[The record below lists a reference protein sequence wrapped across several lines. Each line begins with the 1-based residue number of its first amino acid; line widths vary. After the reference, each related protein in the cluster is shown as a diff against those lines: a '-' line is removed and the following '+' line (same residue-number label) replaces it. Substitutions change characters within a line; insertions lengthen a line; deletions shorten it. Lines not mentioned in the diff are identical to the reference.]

1 MEEVHEDQTESLNT
15 REESGPGPV
24 TPEKTGPGSIPPE
37 EDDPGLVPSEKAGP
51 GPNPQGEAE
60 PSPVLTEESKPIP
73 VPLEEAQP
81 DPISPDK
88 PGPGLVPPEEA
99 GPGLL
104 SLDETG
110 PARTRQKTSFRPPV
124 ESFSPSLSN
133 RRMSKFRR
141 STSGVQSLQETLKEK
156 QARYRDARE
165 GRKMKIDASYRY
177 IFEVLGD
184 KLGLDP
190 TTVEEMIL
198 DGPSLQAFDDFF
210 AKNGSR
216 TLKFLYQEGEAPG
229 VECGR
234 TIPGVVK
241 GTKIMRLYL
250 DTAPDKF
257 RGLCLFFVRYRN
269 DIPLNAKSIHEDI
282 YFCVL
287 DATEGLL
294 CGTRNMLANIFLPAI
309 LATNNWGAL
318 SQTTQGTIEKQSFI
332 ETINRYLSFL
342 DGARVSIDGTVELK
356 KIDYIDFSK
365 LQSFEEVTAAAANSD
380 TVHQLEEVLMIWYKQ
395 IEQVLIESE
404 QMRKEADDSGP
415 LTELEHW
422 KRMSA
427 KFNFIIEQIKGP
439 SCKAVVNVLNVAH
452 SKLLKMWRELDA
464 RITDTANESK
474 DNVRYLYTLEK
485 VCQPLYNYDLV
496 SMAHGIQNLINA
508 IRMIHSV
515 SRYYNTSERM
525 TSLFIK
531 VTNQM
536 VTACKAYITDGG
548 LSRIWDQ
555 DTPVVIKKI
564 QDCIFLFKEYQ
575 KCFHKTRKQIL
586 EALGEKTF
594 EVSEMYIFG
603 KFEAFCKRLEKI
615 TEMITIVET
624 FSALSM
630 STIEGIDIMAIKFK
644 NIYQNVQ
651 KKQYDILDPR
661 KTEFDVDFVDFMTKI
676 EGLEVQIQTFMNTC
690 FGRILSS
697 QHSLQL
703 LQRFQKLNMPC
714 LQHEIAHT
722 VGLILHHY
730 VAELEATKKLY
741 QAQKDDPPLARNM
754 PPVAGKILW
763 VRQLF
768 RRISEPI
775 NFFYKNSDILTSPE
789 GKAVVRLFNK
799 ISYVLVEFE
808 VLYHV
813 AWVKEISQLQYAL
826 QATLLVRHPET
837 GKLLVNFDPKI
848 LEIVRETKCM
858 IKMGLEVPEQA
869 KRVVKI
875 ENNLKTNK
883 LYLENLLQCYEDLC
897 QEIPT
902 VFVNLMAPKMRK
914 VESVLRQGL
923 TILTWSSLTL
933 DSFFQEVDEVMNMFK
948 QLLKMVNDLC
958 EMQIDLVMKDIS
970 NTLLI
975 LLPED
980 GPIKVEDMLACNET
994 HTKEWA
1000 DILNHKSMHIED
1012 AVQELISIFETIYEI
1027 KDSKKTLKKYSV
1039 PEGKH
1044 VAFGTD
1050 GEEKNSDGSSSIL
1063 GEDAED
1069 NEKEDEFQ
1077 KECKEVIAYFSHQLL
1092 DSLLKATRL
1101 SLDTLKKRMFVSN
1114 ISTFGRTGFFAQASK
1129 SEEVVS
1135 FLKAEVHLAIPN
1147 VVMVP
1152 SLDDIQQAI
1161 NRMIQLTLEVSRGVA
1176 QWGQQHLQ
1184 KSSILL
1190 DRNVPIVSSSPSM
1203 VAGKP
1208 AKKEEKVLDEA
1219 FPVRKQ
1225 RNFYP
1230 GVAEHKDISKLVVL
1244 LSSSVNSVRKAAS
1257 EALQD
1262 FQKYKVLWTEDRD
1275 AKVQQFLASGP
1286 SLTEIRAEILHYAT
1300 FEQEIE
1306 DLKPTILV
1314 GPIELH
1320 TGPLKL
1326 ALSIEAKA
1334 WKMLLCRYLN
1344 EEYKKKM
1351 ADMISFI
1358 TEYLKKLSRP
1368 IRDLDDV
1375 RFAMEALS
1383 NIRDNEI
1390 QMDMTLGPIEE
1401 AYSILNRFEVE
1412 VTKEESEGVDTLR
1425 YSFNKLQTKAVSVQD
1440 ELVQVQ
1446 PKFKSN
1452 LLESVEIFRED
1463 VANFDKSYDTEGP
1476 MVPNTPPQEASNRL
1490 QIFQAN
1496 FDELWR
1502 KFITYSSG
1510 EQLFGLPVTDY
1521 EVLHKIRKE
1530 LGLLQKLYGLYDT
1543 VMNNISGYYEILWTE
1558 VDIEKI
1564 NAELLDF
1571 QNRCR
1576 KLPKGLKHWQAFLD
1590 LKKRIDDFSESCPL
1604 LEMMT
1609 NKAMKER
1616 HWNRIA
1622 ETTGH
1627 QFDVESDSFCLRNIM
1642 EAPLLKHKDDI
1653 EDICISAIKEKDI
1666 EAKLSQIIESWGGQ
1680 NLSFSSFK
1688 ARGELLLKGSE
1699 SAEIITLMEDSLMIL
1714 GSLLSNRYNT
1724 PFKKDIQSWVYKLS
1738 TSSDIIEEWLVVQN
1752 LWVYLEAVFVGG
1764 DIAKQLPQ
1772 EAKRFQNIDKS
1783 WIKIM
1788 QRAHENPNVINCC
1801 VGDETMGQLLPHLH
1815 EQLEVC
1821 QKSLTGYLEK
1831 KRLLFPRFFF
1841 ISDPVLLEILG
1852 QASDSHT
1859 IQPHLPGVSDNINE
1873 VQFHQKDYD
1882 RILAVISR
1890 EGEKIPL
1897 DAPVNAKG
1905 PVELWLLDLLRM
1917 QQSSLHCVIRAAY
1930 YQISDPGYQLLNFLY
1945 HFPAQVGLLGI
1956 QMLWTHDSEEA
1967 LRNAKDD
1974 RKIMQVTN
1982 QKFLDILNTL
1992 ISQTTHDLSSFDR
2005 VKFETLITIHV
2016 HQRDIFDDL
2025 VKMHIK
2031 SVTDFEWLKQSRF
2044 YFKED
2049 VDQVWVSITNVD
2061 FIYQN
2066 EFLGCTDRLVITPLT
2081 DRCYITLAQALGMNM
2096 GGAPAGPAGTGKTET
2111 TKDMGK
2117 ALGKYVVVFNCSD
2130 QMDFRGLG
2138 RIFKGLAQ
2146 SGSWGCFDEFN
2157 RIELPVLSVAA
2168 QQIYIIL
2175 TARKERKKQF
2185 IFSDG
2190 DCVDLNPEF
2199 GIFLTMN
2206 PGYAGRQELPE
2217 NLKIQF
2223 RTVSMMV
2230 PDRQIIMRVKLASC
2244 GFIDNVVLAQKFF
2257 VLYKL
2262 CEEQLTKQVHYDF
2275 GLRNILSVL
2284 RTLGAQKRAR
2294 PDDSELSTVMRG
2306 LRDMNLSKLVDED
2319 EPLFLSLIN
2328 DLFPGLQLDSSTY
2341 AELQAAVANQV
2352 EEAGLINHPP
2362 WNLKLVQ
2369 LYETYKVRHGLMILG
2384 PSGSGKTTVITMLM
2398 KAMTECGRPHR
2409 EMRMNPKAITAPQM
2423 FGKLDTATNDW
2434 TDGIFSTLWRKTLK
2448 TKKGENTFLILDG
2461 PVDAIWIENL
2471 NSVLDDNKTLTLAN
2485 GDRIPMSPTC
2495 KLLFEVHNIENASP
2509 ATVSRMGM
2517 VYISSSALSWRP
2529 ILQAWL
2535 KKRTPQEAD
2544 ILQNL
2549 YDRNFEAAYTYM
2561 KLNLNPKMELL
2572 ECNYIMQSINLLEG
2586 LIPSKEEGGISS
2598 PAHLHKLFAFGL
2610 MWSLGAL
2617 LELDSRDKLEAFIR
2631 ANDNK
2636 LDLPEVPKG
2645 TIQTMYEFH
2654 VTDYGDWEHWNKRVQ
2669 EYVYPTESVP
2679 EYASILVP
2687 NVDNVRTQF
2696 LIETIAKQHK
2706 AVLLTGEQGTAKTVM
2721 IKSYLKKYDPEEHLS
2736 KCLNFSSATEPF
2748 MFQRTIESYVDK
2760 RMGSTYGPPGGR
2772 KMTVFIDDINMPII
2786 NEWGDQV
2793 TNEIVRQ
2800 MMEMEGMYSLDKP
2813 GDFTT
2818 IVDVQLVAAMIH
2830 PGGGRNDIPQRLKRQ
2845 FTVFNCTLPSNA
2857 SIDKIF
2863 GIIGCGYF
2871 HPCRKFNPEICDM
2884 VKKLVPAGR
2893 ILWQWTK
2900 VKMLPTPS
2908 KFHYIF
2914 NLRDLSRIW
2923 QGMLTIKAEECED
2936 TTTLLALFKHE
2947 CNRVIT
2953 DRFISDE
2960 DVAWFNKTTARAIEE
2975 HVDPGSASALQA
2987 EPYFVD
2993 FLRDMPEPTGD
3004 EPEDF
3009 VFEAPKVYE
3018 MIPSFEFLCEKLQ
3031 MYQRQY
3037 NETVRGSFLD
3047 LVFFKDAMTHLV
3059 KISRIIRTACGNALL
3074 VGVGGSGK
3082 QSLSRL
3088 ASFIAGYKIFQITLT
3103 RSYNVSNLTDDLKL
3117 LYRVAG
3123 AEGKG
3128 ITFIFTD
3135 NEIKDEAFLEY
3146 LNNLLS
3152 SGEISNL
3159 FARDELDEITQG
3171 LIPVMKKELP
3181 RFPPTFDNLYDY
3193 FISRSKKNLHVV
3205 LCFSPVGEKFRARSL
3220 KFPGLISGCTMDWF
3234 NRWPKEALVA
3244 VASYFLSEFNIV
3256 CSSEVKAQVVET
3268 MGLFH
3273 DIVSESCESYFQRYR
3288 RRAHVTPK
3296 SYLAFINGYKEVY
3309 SEKLGNIN
3317 EQAERMQIGL
3327 SKLMEAS
3334 ESVAKL
3340 SLDLAVKEKELALA
3354 SVKAD
3359 KVLAEVTVS
3368 AEASAK
3374 VKNEVQGVKDKAQKI
3389 VDEIDSEKV
3398 IAETKLEAA
3407 RPALEEAEAALNTI
3421 KPVDIAT
3428 VRKLAKPPHLIMR
3441 IMDCCLL
3448 LFQKKIDP
3456 VTMDPEKPCC
3466 KPSWGESLKL
3476 MSGPFLQS
3484 LQQFAKDSINEET
3497 VELLQ
3502 PYFNMDDYTFEN
3514 GKKVCG
3520 NVAGLLSWTQAMA
3533 TFYGIN
3539 REVLPLKANLAKQE
3553 GRLKVANAELATAQA
3568 LLDEKQAELDKVQA
3582 KFDAAMKEKMD
3593 LLNDADVCRRK
3604 MQAASALIDGLSGE
3618 KVRWTQQSKE
3628 FKTQINRLVGDVLLC
3643 TGFLSYCGPFN
3654 QIFRNLLL
3662 KDLWEVELKA
3672 RQIPFTENLNLISML
3687 VDQPTISEWNLQG
3700 LPGDEL
3706 SIQNGII
3713 VTKATRYPLLIDP
3726 QTQGK
3731 TWIKQKE
3738 KGNELQVTT
3747 LNHKYFRTHLEDSL
3761 SLGRSLVIEDI
3772 SEELD
3777 PALDNIL
3784 EKNFI
3789 KSGTSFKVKVGDK
3802 EVEVMTSFKLYI
3814 TTKLPNPAF
3823 TPEINAK
3830 TSVIDF
3836 TVTMKGLENQLLK
3849 RVILTE
3855 KQELEAERIKLIEDV
3870 TFNKRK
3876 MKELE
3881 DNLLYKLS
3889 ATKGS
3894 LVDDESLIGV
3904 LRTTKQTASEVSEKL
3919 YVAAE
3924 TQVKINTAQEEYR
3937 PAATRGSILY
3947 FLITEMSMVN
3957 NMYQTSLAQFL
3968 KLFDQSM
3975 GRSEKS
3981 PLPQKRISNIIEYLT
3996 FETFTYSVRGL
4007 YENHKFLFTL
4017 LLTLKIDL
4025 QRGQVK
4031 PKEFQALI
4039 KGGAALDLK
4048 ACPPKPFRWILDMT
4062 WLNLVELSKLPQ
4074 FAEIMNQVSRNEKG
4088 WKSWFDKDA
4097 PEEEVIPDG
4106 YNDSLDTCRKLL
4118 LIRSWCPDR
4127 TLSQARKYIADSLEE
4142 KYTEPVI
4149 LNLEKTW
4156 EESDTRTPLV
4166 CFLSMGSDPTIQ
4178 IDALARKLKLECRA
4192 ISMGQGQE
4200 VHARKLTQMS
4210 MQQGG
4215 WVLLQNCH
4223 LGLDFLDEL
4232 LETVVTADIPDETF
4246 RVWITTEPHD
4256 KFPITLLQISI
4267 KFTNEPP
4274 QGVRAGLKR
4283 TFSGI
4288 NQDLLDVSNM
4298 PMWKPLLYT
4307 VAFLHSTVQER
4318 RKFGPLGWNI
4328 PYEFNSADF
4337 TASVQFIQNH
4347 LDECDIKKGISW
4359 STVRYMIGEV
4369 QYGGRVTD
4377 DFDKRLLN
4385 CFARVWFS
4393 EKMFEST
4400 FCFYTGY
4407 KIPVCKTLD
4416 QYQEYI
4422 QTLPAM
4428 DSPEVFGLH
4437 PNADITYQS
4446 NTAASVLDTI
4456 TNIQPK
4462 ESGGGAGETREA
4474 IVYRLAEDMLDK
4486 LPPDYVPHEVKARLI
4501 KMGHLNSMNIF
4512 LRQEIDRMQ
4521 KVITILRNSLSD
4533 LKLAIEG
4540 TIIMSENLRDA
4551 LDNMYDARI
4560 PQLWRRVS
4568 WDSSTLGF
4576 WFTELLERNT
4586 QFHTW
4591 IFEGRPNVFWMT
4603 GFFNPQGF
4611 LTAMR
4616 QEATRAHKGWA
4627 LDTVTIHNEVLKQ
4640 SKEEITTPPAEG
4652 VYIYGL
4658 YLDGAGWDRRNS
4670 KLTEPTPKILFT
4682 VLPVVHIFAV
4692 NTTGPKDPKLYVCPI
4707 YKKPRRTDLTYITVI
4722 YLRTIVSPD
4731 HWILRGVALLCDI
4744 K

>member
-1 MEEVHEDQTESLNT
+1 MSAEEGDPPAPEEEAPPSSGESAPPGSEEVARPDPGDEAPPPA
-15 REESGPGPV
+15 EEE
-24 TPEKTGPGSIPPE
+24 TPPPPSSEEAPTLPE
-37 EDDPGLVPSEKAGP
+37 EVSEGDTGSLSEKAP
-51 GPNPQGEAE
+51 
-60 PSPVLTEESKPIP
+60 
-73 VPLEEAQP
+73 
-81 DPISPDK
+81 
-88 PGPGLVPPEEA
+88 
-99 GPGLL
+99 
-104 SLDETG
+104 
-110 PARTRQKTSFRPPV
+110 TS
-124 ESFSPSLSN
+124 SLSDYLN
-133 RRMSKFRR
+133 LLPSDERIVMPDDDELEPGRVRPRPAPRMVQSMLSDVLSQSSHRSSKYRR
-141 STSGVQSLQETLKEK
+141 SMSGIPNLQETLKER

-165 GRKMKIDASYRY
+165 NRKMKIDPSYKY
-177 IFEVLGD
+177 IFEILSE
-184 KLGLDP
+184 KLGLDIV
-190 TTVEEMIL
+190 TVEELIL
-198 DGPSLQAFDDFF
+198 DCPSLEAFTLFF
-210 AKNGSR
+210 MKDGCK
-216 TLKFLYQEGEAPG
+216 TLKFLYQEGDVPG
-229 VECGR
+229 LECGR
-234 TIPGVVK
+234 TIAGATK
-241 GTKIMRLYL
+241 GAKMMRLYV
-250 DTAPDKF
+250 DNAAPEKLK
-257 RGLCLFFVRYRN
+257 GQCVFFVRCRN
-269 DIPLNAKSIHEDI
+269 DIPINTKNIQEEVL
-282 YFCVL
+282 FTVL
-287 DATEGLL
+287 DASEGLL
-294 CGTRNMLANIFLPAI
+294 VGIRNMLANIFLPAI
-309 LATNNWGAL
+309 LATNSWGAL
-318 SQTTQGTIEKQSFI
+318 NQSQQGESEKQIFI

-342 DGARVSIDGTVELK
+342 DGARISIEGTVKLK
-356 KIDYIDFSK
+356 KIDSVDFSK
-365 LQSFEEVTAAAANSD
+365 LHTFEDVTLAASNSE
-380 TVHQLEEVLMIWYKQ
+380 TVRQLEDVLMIWYKQ

-427 KFNFIIEQIKGP
+427 KFNYIIEQIKGP
-439 SCKAVVNVLNVAH
+439 SCKAVINVLNVAH
-452 SKLLKMWRELDA
+452 SKLLKNWRDLDA

-548 LSRIWDQ
+548 TNHVWDQ
-555 DTPVVIKKI
+555 ETPVVLKKI

-575 KCFHKTRKQIL
+575 ASFHKTRKQIL
-586 EALGEKTF
+586 ESSGEKSF

-615 TEMITIVET
+615 TEMITVVQT
-624 FSALSM
+624 YSTLNN
-630 STIEGIDIMAIKFK
+630 STIEGIDILAIKFK
-644 NIYQNVQ
+644 NIYQGVK

-661 KTEFDVDFVDFMTKI
+661 RTEFDTDFLDFMTKI
-676 EGLEVQIQTFMNTC
+676 NALEVQIQAFMNSS
-690 FGRILSS
+690 FGKILSS
-697 QHSLQL
+697 QQALQL
-703 LQRFQKLNMPC
+703 LQRFQKLNIPC
-714 LQHEIAHT
+714 LQLEINHT
-722 VGLILHHY
+722 IERILQYY

-741 QAQKDDPPLARNM
+741 HSQKDDPPLARNM
-754 PPVAGKILW
+754 PPIAGKILW
-763 VRQLF
+763 VRQLY

-775 NFFYKNSDILTSPE
+775 NYFFKNSEILSSAE
-789 GKAVVRLFNK
+789 GKAVIRQYNK

-808 VLYHV
+808 VVYHT
-813 AWVKEISQLQYAL
+813 AWIREISQLQYAL
-826 QATLLVRHPET
+826 QATLFVRHPET

-848 LEIVRETKCM
+848 LEVVRETKCM
-858 IKMGLEVPEQA
+858 IKMKLDVPEQA
-869 KRVVKI
+869 KRL
-875 ENNLKTNK
+875 LKLESKLKGDK
-883 LYLENLLQCYEDLC
+883 LYLQGLLQHYDDLC
-897 QEIPT
+897 QEVPP
-902 VFVNLMAPKMRK
+902 VFVNLMTPKMKK
-914 VESVLRQGL
+914 VEAVLRQGL

-933 DSFFQEVDEVMNMFK
+933 ESFFQEVDSVLGMFN
-948 QLLKMVNDLC
+948 QLLKKINDLC
-958 EMQIDLVMKDIS
+958 EMHIDAVLKEIAK
-970 NTLLI
+970 TLLI
-975 LLPED
+975 SLPET
-980 GPIKVEDMLACNET
+980 GATKVEDMLTLNET
-994 HTKEWA
+994 YTKEWA
-1000 DILNHKSMHIED
+1000 EVLNHKSKHVEE
-1012 AVQELISIFETIYEI
+1012 AVKELISIFETIYEV
-1027 KDSKKTLKKYSV
+1027 KYSGKGARHLPELRKHVVFGSEGEDVESADYDANIV
-1039 PEGKH
+1039 PEADVK
-1044 VAFGTD
+1044 D
-1050 GEEKNSDGSSSIL
+1050 D
-1063 GEDAED
+1063 
-1069 NEKEDEFQ
+1069 KEDEFK
-1077 KECKEVIAYFSHQLL
+1077 KECKEVYAFFSHQLL
-1092 DSLLKATRL
+1092 DSLQKATRL
-1101 SLDTLKKRMFVSN
+1101 SLDTMKRRIFVASPY
-1114 ISTFGRTGFFAQASK
+1114 GRK
-1129 SEEVVS
+1129 RSEDVIS
-1135 FLKAEVHLAIPN
+1135 FLKSEVHLAIPN

-1176 QWGQQHLQ
+1176 HWGQQSRHI
-1184 KSSILL
+1184 KRVISSTSRTTM
-1190 DRNVPIVSSSPSM
+1190 DVAHSSP
-1203 VAGKP
+1203 GKQL
-1208 AKKEEKVLDEA
+1208 KKEERSFEEMIPA
-1219 FPVRKQ
+1219 RKLK
-1225 RNFYP
+1225 NFYP
-1230 GVAEHKDISKLVVL
+1230 GVAEHKDISKLVLL
-1244 LSSSVNSVRKAAS
+1244 LSSSVNSLRKAVH

-1262 FQKYKVLWTEDRD
+1262 FQKYKTLWTEDRD
-1275 AKVQQFLASGP
+1275 VKVKEFLANNP
-1286 SLTEIRAEILHYAT
+1286 SLTEIRSEILHYAT
-1300 FEQEIE
+1300 FEQEIDE
-1306 DLKPTILV
+1306 LKPIIVV
-1314 GPIELH
+1314 GALELH
-1320 TGPLKL
+1320 TEPMKL

-1351 ADMISFI
+1351 SDMIAFI
-1358 TEYLKKLSRP
+1358 NEYLKKLSRP

-1383 NIRDNEI
+1383 CIRDNEI

-1401 AYSILNRFEVE
+1401 AYAILNRFEVE
-1412 VTKEESEGVDTLR
+1412 VTKEESEAVDTLR
-1425 YSFNKLQTKAVSVQD
+1425 YSFNKLQSKAVSVQD

-1452 LLESVEIFRED
+1452 LLESVEVFRED
-1463 VANFDKSYDTEGP
+1463 VMNFAEAYETEGP
-1476 MVPNTPPQEASNRL
+1476 MVPNIPPQEASNRL

-1496 FDELWR
+1496 FDDLWR
-1502 KFITYSSG
+1502 KFVTYSSG

-1521 EVLHKIRKE
+1521 EVLHKTRKE
-1530 LGLLQKLYGLYDT
+1530 LNLLQKLYGLYDT
-1543 VMNNISGYYEILWTE
+1543 VMGNISGYYEILWGD

-1564 NAELLDF
+1564 NAELLEF

-1576 KLPKGLKHWQAFLD
+1576 KLPKGLKDWQAFLD

-1609 NKAMKER
+1609 NKAMKQR
-1616 HWNRIA
+1616 HWDRIS
-1622 ETTGH
+1622 ELTGTP
-1627 QFDVESDSFCLRNIM
+1627 FDVESDSFCLRNIM
-1642 EAPLLKHKDDI
+1642 EAPLLKNKDDI

-1666 EAKLSQIIESWGGQ
+1666 EAKLTQVIENWTNQ
-1680 NLSFSSFK
+1680 NLSFAAFK
-1688 ARGELLLKGSE
+1688 GKGELLLKGTE
-1699 SAEIITLMEDSLMIL
+1699 SGEIITLMEDSLMVL
-1714 GSLLSNRYNT
+1714 GSLLSNRYNA
-1724 PFKKDIQSWVYKLS
+1724 PFKKNIQNWVYKLS

-1788 QRAHENPNVINCC
+1788 QRAHENPNVISCC

-1841 ISDPVLLEILG
+1841 VSDPVLLEILG

-1859 IQPHLPGVSDNINE
+1859 IQPHLPAVSDNINE
-1873 VQFHQKDYD
+1873 VTFHAKDYD
-1882 RILAVISR
+1882 RIMAVISR
-1890 EGEKIPL
+1890 EGEKIIL
-1897 DAPVNAKG
+1897 DSPVMAKG
-1905 PVELWLLDLLRM
+1905 PVEIWLLDLLKM
-1917 QQSSLHCVIRAAY
+1917 QMSSLHNIIRSAF
-1930 YQISDPGYQLLNFLY
+1930 YQISDSGFQLLPFLN

-1967 LRNAKDD
+1967 LNNAKDD

-1992 ISQTTHDLSSFDR
+1992 ISQTTHDLSKFDR

-2025 VKMHIK
+2025 VKMHIR

-2049 VDQVWVSITNVD
+2049 LDQTVVSITDVD

-2111 TKDMGK
+2111 TKDMGRC
-2117 ALGKYVVVFNCSD
+2117 LGKYVVVFNCSD

-2168 QQIYIIL
+2168 QQIYIVL

-2223 RTVSMMV
+2223 RTVAMMV

-2244 GFIDNVVLAQKFF
+2244 GFLENVILAQKFY

-2284 RTLGAQKRAR
+2284 RTLGSQKRAR
-2294 PDDSELSTVMRG
+2294 PEDSELSTVMRG
-2306 LRDMNLSKLVDED
+2306 LRDMNLSKLIDED

-2328 DLFPGLQLDSSTY
+2328 DLFPGLQLDSNSY
-2341 AELQAAVANQV
+2341 VELQAAVTNQV
-2352 EEAGLINHPP
+2352 QLEGLINHPP

-2369 LYETYKVRHGLMILG
+2369 LYETSLVRHGLMTLG
-2384 PSGSGKTTVITMLM
+2384 PSGSGKTMVITILM
-2398 KAMTECGRPHR
+2398 KALTECGRPHR

-2423 FGKLDTATNDW
+2423 FGRLDTATNDW

-2448 TKKGENTFLILDG
+2448 AKKGENIFLVLDG

-2485 GDRIPMSPTC
+2485 GDRIPMAPSC

-2535 KKRTPQEAD
+2535 KKRTTQENNVF
-2544 ILQNL
+2544 LTL
-2549 YDRNFEAAYTYM
+2549 YDKIFEDAYTFM
-2561 KLNLNPKMELL
+2561 KLNLNPKMQLL
-2572 ECNYIMQSINLLEG
+2572 ECNYIVQSLNLLEG
-2586 LIPSKEEGGISS
+2586 LIPSKEEGGISCVE
-2598 PAHLHKLFAFGL
+2598 HLHKLFVFAL

-2617 LELDSRDKLEAFIR
+2617 LELESRDKLEAFMR
-2631 ANDNK
+2631 SHESK
-2636 LDLPEVPKG
+2636 LDLPEIPKG
-2645 TIQTMYEFH
+2645 LTQTMYEFY
-2654 VTDYGDWEHWNKRVQ
+2654 VTDYGDWEHWNKKLQ
-2669 EYVYPTESVP
+2669 PYYYPTDSVP
-2679 EYASILVP
+2679 EYSSILVP
-2687 NVDNVRTQF
+2687 NVDNVRTNF
-2696 LIETIAKQHK
+2696 LIDTIAKQHK

-2721 IKSYLKKYDPEEHLS
+2721 IKAYLKKYDPEVQLS
-2736 KCLNFSSATEPF
+2736 KSLNFSSATEPM

-2772 KMTVFIDDINMPII
+2772 KMTVFIDDINMPVI
-2786 NEWGDQV
+2786 NEWGDQI

-2818 IVDVQLVAAMIH
+2818 IVDVQLIAAMIH

-2863 GIIGCGYF
+2863 GVIGCGYF
-2871 HPCRKFNPEICDM
+2871 DACRRFKPEICEM
-2884 VKKLVPAGR
+2884 ILNLVSASR
-2893 ILWQWTK
+2893 MLWQWTK

-2923 QGMLTIKAEECED
+2923 QGMLTIKADECASVHV
-2936 TTTLLALFKHE
+2936 LLSLFKHE
-2947 CNRVIT
+2947 CNRVIA
-2953 DRFISDE
+2953 DRFITPDDE
-2960 DVAWFNKTTARAIEE
+2960 QWFNTQLVRSVEE
-2975 HVDPGSASALQA
+2975 NVSPDVGSYILP

-2993 FLRDMPEPTGD
+2993 FLREMPEPTGD
-3004 EPEDF
+3004 EPEDTA
-3009 VFEAPKVYE
+3009 FEVPKVYE
-3018 MIPSFEFLCEKLQ
+3018 LVPSFEFLSEKLQ
-3031 MYQRQY
+3031 FYQRQF
-3037 NETVRGSFLD
+3037 NEIIRGTSLD
-3047 LVFFKDAMTHLV
+3047 LVFFKDAMTHLI
-3059 KISRIIRTACGNALL
+3059 KISRIIRTSCGNALL

-3088 ASFIAGYKIFQITLT
+3088 ASFIAGYQIFQITLT
-3103 RSYNVSNLTDDLKL
+3103 RSYNVSNLTDDLKG
-3117 LYRVAG
+3117 LYKVAG
-3123 AEGKG
+3123 ADGKG

-3159 FARDELDEITQG
+3159 FARDEMDEITQG
-3171 LIPVMKKELP
+3171 LISVMKRELP
-3181 RFPPTFDNLYDY
+3181 RHPPTFDNLYEY
-3193 FISRSKKNLHVV
+3193 FISRSRKNLHVV

-3234 NRWPKEALVA
+3234 SRWPREALVA
-3244 VASYFLSEFNIV
+3244 VASYFVSGYSIV
-3256 CSSEVKAQVVET
+3256 CSSDTKRQVVET

-3273 DIVSESCESYFQRYR
+3273 DMVSESCESYFQRYR

-3296 SYLAFINGYKEVY
+3296 SYLSFINGYKNIY
-3309 SEKLGNIN
+3309 TEKVKYIN
-3317 EQAERMQIGL
+3317 EQAERMNIGL
-3327 SKLMEAS
+3327 DKLMEAS

-3340 SLDLAVKEKELALA
+3340 SQDLAVKEKELAVA

-3359 KVLAEVTVS
+3359 EVLAEVTVS
-3368 AEASAK
+3368 AQASAK
-3374 VKNEVQGVKDKAQKI
+3374 VKNEVQEVKDKAQKI

-3421 KPVDIAT
+3421 KPNDIAT

-3441 IMDCCLL
+3441 IMDCVLL

-3476 MSGPFLQS
+3476 MSATGFLWS
-3484 LQQFAKDSINEET
+3484 LQQFPKDTINEEI

-3502 PYFNMDDYTFEN
+3502 PYFNMDDYTFESA
-3514 GKKVCG
+3514 KKVCG
-3520 NVAGLLSWTQAMA
+3520 NVAGLLSWTLAMA
-3533 TFYGIN
+3533 TFYGVN

-3553 GRLKVANAELATAQA
+3553 GRLAVANAELGKAQA

-3582 KFDAAMKEKMD
+3582 KFDAAMNEKMD
-3593 LLNDADVCRRK
+3593 LLNDADMCRKK
-3604 MQAASALIDGLSGE
+3604 MQAASTLIDGLSGE

-3628 FKTQINRLVGDVLLC
+3628 FRAQINRLVGDILLC
-3643 TGFLSYCGPFN
+3643 TGFLSYLGPFN
-3654 QIFRNLLL
+3654 QIFRNYLL
-3662 KDLWEVELKA
+3662 KEQWEIELKA
-3672 RQIPFTENLNLISML
+3672 RKIPFTENLNLISML
-3687 VDQPTISEWNLQG
+3687 VDPPTIGEWGLQG
-3700 LPGDEL
+3700 LPGDDL

-3731 TWIKQKE
+3731 TWIKSKE
-3738 KGNELQVTT
+3738 KENDLQVTS

-3761 SLGRSLVIEDI
+3761 SLGRPLLIEDI
-3772 SEELD
+3772 REELD
-3777 PALDNIL
+3777 PALDNVL

-3789 KSGTSFKVKVGDK
+3789 KSGTTFKVKVGDK
-3802 EVEVMTSFKLYI
+3802 ECDVMDTFKLYI

-3836 TVTMKGLENQLLK
+3836 TVTMKGLENQLLR

-3855 KQELEAERIKLIEDV
+3855 KQELESERVKLLEDV

-3904 LRTTKQTASEVSEKL
+3904 LRTTKLTAAEVSEKL
-3919 YVAAE
+3919 HVAAE
-3924 TQVKINTAQEEYR
+3924 TEVKINTAQEEFR

-3957 NMYQTSLAQFL
+3957 IMYQTSLAQFL

-3975 GRSEKS
+3975 ARSEKS
-3981 PLPQKRISNIIEYLT
+3981 PLPQKRITNIIEYLT
-3996 FETFTYSVRGL
+3996 YEVFTYSVRGL
-4007 YENHKFLFTL
+4007 YENHKFLFVL
-4017 LLTLKIDL
+4017 LMTLKIDL
-4025 QRGQVK
+4025 QRGTVK
-4031 PKEFQALI
+4031 HREFQALI

-4074 FAEIMNQVSRNEKG
+4074 FAEIMNQISRNEKG

-4097 PEEEVIPDG
+4097 PEEEIIPDG

-4127 TLSQARKYIADSLEE
+4127 TVFQARKYIADSLEE

-4156 EESDTRTPLV
+4156 EESDTRTPLI

-4178 IDALARKLKLECRA
+4178 IDALAKKLKLECRT

-4200 VHARKLTQMS
+4200 VHARKLIQMS

-4223 LGLDFLDEL
+4223 LGLEFMEEL
-4232 LETVVTADIPDETF
+4232 LETLTITETIDDTF
-4246 RVWITTEPHD
+4246 RVWITTEPHIR
-4256 KFPITLLQISI
+4256 FPITLLQTSL

-4283 TFSGI
+4283 TFAGI
-4288 NQDLLDVSNM
+4288 NQDLLDISNL
-4298 PMWKPLLYT
+4298 PMWKPMLYT

-4337 TASVQFIQNH
+4337 SASVQFIQNH
-4347 LDECDIKKGISW
+4347 LDECDIKKGVSW
-4359 STVRYMIGEV
+4359 NTVRYMIGEV

-4393 EKMFEST
+4393 EKMFEPS

-4416 QYQEYI
+4416 QYFEYI
-4422 QTLPAM
+4422 QSLPSL
-4428 DSPEVFGLH
+4428 DNPEVFGLH

-4446 NTAASVLDTI
+4446 NTASAVLETI

-4462 ESGGGAGETREA
+4462 ESGGGVGETREA
-4474 IVYRLAEDMLDK
+4474 IVYRLSEDMLSK

-4521 KVITILRNSLSD
+4521 KVISILRSSLND

-4560 PQLWRRVS
+4560 PQIWKRVS

-4576 WFTELLERNT
+4576 WFTELLERNA
-4586 QFHTW
+4586 QFSTW

-4616 QEATRAHKGWA
+4616 QEVTRAHKGWA
-4627 LDTVTIHNEVLKQ
+4627 LDSVTIHNEVLRQ
-4640 SKEEITTPPAEG
+4640 TKEEVTSPPAEG

-4658 YLDGAGWDRRNS
+4658 YMDGAAWDRRNG
-4670 KLTEPTPKILFT
+4670 KLTESTPKVLFT
-4682 VLPVVHIFAV
+4682 QLPVLHIFAI
-4692 NTTGPKDPKLYVCPI
+4692 NSTAPKDPKLYVCPI
-4707 YKKPRRTDLTYITVI
+4707 YKKPRRTDLTFITVV
-4722 YLRTIVSPD
+4722 YLRTVLSPD

>member
-1 MEEVHEDQTESLNT
+1 MEGVQEANNENSNTGED
-15 REESGPGPV
+15 
-24 TPEKTGPGSIPPE
+24 
-37 EDDPGLVPSEKAGP
+37 AGP
-51 GPNPQGEAE
+51 HPEAAK
-60 PSPVLTEESKPIP
+60 STGQNLTVEDTLP
-73 VPLEEAQP
+73 VPAAPENAGAKPAQQMN
-81 DPISPDK
+81 ISSSQ
-88 PGPGLVPPEEA
+88 ETFSA
-99 GPGLL
+99 ASHRL
-104 SLDETG
+104 S
-110 PARTRQKTSFRPPV
+110 RFC
-124 ESFSPSLSN
+124 
-133 RRMSKFRR
+133 R
-141 STSGVQSLQETLKEK
+141 SSSGVLSLQEALKEK
-156 QARYRDARE
+156 QARYKEARE
-165 GRKMKIDASYRY
+165 YRRTKIDASYKY
-177 IFEVLGD
+177 VFEVLSVR
-184 KLGLDP
+184 LGLDL

-198 DGPSLQAFDDFF
+198 DSPSLDAFDYFF
-210 AKNGSR
+210 AKGGSKA
-216 TLKFLYQEGEAPG
+216 LKIFYQEGDVPG
-229 VECGR
+229 IECGR
-234 TIPGVVK
+234 TFPAVVK
-241 GTKIMRLYL
+241 GSKMMQLYV
-250 DTAPDKF
+250 DNTPDKF
-257 RGLCLFFVRYRN
+257 VGLCLFFVRFKN
-269 DIPLNAKSIHEDI
+269 DSPINAKTIHEDI
-282 YFCVL
+282 FFCVL

-294 CGTRNMLANIFLPAI
+294 RGVRNMIEKIFLPAI
-309 LATNNWGAL
+309 LATNNWGVL
-318 SQTTQGTIEKQSFI
+318 SQTKQDTKDKQNFV

-342 DGARVSIDGTVELK
+342 EGAIISIEGTVQLK
-356 KIDYIDFSK
+356 QVDHINFSK
-365 LQSFEEVTAAAANSD
+365 LRSFEEVTAAADNPD
-380 TVHQLEEVLMIWYKQ
+380 MVHQLEEVLMIWYRQ
-395 IEQVLIESE
+395 IERVLIESQ

-422 KRMSA
+422 KCMSA
-427 KFNFIIEQIKGP
+427 KFNFLIEQIKGHN
-439 SCKAVVNVLNVAH
+439 CKAVINILNVAH
-452 SKLLKMWRELDA
+452 SKLLKMWQELDA
-464 RITDTANESK
+464 RITDAANESK
-474 DNVRYLYTLEK
+474 DNVKYLYTLEK
-485 VCQPLYNYDLV
+485 VCQPLYNYDLE
-496 SMAHGIQNLINA
+496 SMTRGIPNLINA

-536 VTACKAYITDGG
+536 VTTCRAYITDGG
-548 LSRIWDQ
+548 FSCVWEQEI
-555 DTPVVIKKI
+555 PIVIGKI
-564 QDCIFLFKEYQ
+564 KECMFLLKEYQ
-575 KCFHKTRKQIL
+575 KCFRETKQEIL
-586 EALGEKTF
+586 ETLGEKSF

-603 KFEAFCKRLEKI
+603 KSKAFCRRLEKI
-615 TEMITIVET
+615 TEMITVVQT
-624 FSALSM
+624 FGALSM

-644 NIYQNVQ
+644 NIYQSVQ

-661 KTEFDVDFVDFMTKI
+661 KTEFDVDFVDFMAKV
-676 EGLEVQIQTFMNTC
+676 EALQVQIQTFMRTC

-697 QHSLQL
+697 QNALQL
-703 LQRFQKLNMPC
+703 LQRFQNLRMPC
-714 LQHEIAHT
+714 LQEEIVHT
-722 VGLILHHY
+722 VSCILQHY
-730 VAELEATKKLY
+730 VAELEAIKKLY
-741 QAQKDDPPLARNM
+741 QIQKDDPPLARNM

-768 RRISEPI
+768 RRINEPI
-775 NFFYKNSDILTSPE
+775 DYFYKNSSILTSPE
-789 GKAVVRLFNK
+789 GKAVVRLYNR
-799 ISYVLVEFE
+799 IAYVLVEFE
-808 VLYHV
+808 VVYHNV
-813 AWVKEISQLQYAL
+813 WMKEISQLQYPL
-826 QATLLVRHPET
+826 QATVLVRHPKT
-837 GKLLVNFDPKI
+837 GKFLVNFDPQI
-848 LEIVRETKCM
+848 PEIVRETKCM
-858 IKMGLEVPEQA
+858 IKLGLEVPEQA
-869 KRVVKI
+869 KKIVKL
-875 ENNLKTNK
+875 ENNLKSNK
-883 LYLENLLQCYEDLC
+883 LRLEGLLQCYEDLC
-897 QEIPT
+897 QETRTI
-902 VFVNLMAPKMRK
+902 FLNLMAPKMQK
-914 VESVLRQGL
+914 MEAVLRQGL
-923 TILTWSSLTL
+923 TMLTWSSVTL
-933 DSFFQEVDEVMNMFK
+933 DSFFQESDEVLNMFK
-948 QLLKMVNDLC
+948 QFLKKVNDLS
-958 EMQIDLVMKDIS
+958 EVRIDLILKEIS

-975 LLPED
+975 ALPVD
-980 GPIKVEDMLACNET
+980 GPIKVEDMLTRNET
-994 HTKEWA
+994 FSKECA
-1000 DILNHKSMHIED
+1000 ELLNHKSMHIED
-1012 AVQELISIFETIYEI
+1012 AVQDLISVFENNYEI
-1027 KDSKKTLKKYSV
+1027 KHPEKASKKHTSPEKHVLFGNIEDERENNTGAPHGDDSK
-1039 PEGKH
+1039 GN
-1044 VAFGTD
+1044 D
-1050 GEEKNSDGSSSIL
+1050 
-1063 GEDAED
+1063 
-1069 NEKEDEFQ
+1069 KEDEF
-1077 KECKEVIAYFSHQLL
+1077 KKKCKEVVAYFSHQLL
-1092 DSLLKATRL
+1092 DSLQKATRL
-1101 SLDTLKKRMFVSN
+1101 SLDSLKKRILVSN
-1114 ISTFGRTGFFAQASK
+1114 K
-1129 SEEVVS
+1129 SEEIVS

-1161 NRMIQLTLEVSRGVA
+1161 NRMIQLILDVSRGVA
-1176 QWGQQHLQ
+1176 QWGQRHLQ
-1184 KSSILL
+1184 KSNLKAEL
-1190 DRNVPIVSSSPSM
+1190 DTQQVSS
-1203 VAGKP
+1203 AGFGLSGKLT
-1208 AKKEEKVLDEA
+1208 KKGEKRMKEV
-1219 FPVRKQ
+1219 VIQRKL
-1225 RNFYP
+1225 RNFYS
-1230 GVAEHKDISKLVVL
+1230 GVAEHEDISKLVVL
-1244 LSSSVNSVRKAAS
+1244 LSSSVNYIREAAS

-1262 FQKYKVLWTEDRD
+1262 FQKYKELWTEDRD
-1275 AKVQQFLASGP
+1275 AKVQQFLASCP
-1286 SLTEIRAEILHYAT
+1286 SLTEIKEEILHYAM
-1300 FEQEIE
+1300 FEQEME
-1306 DLKPTILV
+1306 DLKPIILL

-1320 TGPLKL
+1320 TGPLKK
-1326 ALSIEAKA
+1326 ALSVEAKA
-1334 WKMLLCRYLN
+1334 WKMVLCHYLN

-1351 ADMISFI
+1351 TDMMSFI
-1358 TEYLKKLSRP
+1358 TTYLKKLSRP
-1368 IRDLDDV
+1368 LRDLDDV
-1375 RFAMEALS
+1375 RLAMEALS
-1383 NIRDNEI
+1383 IIRDNKI

-1401 AYSILNRFEVE
+1401 AYAILNTFEIE
-1412 VTKEESEGVDTLR
+1412 VTKEESEGVDSLR
-1425 YSFNKLQTKAVSVQD
+1425 YSFNKLQKKATRIQD

-1452 LLESVEIFRED
+1452 LLESVAVFRED
-1463 VANFDKSYDTEGP
+1463 VSNFETSYETEGP
-1476 MVPNTPPQEASNRL
+1476 MVPNIPPQEASNRL

-1521 EVLHKIRKE
+1521 AVLHKVRKE
-1530 LGLLQKLYGLYDT
+1530 LNLLQKLYGLYDT
-1543 VMNNISGYYEILWTE
+1543 VISSINGYYEILWTD

-1576 KLPKGLKHWQAFLD
+1576 RLPKGLQTWQAFLD
-1590 LKKRIDDFSESCPL
+1590 LKKKIDDFSESCPL

-1609 NKAMKER
+1609 DKAMKQR
-1616 HWNRIA
+1616 HWDRIA

-1627 QFDVESDSFCLRNIM
+1627 QFDIESDTFCLRNIM
-1642 EAPLLKHKDDI
+1642 EAPILQNKDDI
-1653 EDICISAIKEKDI
+1653 EDICISATKEKDI
-1666 EAKLSQIIESWGGQ
+1666 EAKLSQIADSWGNQ
-1680 NLSFSSFK
+1680 FLSFSSFK
-1688 ARGELLLKGSE
+1688 GRGELLLKGTE
-1699 SAEIITLMEDSLMIL
+1699 SSEIITSMEDSLMIL
-1714 GSLLSNRYNT
+1714 GSLLSNRYNA
-1724 PFKKDIQSWVYKLS
+1724 PFKKDIQSWISKLS
-1738 TSSDIIEEWLVVQN
+1738 GSTDIIEEWLVVQN

-1783 WIKIM
+1783 WVRIM
-1788 QRAHENPNVINCC
+1788 QRAHENPNVITCC
-1801 VGDETMGQLLPHLH
+1801 VGDETMEQLLPHLH

-1841 ISDPVLLEILG
+1841 VSDPVLLEILG

-1859 IQPHLPGVSDNINE
+1859 IQPHLPSISDNINE
-1873 VQFHQKDYD
+1873 VEFHAKDYD

-1897 DAPVNAKG
+1897 DTPVIAKG
-1905 PVELWLLDLLRM
+1905 PVELWLQDLLRV
-1917 QQSSLHCVIRAAY
+1917 QQISLHGVIRAAY
-1930 YQISDPGYQLLNFLY
+1930 YQIIDPGYNLLNFLN

-1956 QMLWTHDSEEA
+1956 QMLWTRDSEEA
-1967 LRNAKDD
+1967 LQNAKED

-1982 QKFLDILNTL
+1982 GRFLEILNML
-1992 ISQTTHDLSSFDR
+1992 ISQTTHDLSKFDR

-2031 SVTDFEWLKQSRF
+2031 SPTDFEWLKQSRF

-2049 VDQVWVSITNVD
+2049 FDQVFVSITDVD

-2230 PDRQIIMRVKLASC
+2230 PDRQIIIRVKLASY
-2244 GFIDNVVLAQKFF
+2244 GFIDNVVLSQKFF

-2284 RTLGAQKRAR
+2284 RTLGSQKRAR
-2294 PDDSELSTVMRG
+2294 PNESELSIVMRG
-2306 LRDMNLSKLVDED
+2306 LRDMNLSKLIDED

-2341 AELQAAVANQV
+2341 TELQAAVANQI

-2369 LYETYKVRHGLMILG
+2369 LYETSLVRHGLMTLG
-2384 PSGSGKTTVITMLM
+2384 PSGSGKTMVITILM
-2398 KAMTECGRPHR
+2398 RAMTECGQPHR

-2423 FGKLDTATNDW
+2423 FGKLDAATNDW

-2448 TKKGENTFLILDG
+2448 AKKGENVFLILDG

-2535 KKRTPQEAD
+2535 KKRSPQEAEV
-2544 ILQNL
+2544 LQSL
-2549 YDRNFEAAYTYM
+2549 YDRIFEPAYTYM

-2586 LIPSKEEGGISS
+2586 LIPSKEEGGLSTIS
-2598 PAHLHKLFAFGL
+2598 HLHKLFSFGI

-2631 ANDNK
+2631 AHDNK
-2636 LDLPEVPKG
+2636 LDLPEIPPG
-2645 TIQTMYEFH
+2645 TSQTMYEFY
-2654 VTDYGDWEHWNKRVQ
+2654 VTDYGDWEHWSKNVQ
-2669 EYVYPTESVP
+2669 EYVYPTDSVP
-2679 EYASILVP
+2679 DYASILVP

-2696 LIETIAKQHK
+2696 LINTIAKQNK
-2706 AVLLTGEQGTAKTVM
+2706 AVLLIGEQGTAKTVM
-2721 IKSYLKKYDPEEHLS
+2721 IKAYLKKYDPEEHLS

-2760 RMGSTYGPPGGR
+2760 RVGSTYGPPGGR

-2786 NEWGDQV
+2786 NEWGDQI

-2800 MMEMEGMYSLDKP
+2800 MMEMKGMYSLDKP

-2818 IVDVQLVAAMIH
+2818 IVDVQLIAAMIH

-2845 FTVFNCTLPSNA
+2845 FCIFNCTLPSNA

-2863 GIIGCGYF
+2863 GVIGCGYF
-2871 HPCRKFNPEICDM
+2871 HSCRNFSPEVCDM
-2884 VKKLVPAGR
+2884 VKKLIPTGR

-2900 VKMLPTPS
+2900 TKMLPTPS

-2923 QGMLTIKAEECED
+2923 QGMLTIKSEECMNSSV
-2936 TTTLLALFKHE
+2936 LLALFKHE
-2947 CNRVIT
+2947 CTRVIA
-2953 DRFISDE
+2953 DRFITPE
-2960 DVAWFNKTTARAIEE
+2960 DTAWFDKTVTKAIEE
-2975 HVDPGSASALQA
+2975 YVDTGVTVFQ
-2987 EPYFVD
+2987 EDRYFVD
-2993 FLRDMPEPTGD
+2993 FLRDVPEPTGD

-3009 VFEAPKVYE
+3009 VFEAPKIYE
-3018 MIPSFEFLCEKLQ
+3018 EVPSFEFLCEKLQ

-3037 NETVRGSFLD
+3037 NECIRGSFLD
-3047 LVFFKDAMTHLV
+3047 LVFFKDAMTHLI
-3059 KISRIIRTACGNALL
+3059 KISRIIRTAYGNALL

-3088 ASFIAGYKIFQITLT
+3088 ASYIAGYKIFQITLT
-3103 RSYNVSNLTDDLKL
+3103 RSYNVSNLSDDLKF
-3117 LYRVAG
+3117 LYRTAG

-3135 NEIKDEAFLEY
+3135 NEIKEESFLEY
-3146 LNNLLS
+3146 VNNLLS

-3171 LIPVMKKELP
+3171 LIPVMKKEMP
-3181 RFPPTFDNLYDY
+3181 RCPPTFDNLYEY
-3193 FISRSKKNLHVV
+3193 FLTRAKKNLHIV

-3234 NRWPKEALVA
+3234 SRWPKEALVA
-3244 VASYFLSEFNIV
+3244 VASYFLSEFNMV
-3256 CSSEVKAQVVET
+3256 CSVSVKTQIVET

-3273 DIVSESCESYFQRYR
+3273 DIVSESCENYFQRYR
-3288 RRAHVTPK
+3288 RRAYVTPK
-3296 SYLAFINGYKEVY
+3296 SYLSFINGYKDVY
-3309 SEKLGNIN
+3309 SEKLASIN

-3340 SLDLAVKEKELALA
+3340 SQELAIKEKELAVA

-3359 KVLAEVTVS
+3359 EVLAEVTAS
-3368 AEASAK
+3368 AEAASK
-3374 VKNEVQGVKDKAQKI
+3374 VKNEVQGVKDRAQKI
-3389 VDEIDSEKV
+3389 VDEIDLEKV
-3398 IAETKLEAA
+3398 KAESKLEAA
-3407 RPALEEAEAALNTI
+3407 KPALEEAEAALNTI
-3421 KPVDIAT
+3421 KPADIAT

-3448 LFQKKIDP
+3448 LFQKPVDP

-3484 LQQFAKDSINEET
+3484 LQQFPKDSINEET

-3502 PYFNMDDYTFEN
+3502 PYFNMEDYTLES

-3533 TFYGIN
+3533 IFYGVN

-3553 GRLKVANAELATAQA
+3553 GRLKVANAELAKAQEA
-3568 LLDEKQAELDKVQA
+3568 LDEKQAELDKVQA

-3593 LLNDADVCRRK
+3593 LLNDAETCRRK

-3618 KVRWTQQSKE
+3618 KVRWTEQRKE
-3628 FKTQINRLVGDVLLC
+3628 FKSQINRLVGDVLLC

-3654 QIFRNLLL
+3654 QNFRKLLL
-3662 KDLWEVELKA
+3662 KDLWEAEMRAHK
-3672 RQIPFTENLNLISML
+3672 IPFTENLNLISML
-3687 VDQPTISEWNLQG
+3687 VDPPTISEWNLQG
-3700 LPGDEL
+3700 LPGDDL

-3713 VTKATRYPLLIDP
+3713 VTKATRYPLLVDP

-3731 TWIKQKE
+3731 TWIKKKE
-3738 KGNELQVTT
+3738 QDNELQVTT

-3772 SEELD
+3772 GEELD
-3777 PALDNIL
+3777 PVLDNIL
-3784 EKNFI
+3784 EKNFM

-3802 EVEVMTSFKLYI
+3802 EVDVMSSFRLYI

-3830 TSVIDF
+3830 TSIIDF
-3836 TVTMKGLENQLLK
+3836 TVTMKGLENQLLR

-3855 KQELEAERIKLIEDV
+3855 KQELEAERIKLMEDV

-3889 ATKGS
+3889 ATRGS

-3904 LRTTKQTASEVSEKL
+3904 LQTTKQTAAEVAVKL
-3919 YVAAE
+3919 SVAAE
-3924 TQVKINTAQEEYR
+3924 TEVKINSAQEEYR

-3975 GRSEKS
+3975 AKSEKS
-3981 PLPQKRISNIIEYLT
+3981 PVPHKRISNIIDYLT
-3996 FETFTYSVRGL
+3996 YEIYTYSVRGL

-4025 QRGQVK
+4025 ERGHVK
-4031 PKEFQALI
+4031 TREFHALI
-4039 KGGAALDLK
+4039 RGGAALDLK
-4048 ACPPKPFRWILDMT
+4048 ACPPKPFRWILDMM

-4074 FAEIMNQVSRNEKG
+4074 FAEILNQITSNEKG
-4088 WKSWFDKDA
+4088 WKNWFDKDA
-4097 PEEEVIPDG
+4097 PEEEIIPDG

-4127 TLSQARKYIADSLEE
+4127 TLSQARKYIADSLHE

-4149 LNLEKTW
+4149 LNLKKTW
-4156 EESDTRTPLV
+4156 EESDQRTPLI

-4178 IDALARKLKLECRA
+4178 IDSLARKLKLECRT

-4200 VHARKLTQMS
+4200 VHARKIIQMS

-4223 LGLDFLDEL
+4223 LGLDFMDEL
-4232 LETVVTADIPDETF
+4232 LETLLTAEIQNETF
-4246 RVWITTEPHD
+4246 RVWITTEPHP
-4256 KFPITLLQISI
+4256 KFPITLLQIAL

-4288 NQDLLDVSNM
+4288 NQDLLDVSNL

-4337 TASVQFIQNH
+4337 TASIQFIQNH

-4385 CFARVWFS
+4385 CFARVWFN
-4393 EKMFEST
+4393 EKMFDST

-4407 KIPVCKTLD
+4407 KIPVCKTLG
-4416 QYQEYI
+4416 QYFEYI
-4422 QTLPAM
+4422 QSLPAM
-4428 DSPEVFGLH
+4428 DSPKVFGLH

-4446 NTAASVLDTI
+4446 NTAADVLDTI

-4462 ESGGGAGETREA
+4462 ESGAGPGETREA
-4474 IVYRLAEDMLDK
+4474 IVYRLAEDMLEK
-4486 LPPDYVPHEVKARLI
+4486 LPPDYIPHEVKARLI

-4560 PQLWRRVS
+4560 PQIWKRVS

-4586 QFHTW
+4586 QFSTW

-4640 SKEEITTPPAEG
+4640 NKEEITAPPSEG

-4658 YLDGAGWDRRNS
+4658 YLEGAGWDRRNS
-4670 KLTEPTPKILFT
+4670 KLIESTPKILF
-4682 VLPVVHIFAV
+4682 VQLPVVHIFAI
-4692 NTTGPKDPKLYVCPI
+4692 NTTGPKDPKLYVCPV
-4707 YKKPRRTDLTYITVI
+4707 YKKPSRTDLNYITVI
-4722 YLRTIVSPD
+4722 YLRTVVSPD

>member
-1 MEEVHEDQTESLNT
+1 MSGEEGD
-15 REESGPGPV
+15 PP
-24 TPEKTGPGSIPPE
+24 PPE
-37 EDDPGLVPSEKAGP
+37 EEVPPSP
-51 GPNPQGEAE
+51 GEAAP
-60 PSPVLTEESKPIP
+60 PSSEDVAP
-73 VPLEEAQP
+73 P
-81 DPISPDK
+81 DPESEAP
-88 PGPGLVPPEEA
+88 PPPEEA
-99 GPGLL
+99 PPPSREEAPPPPKETFEEDPVSL
-104 SLDETG
+104 SGKG
-110 PARTRQKTSFRPPV
+110 PAS
-124 ESFSPSLSN
+124 SLSDYLNLVSSDERIVMPGGDDLDLN
-133 RRMSKFRR
+133 RIRPRSAPRIAQSMLSDVLSQSSGKSSKYRR
-141 STSGVQSLQETLKEK
+141 SMSGIPNLQETLKER
-156 QARYRDARE
+156 QARFRDARE
-165 GRKMKIDASYRY
+165 GRKMKMDPSYKY
-177 IFEVLGD
+177 IFEVLSE
-184 KLGLDP
+184 KLGLDIA
-190 TTVEEMIL
+190 TVEELIL
-198 DGPSLQAFDDFF
+198 DCPSMDAFTLFF
-210 AKNGSR
+210 MKDGCK
-216 TLKFLYQEGEAPG
+216 TLKFLYQEGDVPG
-229 VECGR
+229 LECGR
-234 TIPGVVK
+234 TIAGATK
-241 GTKIMRLYL
+241 GAKMMRLYI
-250 DTAPDKF
+250 DNAAPEKLK
-257 RGLCLFFVRYRN
+257 GLCVFFVRCRN
-269 DIPLNAKSIHEDI
+269 DVSINTKNIHEEVL
-282 YFCVL
+282 FTVL
-287 DATEGLL
+287 DASEGLL
-294 CGTRNMLANIFLPAI
+294 VGIRNMLANIFLPAI
-309 LATNNWGAL
+309 MATNNWGAL
-318 SQTTQGTIEKQSFI
+318 NQSQQGESEKHIFT

-342 DGARVSIDGTVELK
+342 DGAKISIEGTVELK
-356 KIDYIDFSK
+356 KIDNIDFSK
-365 LQSFEEVTAAAANSD
+365 LHTFEEVTLAAGNSE
-380 TVHQLEEVLMIWYKQ
+380 TVRQLEDVLMIWYKQ

-427 KFNFIIEQIKGP
+427 KFNYIIEQIKGP
-439 SCKAVVNVLNVAH
+439 SCKAVINVLNVAH
-452 SKLLKMWRELDA
+452 SKLLKNWRELDA

-548 LSRIWDQ
+548 TNHVWDQ
-555 DTPVVIKKI
+555 ETPIVLTKI

-575 KCFHKTRKQIL
+575 ASFHKTRKQIL
-586 EALGEKTF
+586 ESSGEKSF

-615 TEMITIVET
+615 TEMITIVQT
-624 FSALSM
+624 YSALSN

-644 NIYQNVQ
+644 NIYQGVK

-661 KTEFDVDFVDFMTKI
+661 RTEFDTDFLDFMTKI
-676 EGLEVQIQTFMNTC
+676 NGLEVQIQAFMNST
-690 FGRILSS
+690 FGKILSS
-697 QHSLQL
+697 QQALQL
-703 LQRFQKLNMPC
+703 LQRFQKLNIPC
-714 LQHEIAHT
+714 LQLEINHT
-722 VGLILHHY
+722 VERILQYY

-741 QAQKDDPPLARNM
+741 HSQKDDPPLARNM
-754 PPVAGKILW
+754 PPTAGKILW
-763 VRQLF
+763 VRQLY

-775 NFFYKNSDILTSPE
+775 NYFFKNSEILSSVE
-789 GKAVVRLFNK
+789 GKAVIRQYNK
-799 ISYVLVEFE
+799 LSYVLVEFE
-808 VLYHV
+808 VVYHM
-813 AWVKEISQLQYAL
+813 AWMKEISQLQQAL
-826 QATLLVRHPET
+826 QATLFVRHPET

-848 LEIVRETKCM
+848 LEVVRETKCM
-858 IKMGLEVPEQA
+858 IKMKLDVPEQA
-869 KRVVKI
+869 KRL
-875 ENNLKTNK
+875 LKLESKLKGDK
-883 LYLENLLQCYEDLC
+883 LYLQGLLQYYDELC
-897 QEIPT
+897 QEVPP
-902 VFVNLMAPKMRK
+902 VFVNLMAPKMKK

-933 DSFFQEVDEVMNMFK
+933 ESFFQEVDSVLDMFS
-948 QLLKMVNDLC
+948 QLLKKISDLC
-958 EMQIDLVMKDIS
+958 EMHIDTVLKEIAKTVLIS
-970 NTLLI
+970 
-975 LLPED
+975 LPE
-980 GPIKVEDMLACNET
+980 GGATRVEDMLTLNET
-994 HTKEWA
+994 YTKEWA
-1000 DILNHKSMHIED
+1000 EVLNHKSKHVEE
-1012 AVQELISIFETIYEI
+1012 AVKELISIFETIYEV
-1027 KDSKKTLKKYSV
+1027 KYSGKTAKQL
-1039 PEGKH
+1039 PEQRKH
-1044 VAFGTD
+1044 VVFGSETEE
-1050 GEEKNSDGSSSIL
+1050 GESADYEANIGS
-1063 GEDAED
+1063 EVDVND
-1069 NEKEDEFQ
+1069 KEDEFK
-1077 KECKEVIAYFSHQLL
+1077 KECKEVYAFFSHQLL
-1092 DSLLKATRL
+1092 DSLQKATRL
-1101 SLDTLKKRMFVSN
+1101 SLDTMKRRIFVASPYGRKRSDDV
-1114 ISTFGRTGFFAQASK
+1114 ISFIK
-1129 SEEVVS
+1129 S
-1135 FLKAEVHLAIPN
+1135 EVHLAIPN

-1176 QWGQQHLQ
+1176 HWGQQQ
-1184 KSSILL
+1184 TRQIKPVI
-1190 DRNVPIVSSSPSM
+1190 NSPSRTTTDL
-1203 VAGKP
+1203 AHPSTGKP
-1208 AKKEEKVLDEA
+1208 PKKEDKSFEEIIPA
-1219 FPVRKQ
+1219 RKLK
-1225 RNFYP
+1225 NFYP
-1230 GVAEHKDISKLVVL
+1230 GVAEHKDISKLVLL
-1244 LSSSVNSVRKAAS
+1244 LSSSVNSLRKVAH

-1262 FQKYKVLWTEDRD
+1262 FQKYKSLWTEDRD
-1275 AKVQQFLASGP
+1275 VKVKEFLANNP
-1286 SLTEIRAEILHYAT
+1286 SLTEIRSEILHYAT
-1300 FEQEIE
+1300 FEQEIDE
-1306 DLKPTILV
+1306 LKPIIVV
-1314 GPIELH
+1314 GALELH
-1320 TGPLKL
+1320 TEPMKL

-1351 ADMISFI
+1351 SDMIAFI
-1358 TEYLKKLSRP
+1358 NEYLKKLSRP

-1383 NIRDNEI
+1383 CIRDNEI

-1401 AYSILNRFEVE
+1401 AYAILNRFEVE
-1412 VTKEESEGVDTLR
+1412 VTKEESEAVDTLR
-1425 YSFNKLQTKAVSVQD
+1425 YSFNKLQSKAVSVQD
-1440 ELVQVQ
+1440 ELVLVQ
-1446 PKFKSN
+1446 PKFKSS
-1452 LLESVEIFRED
+1452 LLESVEVFRED
-1463 VANFDKSYDTEGP
+1463 VMNFAEAYETEGP
-1476 MVPNTPPQEASNRL
+1476 MVPNIPPQEASNRL

-1496 FDELWR
+1496 FDDLWR
-1502 KFITYSSG
+1502 KFVTYSSG

-1521 EVLHKIRKE
+1521 EVLHKTRKE
-1530 LGLLQKLYGLYDT
+1530 LNLLQKLYGLYDT
-1543 VMNNISGYYEILWTE
+1543 VMGNISGYYEILWGD

-1564 NAELLDF
+1564 NAELQEF

-1576 KLPKGLKHWQAFLD
+1576 KLPKGLKDWQAFLD

-1609 NKAMKER
+1609 NKAMKQR
-1616 HWNRIA
+1616 HWDRIS
-1622 ETTGH
+1622 ELTGTP
-1627 QFDVESDSFCLRNIM
+1627 FDVESDSFCLRNIM
-1642 EAPLLKHKDDI
+1642 EAPLLKNKDDI

-1666 EAKLSQIIESWGGQ
+1666 EAKLTQVIENWTNQ
-1680 NLSFSSFK
+1680 NLSFAAFK
-1688 ARGELLLKGSE
+1688 GKGELLLKGTE
-1699 SAEIITLMEDSLMIL
+1699 SGEIITLMEDSLMVL
-1714 GSLLSNRYNT
+1714 GSLLSNRYNA
-1724 PFKKDIQSWVYKLS
+1724 PFKKNIQNWVYKLS

-1788 QRAHENPNVINCC
+1788 QRAHENPNVISCC

-1841 ISDPVLLEILG
+1841 VSDPVLLEILG

-1859 IQPHLPGVSDNINE
+1859 IQPHLPAVSDNINE
-1873 VQFHQKDYD
+1873 VTFHAKDYD
-1882 RILAVISR
+1882 RIMAVISR
-1890 EGEKIPL
+1890 EGEKIIL
-1897 DAPVNAKG
+1897 DNSVMAKG
-1905 PVELWLLDLLRM
+1905 PVEIWLLELLKM
-1917 QQSSLHCVIRAAY
+1917 QMSSLHNIIRSAF
-1930 YQISDPGYQLLNFLY
+1930 YQISDSGFQLLHFLH

-1967 LRNAKDD
+1967 LNNAKDD
-1974 RKIMQVTN
+1974 RKIMQMTN

-1992 ISQTTHDLSSFDR
+1992 IGQTTHDLSKFDR

-2025 VKMHIK
+2025 VKMHIR

-2049 VDQVWVSITNVD
+2049 LDQTVVSITDVD

-2111 TKDMGK
+2111 TKDMGRC
-2117 ALGKYVVVFNCSD
+2117 LGKYVVVFNCSD

-2168 QQIYIIL
+2168 QQIYIVL

-2223 RTVSMMV
+2223 RTVAMMV

-2244 GFIDNVVLAQKFF
+2244 GFLENVILAQKFY

-2284 RTLGAQKRAR
+2284 RTLGSQKRAR
-2294 PDDSELSTVMRG
+2294 PEDSELSTVMRG
-2306 LRDMNLSKLVDED
+2306 LRDMNLSKLIDED

-2328 DLFPGLQLDSSTY
+2328 DLFPGLQLDSNTY
-2341 AELQAAVANQV
+2341 VELQAAVANQV
-2352 EEAGLINHPP
+2352 QLEGLINHPP

-2369 LYETYKVRHGLMILG
+2369 LYETSLVRHGLMTLG
-2384 PSGSGKTTVITMLM
+2384 PSGSGKTSVITILM
-2398 KAMTECGRPHR
+2398 KALTECGRPHR

-2423 FGKLDTATNDW
+2423 FGRLDTATNDW

-2448 TKKGENTFLILDG
+2448 AKKGENIFLILDG

-2485 GDRIPMSPTC
+2485 GDRIPMAPTC

-2535 KKRTPQEAD
+2535 KKRTTQEATVF
-2544 ILQNL
+2544 LTL
-2549 YDRNFEAAYTYM
+2549 YDKIFEDIHTFM
-2561 KLNLNPKMELL
+2561 KLNLNPKMQLL
-2572 ECNYIMQSINLLEG
+2572 ECNYIVQSLNLLEG
-2586 LIPSKEEGGISS
+2586 LIPSKEEGGISCVE
-2598 PAHLHKLFAFGL
+2598 HLHKLFVFGL

-2617 LELDSRDKLEAFIR
+2617 LELESRDKLEAFMR
-2631 ANDNK
+2631 SHKSK
-2636 LDLPEVPKG
+2636 LDLPEIPKG
-2645 TIQTMYEFH
+2645 TNQTMYEFY
-2654 VTDYGDWEHWNKRVQ
+2654 VTDYGDWEHWSKKVQ
-2669 EYVYPTESVP
+2669 PYYYPTDSVP
-2679 EYASILVP
+2679 EYSSILVP
-2687 NVDNVRTQF
+2687 NVDNVRTNF
-2696 LIETIAKQHK
+2696 LIDTIAKQHK

-2721 IKSYLKKYDPEEHLS
+2721 IKAYLKKYDPEIQLS
-2736 KCLNFSSATEPF
+2736 KSLNFSSATEPM

-2772 KMTVFIDDINMPII
+2772 RMTVFIDDINMPVI
-2786 NEWGDQV
+2786 NEWGDQI

-2818 IVDVQLVAAMIH
+2818 IVDVQLIAAMIH

-2871 HPCRKFNPEICDM
+2871 DPCRKFKPEICEM
-2884 VKKLVPAGR
+2884 IVNLVSAGR
-2893 ILWQWTK
+2893 VLWQWTK

-2923 QGMLTIKAEECED
+2923 QGMLTIKAEECD
-2936 TTTLLALFKHE
+2936 SIPILLSLFKHE
-2947 CNRVIT
+2947 CNRVIA
-2953 DRFISDE
+2953 DRFITPEDE
-2960 DVAWFNKTTARAIEE
+2960 QWFNAHLIRAVEE
-2975 HVDPGSASALQA
+2975 NISADVGSYILP

-2993 FLRDMPEPTGD
+2993 FLHEVPEPTGD
-3004 EPEDF
+3004 EPEDT
-3009 VFEAPKVYE
+3009 VFEVPKIYE
-3018 MIPSFEFLCEKLQ
+3018 LVPSFESLSERLQ
-3031 MYQRQY
+3031 FYQRQF
-3037 NETVRGSFLD
+3037 NEIIRGTSLD
-3047 LVFFKDAMTHLV
+3047 LVFFKDAMTHLI
-3059 KISRIIRTACGNALL
+3059 KISRIIRTSCGNALL

-3088 ASFIAGYKIFQITLT
+3088 ASFIAGYQIFQITLT
-3103 RSYNVSNLTDDLKL
+3103 RSYNVNNLIEDLKA
-3117 LYRVAG
+3117 LYKVAG
-3123 AEGKG
+3123 ADGKG

-3159 FARDELDEITQG
+3159 FARDEMDEITQG
-3171 LIPVMKKELP
+3171 LISVMKRELP
-3181 RFPPTFDNLYDY
+3181 RHPPTFDNLYEY
-3193 FISRSKKNLHVV
+3193 FISRSRKNLHVV

-3234 NRWPKEALVA
+3234 SRWPKEALVA
-3244 VASYFLSEFNIV
+3244 VASYFVLGYSIV
-3256 CSSEVKAQVVET
+3256 CSSDTKRQVVET

-3273 DIVSESCESYFQRYR
+3273 DMVSESCESYFQRYR

-3296 SYLAFINGYKEVY
+3296 SYLSFINGYKNIY
-3309 SEKLGNIN
+3309 TEKVKYIN
-3317 EQAERMQIGL
+3317 EQAERMNIGL
-3327 SKLMEAS
+3327 DKLMEAS

-3340 SLDLAVKEKELALA
+3340 SQDLAVKEKELAVA

-3359 KVLAEVTVS
+3359 AGKV
-3368 AEASAK
+3368 
-3374 VKNEVQGVKDKAQKI
+3374 GVPVVAQWLTNPTRNH
-3389 VDEIDSEKV
+3389 E
-3398 IAETKLEAA
+3398 
-3407 RPALEEAEAALNTI
+3407 
-3421 KPVDIAT
+3421 
-3428 VRKLAKPPHLIMR
+3428 
-3441 IMDCCLL
+3441 
-3448 LFQKKIDP
+3448 
-3456 VTMDPEKPCC
+3456 
-3466 KPSWGESLKL
+3466 
-3476 MSGPFLQS
+3476 
-3484 LQQFAKDSINEET
+3484 
-3497 VELLQ
+3497 
-3502 PYFNMDDYTFEN
+3502 
-3514 GKKVCG
+3514 
-3520 NVAGLLSWTQAMA
+3520 VAGSIPGLAQWVRDL
-3533 TFYGIN
+3533 
-3539 REVLPLKANLAKQE
+3539 ANLAKQE
-3553 GRLKVANAELATAQA
+3553 GRLAVANAELGKAQA

-3582 KFDAAMKEKMD
+3582 KFDAAMNEKMVR
-3593 LLNDADVCRRK
+3593 LNT
-3604 MQAASALIDGLSGE
+3604 QELIMPHAE
-3618 KVRWTQQSKE
+3618 M
-3628 FKTQINRLVGDVLLC
+3628 LVGDILLC
-3643 TGFLSYCGPFN
+3643 TGFLSYLGPFN
-3654 QIFRNLLL
+3654 QIFRNYLL
-3662 KDLWEVELKA
+3662 KDQWEVELKA
-3672 RQIPFTENLNLISML
+3672 RKIPFTENLNLISML
-3687 VDQPTISEWNLQG
+3687 VDPPTIGEWGLQG
-3700 LPGDEL
+3700 LPGDDL

-3731 TWIKQKE
+3731 TWIKSKE
-3738 KGNELQVTT
+3738 KENDLQVTS

-3761 SLGRSLVIEDI
+3761 SLGRPLLIEDI
-3772 SEELD
+3772 REELD
-3777 PALDNIL
+3777 PALDNVL

-3789 KSGTSFKVKVGDK
+3789 KSGTAFKVKVGDK
-3802 EVEVMTSFKLYI
+3802 ECDVMDTFKLYI

-3836 TVTMKGLENQLLK
+3836 TVTMKGLENQLLR

-3855 KQELEAERIKLIEDV
+3855 KQELESERVKLLEDV

-3904 LRTTKQTASEVSEKL
+3904 LRTTKQTAAEVSEKL
-3919 YVAAE
+3919 HVAAE
-3924 TQVKINTAQEEYR
+3924 TEVKINMAQEEFR

-3957 NMYQTSLAQFL
+3957 IMYQTSLAQFL

-3975 GRSEKS
+3975 ARSEKS
-3981 PLPQKRISNIIEYLT
+3981 PLPQKRITNIIEYLT
-3996 FETFTYSVRGL
+3996 YEVFTYSVRGL
-4007 YENHKFLFTL
+4007 YENHKFLFVL
-4017 LLTLKIDL
+4017 LMTLKIDL
-4025 QRGQVK
+4025 QRGTVK
-4031 PKEFQALI
+4031 HREFQALI

-4074 FAEIMNQVSRNEKG
+4074 FAEIMNQISRNEKG

-4097 PEEEVIPDG
+4097 PEEEIIPDG

-4127 TLSQARKYIADSLEE
+4127 TVFQARKYIADSLEE

-4156 EESDTRTPLV
+4156 EESDTRTPLI

-4178 IDALARKLKLECRA
+4178 IDALAKKLKLECRT

-4200 VHARKLTQMS
+4200 VHARKLIQMS

-4223 LGLDFLDEL
+4223 LGLEFMEEL
-4232 LETVVTADIPDETF
+4232 LETLITTDASDDTF

-4256 KFPITLLQISI
+4256 RFPITLLQTSL

-4283 TFSGI
+4283 TFAGI
-4288 NQDLLDVSNM
+4288 NQDLLDISNL
-4298 PMWKPLLYT
+4298 PMWKPMLYA

-4337 TASVQFIQNH
+4337 SASVQFIQNH
-4347 LDECDIKKGISW
+4347 LDECDIKKGVSW

-4393 EKMFEST
+4393 EKMFEPS

-4407 KIPVCKTLD
+4407 KIPLCKTLD
-4416 QYQEYI
+4416 QYFEYI
-4422 QTLPAM
+4422 QSLPSL
-4428 DSPEVFGLH
+4428 DNPEVFGLH

-4446 NTAASVLDTI
+4446 NTASAVLETI

-4462 ESGGGAGETREA
+4462 ESGGGVGETREA
-4474 IVYRLAEDMLDK
+4474 IVYRLSEDMLSK
-4486 LPPDYVPHEVKARLI
+4486 LPPDYIPHEVKARLI

-4521 KVITILRNSLSD
+4521 KVISILRGSLSD

-4560 PQLWRRVS
+4560 PQIWKRVS

-4576 WFTELLERNT
+4576 WFTELLERNA
-4586 QFHTW
+4586 QFSTW

-4616 QEATRAHKGWA
+4616 QEVTRAHKGWA
-4627 LDTVTIHNEVLKQ
+4627 LDSVTIHNEVLRQ
-4640 SKEEITTPPAEG
+4640 TKEEITSPPAEG

-4658 YLDGAGWDRRNS
+4658 YMDGAAWDRRNG
-4670 KLTEPTPKILFT
+4670 KLTESTPKVLFT
-4682 VLPVVHIFAV
+4682 QLPVLHIFAI
-4692 NTTGPKDPKLYVCPI
+4692 NSTAPKDPKLYVCPI
-4707 YKKPRRTDLTYITVI
+4707 YKKPRRTDLTFITVV
-4722 YLRTIVSPD
+4722 YLRTVLPPD

>member
-1 MEEVHEDQTESLNT
+1 MMQLYVDNT
-15 REESGPGPV
+15 
-24 TPEKTGPGSIPPE
+24 
-37 EDDPGLVPSEKAGP
+37 
-51 GPNPQGEAE
+51 
-60 PSPVLTEESKPIP
+60 
-73 VPLEEAQP
+73 
-81 DPISPDK
+81 
-88 PGPGLVPPEEA
+88 
-99 GPGLL
+99 
-104 SLDETG
+104 
-110 PARTRQKTSFRPPV
+110 
-124 ESFSPSLSN
+124 
-133 RRMSKFRR
+133 
-141 STSGVQSLQETLKEK
+141 
-156 QARYRDARE
+156 
-165 GRKMKIDASYRY
+165 
-177 IFEVLGD
+177 
-184 KLGLDP
+184 
-190 TTVEEMIL
+190 
-198 DGPSLQAFDDFF
+198 
-210 AKNGSR
+210 
-216 TLKFLYQEGEAPG
+216 
-229 VECGR
+229 
-234 TIPGVVK
+234 
-241 GTKIMRLYL
+241 
-250 DTAPDKF
+250 PDKF
-257 RGLCLFFVRYRN
+257 IGLCLFFVRCKN
-269 DIPLNAKSIHEDI
+269 DSPLSAKTMHEDI
-282 YFCVL
+282 FFGVL

-294 CGTRNMLANIFLPAI
+294 CGVRNMIEKIFLPAI
-309 LATNNWGAL
+309 LTTNNWGAL
-318 SQTTQGTIEKQSFI
+318 SQTKQDTKDKQNFV

-342 DGARVSIDGTVELK
+342 EGAIISIEGTVELK
-356 KIDYIDFSK
+356 KIDYINFSK
-365 LQSFEEVTAAAANSD
+365 LQSFEKVTAAADNPD
-380 TVHQLEEVLMIWYKQ
+380 MVQQLEEVLMIWYRQ
-395 IEQVLIESE
+395 IEQVLIESK

-422 KRMSA
+422 KCMSA

-439 SCKAVVNVLNVAH
+439 NCKAVINVLSVGH
-452 SKLLKMWRELDA
+452 SKLLRMWQELDA
-464 RITDTANESK
+464 RITDAANESK
-474 DNVRYLYTLEK
+474 DNVKYLCTLEK
-485 VCQPLYNYDLV
+485 VCQPLYNYDFV
-496 SMAHGIQNLINA
+496 SMIHGIPNLINT
-508 IRMIHSV
+508 IQMIHNV
-515 SRYYNTSERM
+515 SRYYNSSERM

-536 VTACKAYITDGG
+536 VTTCRAYITDGG
-548 LSRIWDQ
+548 LSCVWEQ
-555 DTPVVIKKI
+555 EASTVIEKI
-564 QDCIFLFKEYQ
+564 KDCMFLLKEYQ
-575 KCFHKTRKQIL
+575 KCFHETKQEIL
-586 EALGEKTF
+586 ETLGEKTF

-603 KFEAFCKRLEKI
+603 KSEAFCRRLEKI
-615 TEMITIVET
+615 TEMITVVQT
-624 FSALSM
+624 FCALSLP
-630 STIEGIDIMAIKFK
+630 TIEGIDIMAVKFK
-644 NIYQNVQ
+644 NIYQSVQ

-661 KTEFDVDFVDFMTKI
+661 KTEFDVDFVNFMAKI
-676 EGLEVQIQTFMNTC
+676 EGLEIQIQTFMRTC

-697 QHSLQL
+697 QHALQL
-703 LQRFQKLNMPC
+703 LQRFQNLRMPC
-714 LQHEIAHT
+714 LQEETVHT
-722 VGLILHHY
+722 VGCILQHF
-730 VAELEATKKLY
+730 VAELEAIKKLY
-741 QAQKDDPPLARNM
+741 QIQKDDPPLARNM

-768 RRISEPI
+768 RRINEPI
-775 NFFYKNSDILTSPE
+775 NYFHKKSNILASPE
-789 GKAVVRLFNK
+789 GKAVVRLYNR
-799 ISYVLVEFE
+799 IAYVLVEFE
-808 VLYHV
+808 VVYHN
-813 AWVKEISQLQYAL
+813 AWMKEISQLQYSL
-826 QATLLVRHPET
+826 QATIFACHPKT
-837 GKLLVNFDPKI
+837 GKFVVNFDPQI
-848 LEIVRETKCM
+848 PEIVRETKCM
-858 IKMGLEVPEQA
+858 IKLGLEVPEQA
-869 KRVVKI
+869 KKIVKI
-875 ENNLKTNK
+875 ENNLKSNK
-883 LYLENLLQCYEDLC
+883 LRLEGLLQCYEDLC
-897 QEIPT
+897 QETPMN
-902 VFVNLMAPKMRK
+902 FVNLMAPKMK
-914 VESVLRQGL
+914 KMEAVLRQGL
-923 TILTWSSLTL
+923 TTLTWSSVTL
-933 DSFFQEVDEVMNMFK
+933 ESFFQEADQVLIIFK
-948 QLLKMVNDLC
+948 QFLKKVNDLS
-958 EMQIDLVMKDIS
+958 EAWIDLILKEIS

-975 LLPED
+975 VLPVD
-980 GPIKVEDMLACNET
+980 GPITVENMLTCNEAY
-994 HTKEWA
+994 TKECA
-1000 DILNHKSMHIED
+1000 ELLNHKSRHIED
-1012 AVQELISIFETIYEI
+1012 AVQELISVFEKNYEI
-1027 KDSKKTLKKYSV
+1027 KYSKKPS
-1039 PEGKH
+1039 EKH
-1044 VAFGTD
+1044 VLPVFGNN
-1050 GEEKNSDGSSSIL
+1050 EEENTSAALCGDNSK
-1063 GEDAED
+1063 D
-1069 NEKEDEFQ
+1069 NDKEDEF
-1077 KECKEVIAYFSHQLL
+1077 KKKCKEVVAYFNHQLL
-1092 DSLLKATRL
+1092 DSLQKATRL
-1101 SLDTLKKRMFVSN
+1101 KT
-1114 ISTFGRTGFFAQASK
+1114 TFGRTKFSVHPGK
-1129 SEEVVS
+1129 SEEAAA
-1135 FLKAEVHLAIPN
+1135 FLKAEVHLAVPN

-1161 NRMIQLTLEVSRGVA
+1161 NRMIQLILEVSRGVA
-1176 QWGQQHLQ
+1176 QWGQRHLQ
-1184 KSSILL
+1184 KSSLKAESGTQQ
-1190 DRNVPIVSSSPSM
+1190 VSS
-1203 VAGKP
+1203 AGFGSQGKI
-1208 AKKEEKVLDEA
+1208 AKKGESNNCCHL
-1219 FPVRKQ
+1219 F
-1225 RNFYP
+1225 
-1230 GVAEHKDISKLVVL
+1230 H
-1244 LSSSVNSVRKAAS
+1244 
-1257 EALQD
+1257 
-1262 FQKYKVLWTEDRD
+1262 QKYEKEHLLIDILNYT
-1275 AKVQQFLASGP
+1275 QQFLASCP
-1286 SLTEIRAEILHYAT
+1286 SLTEIKEEILHYAM
-1300 FEQEIE
+1300 FEQEME
-1306 DLKPTILV
+1306 DLKPIILL

-1320 TGPLKL
+1320 TEPLKIAL
-1326 ALSIEAKA
+1326 AIEAKA

-1351 ADMISFI
+1351 TDMMSFI
-1358 TEYLKKLSRP
+1358 NEYLKKLSRP
-1368 IRDLDDV
+1368 LHDLDDV

-1383 NIRDNEI
+1383 IIRDNNI

-1401 AYSILNRFEVE
+1401 AYAILNTFEIE

-1425 YSFNKLQTKAVSVQD
+1425 YSFNKLQTKATRVQD

-1446 PKFKSN
+1446 PKFKTN
-1452 LLESVEIFRED
+1452 LLESVAVFRED
-1463 VANFDKSYDTEGP
+1463 VSNFEMSYETEGP
-1476 MVPNTPPQEASNRL
+1476 MVPSIPPQEASNRL

-1521 EVLHKIRKE
+1521 EVLHKVRKE

-1543 VMNNISGYYEILWTE
+1543 VINNINGYYEILWTD

-1576 KLPKGLKHWQAFLD
+1576 RLPKGLRHWQAFLD
-1590 LKKRIDDFSESCPL
+1590 LKKKIDDFSESCPL

-1609 NKAMKER
+1609 NKAMKQR

-1627 QFDVESDSFCLRNIM
+1627 QFDIESDSFCLRNIM
-1642 EAPLLKHKDDI
+1642 EAPILKHKDDI
-1653 EDICISAIKEKDI
+1653 EDICISATKENDI
-1666 EAKLSQIIESWGGQ
+1666 EAKLSQVADIWGSQ
-1680 NLSFSSFK
+1680 ILSFSSFK
-1688 ARGELLLKGSE
+1688 GRGELLLKGNESSE
-1699 SAEIITLMEDSLMIL
+1699 MIMLMEDSLMIL
-1714 GSLLSNRYNT
+1714 GSLLTNRYNA
-1724 PFKKDIQSWVYKLS
+1724 PFKKEIQSWIYKLS
-1738 TSSDIIEEWLVVQN
+1738 SSTDIIEEWLVVQN
-1752 LWVYLEAVFVGG
+1752 LWIYLEAVFVGG
-1764 DIAKQLPQ
+1764 DIAKELPQ

-1783 WIKIM
+1783 WIRIM
-1788 QRAHENPNVINCC
+1788 QRARENPNVINCC
-1801 VGDETMGQLLPHLH
+1801 VGDETMEQLLPHLH

-1841 ISDPVLLEILG
+1841 VSDPVLLEILG

-1859 IQPHLPGVSDNINE
+1859 IQPHLPSISDNINE
-1873 VQFHQKDYD
+1873 VDFHPKDYD
-1882 RILAVISR
+1882 GILAVISR

-1897 DAPVNAKG
+1897 DTPVTAKG
-1905 PVELWLLDLLRM
+1905 PVELWLQDLLCV
-1917 QQSSLHCVIRAAY
+1917 QQNSLHGIIRTAY
-1930 YQISDPGYQLLNFLY
+1930 YQISDPGYQLLNFLNQ
-1945 HFPAQVGLLGI
+1945 FPAQVGLLGI

-1967 LRNAKDD
+1967 LQNAKED

-1982 QKFLDILNTL
+1982 GRFLEILNML
-1992 ISQTTHDLSSFDR
+1992 ISQTTHDLSKFDR

-2031 SVTDFEWLKQSRF
+2031 SPTDFEWLKQSRF

-2049 VDQVWVSITNVD
+2049 FDQVLVSITDVD
-2061 FIYQN
+2061 FVYQN

-2223 RTVSMMV
+2223 RSVAMMV
-2230 PDRQIIMRVKLASC
+2230 PDRQIIIRVKLASY
-2244 GFIDNVVLAQKFF
+2244 GFIDNVILSQKFF

-2284 RTLGAQKRAR
+2284 RALGSQKRAR
-2294 PDDSELSTVMRG
+2294 PNESELSIVMRG
-2306 LRDMNLSKLVDED
+2306 LRDMNLSKLIDED

-2341 AELQAAVANQV
+2341 ADLQAAVANQV

-2369 LYETYKVRHGLMILG
+2369 LYETSLVRHGLMTLG
-2384 PSGSGKTTVITMLM
+2384 PSGSGKTVVVTILM
-2398 KAMTECGRPHR
+2398 RALTECGQPHR

-2423 FGKLDTATNDW
+2423 FGKLDAATNDW

-2448 TKKGENTFLILDG
+2448 AKKGENTFLILDG

-2471 NSVLDDNKTLTLAN
+2471 NSVLDDNKMLTLAN

-2495 KLLFEVHNIENASP
+2495 KLLFEVHNIDNASP

-2535 KKRTPQEAD
+2535 KKFSSQEAEV
-2544 ILQNL
+2544 LQSL
-2549 YDRNFEAAYTYM
+2549 YDRIFEPAYTYM

-2586 LIPSKEEGGISS
+2586 LIPSKEEGGLSTIF
-2598 PAHLHKLFAFGL
+2598 HLHKLFCFAI

-2631 ANDNK
+2631 AHDNK
-2636 LDLPEVPKG
+2636 LDLPEISPG
-2645 TIQTMYEFH
+2645 TSQTMYEFY
-2654 VTDYGDWEHWNKRVQ
+2654 VTDYGDWEHWSKKVQ
-2669 EYVYPTESVP
+2669 EYIYPTENVP
-2679 EYASILVP
+2679 DYASILVP

-2696 LIETIAKQHK
+2696 LINTIAKQQK

-2721 IKSYLKKYDPEEHLS
+2721 IKAYVKKYDPEEHLS

-2760 RMGSTYGPPGGR
+2760 RIGSTYGPPGGR
-2772 KMTVFIDDINMPII
+2772 KMTVFIDDINMPFI

-2800 MMEMEGMYSLDKP
+2800 MMEMKGMYSLDKP

-2845 FTVFNCTLPSNA
+2845 FCVFNCTLPSNA

-2871 HPCRKFNPEICDM
+2871 HSCRKFNPEVCDM
-2884 VKKLVPAGR
+2884 VKKLVPTGR

-2900 VKMLPTPS
+2900 TKMLPTPS

-2923 QGMLTIKAEECED
+2923 QGMLTIKAEECNNS
-2936 TTTLLALFKHE
+2936 TVLLTLFKHE
-2947 CNRVIT
+2947 CTRVIA
-2953 DRFISDE
+2953 DRFITPE
-2960 DVAWFNKTTARAIEE
+2960 DTAWFDKTITKAIEE
-2975 HVDPGSASALQA
+2975 YVETDLTEVLQA
-2987 EPYFVD
+2987 EPYFAD
-2993 FLRDMPEPTGD
+2993 FLREMPEPTGD

-3009 VFEAPKVYE
+3009 VFEPPKIYE
-3018 MIPSFEFLCEKLQ
+3018 EIPSFEFLCEKLQ

-3037 NETVRGSFLD
+3037 NECIRGSFLD
-3047 LVFFKDAMTHLV
+3047 LVFFRDAMTHLI
-3059 KISRIIRTACGNALL
+3059 KISRIIRTAYGNALL

-3103 RSYNVSNLTDDLKL
+3103 RSYNVSNLSDDLKL
-3117 LYRVAG
+3117 LYRTAG
-3123 AEGKG
+3123 VEGEG

-3135 NEIKDEAFLEY
+3135 NEIKEESFLEY
-3146 LNNLLS
+3146 VNNLLS
-3152 SGEISNL
+3152 SGEVRQKI
-3159 FARDELDEITQG
+3159 
-3171 LIPVMKKELP
+3171 
-3181 RFPPTFDNLYDY
+3181 
-3193 FISRSKKNLHVV
+3193 SKKKNRPFRFLYELNILINLIKYHI
-3205 LCFSPVGEKFRARSL
+3205 KFRARSL

-3234 NRWPKEALVA
+3234 SRWPKEALVA
-3244 VASYFLSEFNIV
+3244 VASYFLSEFNMV
-3256 CSSEVKAQVVET
+3256 CSASVKTQVVET

-3273 DIVSESCESYFQRYR
+3273 DIVSESCENYFQRYR
-3288 RRAHVTPK
+3288 RRAYVTPK
-3296 SYLAFINGYKEVY
+3296 SYLSFVNGYKEVY
-3309 SEKLGNIN
+3309 TEKLESIN

-3340 SLDLAVKEKELALA
+3340 SQELAIKEKELALA
-3354 SVKAD
+3354 SIKAD
-3359 KVLAEVTVS
+3359 KVLAEVTES
-3368 AEASAK
+3368 AEAAAK

-3389 VDEIDSEKV
+3389 VDEIDLEKV
-3398 IAETKLEAA
+3398 KAETKLEAA
-3407 RPALEEAEAALNTI
+3407 KPALEEAEAALNTI

-3448 LFQKKIDP
+3448 LFQKQVDP

-3484 LQQFAKDSINEET
+3484 LQQFPKDSINEET

-3502 PYFNMDDYTFEN
+3502 PYFNMEDYTLEY

-3520 NVAGLLSWTQAMA
+3520 NVAGLLSWTQAMSI
-3533 TFYGIN
+3533 FYAVN

-3553 GRLKVANAELATAQA
+3553 GRLKIANAELAKAQEA
-3568 LLDEKQAELDKVQA
+3568 LGEKQAELDKVQA
-3582 KFDAAMKEKMD
+3582 KFDAAMTEKMD
-3593 LLNDADVCRRK
+3593 LLNDAETCRRK
-3604 MQAASALIDGLSGE
+3604 MQAASVLIDGLSEE

-3628 FKTQINRLVGDVLLC
+3628 CKSQINRLVGDVLLC

-3654 QIFRNLLL
+3654 QNFRKLLI
-3662 KDLWEVELKA
+3662 KDLWEAEMRAHK
-3672 RQIPFTENLNLISML
+3672 IPFSENLNLISML
-3687 VDQPTISEWNLQG
+3687 VDLPTISEWNLQG
-3700 LPGDEL
+3700 LPGDDL

-3713 VTKATRYPLLIDP
+3713 VTKATRYPLLVDP

-3731 TWIKQKE
+3731 SWIKKKE
-3738 KGNELQVTT
+3738 QDNELQVTT
-3747 LNHKYFRTHLEDSL
+3747 LNDKYFRTHLEDSL

-3772 SEELD
+3772 GEELD
-3777 PALDNIL
+3777 PVLDNIL
-3784 EKNFI
+3784 EKNFM

-3802 EVEVMTSFKLYI
+3802 EVDVLSSFRLYI

-3830 TSVIDF
+3830 TSIIDF
-3836 TVTMKGLENQLLK
+3836 TVTMKGLENQLLR

-3855 KQELEAERIKLIEDV
+3855 KQELEAERIKLMEDV

-3889 ATKGS
+3889 ATRGS

-3904 LRTTKQTASEVSEKL
+3904 LQTTKQTAAEVAEKL
-3919 YVAAE
+3919 SVAAE
-3924 TQVKINTAQEEYR
+3924 TEVKINTAREEYR

-3947 FLITEMSMVN
+3947 FLLTEMSMVN

-3975 GRSEKS
+3975 AKSKKS

-3996 FETFTYSVRGL
+3996 FEIHSYSIRGL
-4007 YENHKFLFTL
+4007 HENHKFLFTL

-4025 QRGQVK
+4025 ERGHVK
-4031 PKEFQALI
+4031 NREFQVLI
-4039 KGGAALDLK
+4039 RGGAALDLQ
-4048 ACPPKPFRWILDMT
+4048 ACPPKPFRWILDMM

-4074 FAEIMNQVSRNEKG
+4074 FAEILNQIACNEKG

-4097 PEEEVIPDG
+4097 PEDEIIPDG
-4106 YNDSLDTCRKLL
+4106 YNDSLDTFRKLL

-4127 TLSQARKYIADSLEE
+4127 TLSQARKYISNSLDE

-4156 EESDTRTPLV
+4156 EESDTQTPLI
-4166 CFLSMGSDPTIQ
+4166 CFLSVGSDPTIQ
-4178 IDALARKLKLECRA
+4178 IDSLARKLKLECRT

-4200 VHARKLTQMS
+4200 VHARKIIQMS

-4223 LGLDFLDEL
+4223 LGLDFMDEL
-4232 LETVVTADIPDETF
+4232 LETLLTAEIQDETF
-4246 RVWITTEPHD
+4246 RVWITTEPHP
-4256 KFPITLLQISI
+4256 KFPITLLQIAI

-4274 QGVRAGLKR
+4274 QGIRAGLKR

-4359 STVRYMIGEV
+4359 NTVCYMIGEV

-4385 CFARVWFS
+4385 CFARVWFN
-4393 EKMFEST
+4393 EKMFDST

-4407 KIPVCKTLD
+4407 KIPVCKTVE
-4416 QYQEYI
+4416 QYFEYI
-4422 QTLPAM
+4422 QSLPAM
-4428 DSPEVFGLH
+4428 DSPKVFGLH
-4437 PNADITYQS
+4437 PNADIIYQS
-4446 NTAASVLDTI
+4446 NTAADVLDTI

-4462 ESGGGAGETREA
+4462 ESDAGPGETREA
-4474 IVYRLAEDMLDK
+4474 IVYRLAEDMLEK
-4486 LPPDYVPHEVKARLI
+4486 LPPDYIPHEVKAHLI
-4501 KMGHLNSMNIF
+4501 KIGLLNSMNIF

-4521 KVITILRNSLSD
+4521 KVITILRNSLND

-4540 TIIMSENLRDA
+4540 TIVMSENLRDA

-4560 PQLWRRVS
+4560 PQEWKRVS

-4586 QFHTW
+4586 QFSTW
-4591 IFEGRPNVFWMT
+4591 IYEGRPNVFWIT

-4640 SKEEITTPPAEG
+4640 NKEEITAPPSEG

-4658 YLDGAGWDRRNS
+4658 YLEGAGWDRRNS
-4670 KLTEPTPKILFT
+4670 KLIESTPKILF
-4682 VLPVVHIFAV
+4682 VQLPVVHIFAV
-4692 NTTGPKDPKLYVCPI
+4692 NTTSPKDPKLYVCPL
-4707 YKKPRRTDLTYITVI
+4707 YKKPKRTDLNYITVI
-4722 YLRTIVSPD
+4722 YLRTVVSPD

>member
-1 MEEVHEDQTESLNT
+1 
-15 REESGPGPV
+15 
-24 TPEKTGPGSIPPE
+24 
-37 EDDPGLVPSEKAGP
+37 
-51 GPNPQGEAE
+51 
-60 PSPVLTEESKPIP
+60 
-73 VPLEEAQP
+73 
-81 DPISPDK
+81 
-88 PGPGLVPPEEA
+88 
-99 GPGLL
+99 
-104 SLDETG
+104 
-110 PARTRQKTSFRPPV
+110 
-124 ESFSPSLSN
+124 
-133 RRMSKFRR
+133 
-141 STSGVQSLQETLKEK
+141 
-156 QARYRDARE
+156 
-165 GRKMKIDASYRY
+165 
-177 IFEVLGD
+177 
-184 KLGLDP
+184 
-190 TTVEEMIL
+190 MIL
-198 DGPSLQAFDDFF
+198 DVPSLEAFDSFF
-210 AKNGSR
+210 AKGGSK
-216 TLKFLYQEGEAPG
+216 TLKVFYQEGEAPG
-229 VECGR
+229 IECGR

-241 GTKIMRLYL
+241 GSKMMQFYVDNT
-250 DTAPDKF
+250 PDKF
-257 RGLCLFFVRYRN
+257 VGLCLFFIRCKN
-269 DIPLNAKSIHEDI
+269 DSPINAKTMHEDI
-282 YFCVL
+282 FFGVL

-294 CGTRNMLANIFLPAI
+294 HGVRNMIEKIFLPAI

-318 SQTTQGTIEKQSFI
+318 SQTKQDTKDKQNFV

-342 DGARVSIDGTVELK
+342 EGAIISIEGTVQLE
-356 KIDYIDFSK
+356 KIDYISFSK
-365 LQSFEEVTAAAANSD
+365 LQSFEKVTAAADNPD
-380 TVHQLEEVLMIWYKQ
+380 MVHQLEEVLMIWYRQ
-395 IEQVLIESE
+395 IEQVLIESK

-422 KRMSA
+422 KCMSA

-439 SCKAVVNVLNVAH
+439 NCKAVINVLNVGH
-452 SKLLKMWRELDA
+452 SKLLKMWQELDA
-464 RITDTANESK
+464 RITDAANESK
-474 DNVRYLYTLEK
+474 DNVKYLCTLEK

-496 SMAHGIQNLINA
+496 SMTHGIPNLINA

-536 VTACKAYITDGG
+536 VTTCRAYITDGG
-548 LSRIWDQ
+548 LSRVWEQ
-555 DTPVVIKKI
+555 ETSTVIGKI
-564 QDCIFLFKEYQ
+564 KDCMFLLKEYQ
-575 KCFHKTRKQIL
+575 KCFHETKQEIL
-586 EALGEKTF
+586 ETQGEKTF

-603 KFEAFCKRLEKI
+603 KSEAFCRRLEKI
-615 TEMITIVET
+615 TEMITVVQT
-624 FSALSM
+624 FCALSL
-630 STIEGIDIMAIKFK
+630 STIEGIDIMAVKFK
-644 NIYQNVQ
+644 SIYQSVQ

-661 KTEFDVDFVDFMTKI
+661 KTEFDVDFVNFMAKV
-676 EGLEVQIQTFMNTC
+676 EGLEIQIQTFMRTC

-697 QHSLQL
+697 QHALQL
-703 LQRFQKLNMPC
+703 LQRFQNLRMPC
-714 LQHEIAHT
+714 LREEIVHT
-722 VGLILHHY
+722 VGCILQHY
-730 VAELEATKKLY
+730 VAELEAIKKLY
-741 QAQKDDPPLARNM
+741 QIQKDDPPLARNM

-768 RRISEPI
+768 RRINEPI
-775 NFFYKNSDILTSPE
+775 NYFHKRSNILASPE
-789 GKAVVRLFNK
+789 GKAVVRLYNR
-799 ISYVLVEFE
+799 IACVLVEFE
-808 VLYHV
+808 VVYHN
-813 AWVKEISQLQYAL
+813 AWMKEISQVQYPL
-826 QATLLVRHPET
+826 QATIFAHHPKT
-837 GKLLVNFDPKI
+837 GKFLVNFDPQI
-848 LEIVRETKCM
+848 PEIVRETKCM
-858 IKMGLEVPEQA
+858 IKLGLEVPEQA
-869 KRVVKI
+869 KKIVKI
-875 ENNLKTNK
+875 ENNLKSNK
-883 LYLENLLQCYEDLC
+883 LRLQCLLQCYEDLC
-897 QEIPT
+897 QETPVI
-902 VFVNLMAPKMRK
+902 FANLMAPKMK
-914 VESVLRQGL
+914 KMEAVLRQGL
-923 TILTWSSLTL
+923 TMLTWSSVTL
-933 DSFFQEVDEVMNMFK
+933 ESFFQEADQVLYIYK
-948 QLLKMVNDLC
+948 QFLKKVNDLSDV
-958 EMQIDLVMKDIS
+958 QIDSILKEIS

-975 LLPED
+975 VLPVD
-980 GPIKVEDMLACNET
+980 DPIKVENMLACNET
-994 HTKEWA
+994 YTKECA
-1000 DILNHKSMHIED
+1000 ELLNHKSMHIED
-1012 AVQELISIFETIYEI
+1012 AVQELISVFEKNYEI
-1027 KDSKKTLKKYSV
+1027 KDSKTTS
-1039 PEGKH
+1039 EKH
-1044 VAFGTD
+1044 GLPVKEKHIAFGNNE
-1050 GEEKNSDGSSSIL
+1050 GEREKNTSAALRG
-1063 GEDAED
+1063 D
-1069 NEKEDEFQ
+1069 NSKGNDKEEFKKKS
-1077 KECKEVIAYFSHQLL
+1077 KEIVAYFSYQLL
-1092 DSLLKATRL
+1092 ESLQKATRL
-1101 SLDTLKKRMFVSN
+1101 SLDSLKKRIFVSN
-1114 ISTFGRTGFFAQASK
+1114 KTTFGRTQFSVRPNK
-1129 SEEVVS
+1129 SEEVAA
-1135 FLKAEVHLAIPN
+1135 FLKAEVHLTIPN

-1161 NRMIQLTLEVSRGVA
+1161 NRMIQLILEVSRGVA
-1176 QWGQQHLQ
+1176 QWGQRHLQ
-1184 KSSILL
+1184 KSSLKADSGTQQISSAGFGSPGKIAKRGESKFE
-1190 DRNVPIVSSSPSM
+1190 DIV
-1203 VAGKP
+1203 
-1208 AKKEEKVLDEA
+1208 L
-1219 FPVRKQ
+1219 VRKL
-1225 RNFYP
+1225 RNFYS
-1230 GVAEHKDISKLVVL
+1230 GVAEHEDISKLVVL
-1244 LSSSVNSVRKAAS
+1244 LSSSVNSIREVAS
-1257 EALQD
+1257 EVLQD

-1275 AKVQQFLASGP
+1275 AKIQEFLASSP
-1286 SLTEIRAEILHYAT
+1286 SLTEIKEEILHYAM
-1300 FEQEIE
+1300 FEQEME
-1306 DLKPTILV
+1306 DLKPIIIL

-1320 TGPLKL
+1320 TGPLKIAL
-1326 ALSIEAKA
+1326 AIEAKA

-1344 EEYKKKM
+1344 EDYKKKM
-1351 ADMISFI
+1351 TDMMSFI

-1368 IRDLDDV
+1368 LCDLDDV

-1383 NIRDNEI
+1383 IIRDNRI

-1401 AYSILNRFEVE
+1401 AYAILNTFGIE

-1425 YSFNKLQTKAVSVQD
+1425 YSFNKLQTKATRVQD

-1452 LLESVEIFRED
+1452 LLESVAVFRED
-1463 VANFDKSYDTEGP
+1463 VSNFETSYETEGP
-1476 MVPNTPPQEASNRL
+1476 MIPSIAPQEASNRL

-1521 EVLHKIRKE
+1521 EVLHKVRKE
-1530 LGLLQKLYGLYDT
+1530 LSLLQKLYGLYDT
-1543 VMNNISGYYEILWTE
+1543 VINNVNGYYEILWTD

-1571 QNRCR
+1571 RNRCR
-1576 KLPKGLKHWQAFLD
+1576 RLPKGLQHWQAFLD
-1590 LKKRIDDFSESCPL
+1590 LKKKIDDFSESCYL
-1604 LEMMT
+1604 LEMMSD
-1609 NKAMKER
+1609 KAMKQR
-1616 HWNRIA
+1616 HWDRIG

-1627 QFDVESDSFCLRNIM
+1627 QFDIESDSFCLRNIM
-1642 EAPLLKHKDDI
+1642 EAPILKHKDDI
-1653 EDICISAIKEKDI
+1653 EDICISATKEKDI
-1666 EAKLSQIIESWGGQ
+1666 EAKLSQIADIWGSQ
-1680 NLSFSSFK
+1680 ILSFSSFK
-1688 ARGELLLKGSE
+1688 GRGELLLKGTE
-1699 SAEIITLMEDSLMIL
+1699 SSEIITLMEDSLMIL
-1714 GSLLSNRYNT
+1714 GSLLTNRYNA
-1724 PFKKDIQSWVYKLS
+1724 PFKKEIQSWIYKLS
-1738 TSSDIIEEWLVVQN
+1738 SSTDIIEEWLVVQN
-1752 LWVYLEAVFVGG
+1752 LWIYLEAVFVGG

-1783 WIKIM
+1783 WIRIM

-1801 VGDETMGQLLPHLH
+1801 VGDETMEQLLPHLH

-1841 ISDPVLLEILG
+1841 VSDPALLEILG

-1859 IQPHLPGVSDNINE
+1859 IQPHLPSISDNINE
-1873 VQFHQKDYD
+1873 VEFHSKDYD
-1882 RILAVISR
+1882 RILAVVSR

-1897 DAPVNAKG
+1897 DTPVIAKG
-1905 PVELWLLDLLRM
+1905 PVELWLQDLLRV
-1917 QQSSLHCVIRAAY
+1917 QQISLHGIIRAAY
-1930 YQISDPGYQLLNFLY
+1930 YQISDPGYQLLNFLN

-1956 QMLWTHDSEEA
+1956 QMLWTHDSEAA
-1967 LRNAKDD
+1967 LQNAKED

-1982 QKFLDILNTL
+1982 GRFLEILNML
-1992 ISQTTHDLSSFDR
+1992 ISQTTHDLSKFDR

-2031 SVTDFEWLKQSRF
+2031 SPTDFEWLKQSRF

-2049 VDQVWVSITNVD
+2049 FDQVLVSITDVD
-2061 FIYQN
+2061 FVYQN

-2223 RTVSMMV
+2223 RTVAMMV
-2230 PDRQIIMRVKLASC
+2230 PDRQIIIRVKLASY
-2244 GFIDNVVLAQKFF
+2244 GFIDNVFLSQKFF
-2257 VLYKL
+2257 VLYQL

-2284 RTLGAQKRAR
+2284 RTLGSQKRAR
-2294 PDDSELSTVMRG
+2294 PNESELSIVMRG
-2306 LRDMNLSKLVDED
+2306 LRDMNLSKLIDED

-2369 LYETYKVRHGLMILG
+2369 LYETSVVRHGLMTLG
-2384 PSGSGKTTVITMLM
+2384 PSGSGKTMVITILM
-2398 KAMTECGRPHR
+2398 RALTECGQPHR

-2423 FGKLDTATNDW
+2423 FGKLDAATNDW

-2448 TKKGENTFLILDG
+2448 AKKGENVFLILDG

-2535 KKRTPQEAD
+2535 KKRSSEEAEV
-2544 ILQNL
+2544 LQTL
-2549 YDRNFEAAYTYM
+2549 YDRIFEPAYTYM

-2586 LIPSKEEGGISS
+2586 LIPSKEEGGLSTIF
-2598 PAHLHKLFAFGL
+2598 HLHKLFCFAI

-2631 ANDNK
+2631 AHDNK
-2636 LDLPEVPKG
+2636 LDLPEISPG
-2645 TIQTMYEFH
+2645 TSQTMYEFY
-2654 VTDYGDWEHWNKRVQ
+2654 VTDYGDWEHWSKRVQ
-2669 EYVYPTESVP
+2669 EYVYPTDNVP
-2679 EYASILVP
+2679 DYASILVP

-2696 LIETIAKQHK
+2696 LINTIAKQQK

-2721 IKSYLKKYDPEEHLS
+2721 IKAYVKKYDPEQHLS

-2760 RMGSTYGPPGGR
+2760 RIGSTYGPPGGR
-2772 KMTVFIDDINMPII
+2772 KMTVFIDDINMPFI

-2800 MMEMEGMYSLDKP
+2800 MMEMKGMYSLDKP

-2818 IVDVQLVAAMIH
+2818 IVDVQLIAAMIH

-2845 FTVFNCTLPSNA
+2845 FCVFNCTLPSNA

-2871 HPCRKFNPEICDM
+2871 HPCRKFSPEVCDM
-2884 VKKLVPAGR
+2884 VKKLVPTGR

-2900 VKMLPTPS
+2900 TKMLPTPS

-2923 QGMLTIKAEECED
+2923 QGMLTIKAEECNSS
-2936 TTTLLALFKHE
+2936 TVLLTLFKHE
-2947 CNRVIT
+2947 CTRVIA
-2953 DRFISDE
+2953 DRFISPE
-2960 DVAWFNKTTARAIEE
+2960 DTAWFDKTVTKAIEE
-2975 HVDPGSASALQA
+2975 YVDTGLTEVLQA

-3009 VFEAPKVYE
+3009 VFEPPKIYE
-3018 MIPSFEFLCEKLQ
+3018 EIPSFEFLCEKLQ

-3037 NETVRGSFLD
+3037 NECVRTSFLD
-3047 LVFFKDAMTHLV
+3047 LVFFKDAMTHLI
-3059 KISRIIRTACGNALL
+3059 KISRIIRTAYGNALL

-3103 RSYNVSNLTDDLKL
+3103 RSYNVSNLSDDLKS
-3117 LYRVAG
+3117 LYRTAG
-3123 AEGKG
+3123 VEGKG

-3135 NEIKDEAFLEY
+3135 NEIKEESFLEY
-3146 LNNLLS
+3146 VNNLLS

-3171 LIPVMKKELP
+3171 LIPVMKKEMP
-3181 RFPPTFDNLYDY
+3181 RCPPTFDNLYEY
-3193 FISRSKKNLHVV
+3193 FLTRAKKNLHVV

-3234 NRWPKEALVA
+3234 SRWPKEALVA
-3244 VASYFLSEFNIV
+3244 VASYFLSEFNMV
-3256 CSSEVKAQVVET
+3256 CSGSVKTQIVET

-3273 DIVSESCESYFQRYR
+3273 DIVSESCENYFQRYR
-3288 RRAHVTPK
+3288 RRTYVTPK
-3296 SYLAFINGYKEVY
+3296 SYLSFINGYKEVY
-3309 SEKLGNIN
+3309 TEQLKIIN

-3340 SLDLAVKEKELALA
+3340 SRELVIKEKELALA

-3359 KVLAEVTVS
+3359 KVLAEVTES
-3368 AEASAK
+3368 AEAAAK

-3389 VDEIDSEKV
+3389 VDEIDLEKV
-3398 IAETKLEAA
+3398 KAESKLEAA
-3407 RPALEEAEAALNTI
+3407 KPALEEAEAALNTI

-3448 LFQKKIDP
+3448 LFQKQVDP

-3484 LQQFAKDSINEET
+3484 LQQFPKDTINEET

-3502 PYFNMDDYTFEN
+3502 PYFNMEDYTLEC

-3533 TFYGIN
+3533 IFYGVN

-3553 GRLKVANAELATAQA
+3553 GYLKIANAELAKAQEA
-3568 LLDEKQAELDKVQA
+3568 LDEKQAELDKVQA

-3593 LLNDADVCRRK
+3593 LLNDAETCRRK

-3628 FKTQINRLVGDVLLC
+3628 FKSRINRLVGDVLLC

-3654 QIFRNLLL
+3654 QNFRKLLL
-3662 KDLWEVELKA
+3662 KDLWEAEMRAHK
-3672 RQIPFTENLNLISML
+3672 IPFSENLNLISML
-3687 VDQPTISEWNLQG
+3687 VDPPTISEWNLQG
-3700 LPGDEL
+3700 LPGDDL

-3713 VTKATRYPLLIDP
+3713 VTKATRYPLLVDP

-3731 TWIKQKE
+3731 SWIKKKE
-3738 KGNELQVTT
+3738 QNNELQVTT
-3747 LNHKYFRTHLEDSL
+3747 LNDKYFRTHLEDSL
-3761 SLGRSLVIEDI
+3761 SLGRSLVIEDVG
-3772 SEELD
+3772 EELD
-3777 PALDNIL
+3777 PILDNIL
-3784 EKNFI
+3784 EKNFM

-3802 EVEVMTSFKLYI
+3802 EVDVMSSFRLYI

-3830 TSVIDF
+3830 TSIIDF
-3836 TVTMKGLENQLLK
+3836 TVTMKGLENQLLR

-3855 KQELEAERIKLIEDV
+3855 KQELEAERIKLMEDV

-3889 ATKGS
+3889 ATRGS

-3904 LRTTKQTASEVSEKL
+3904 LQTTKQTAAEVAEKL
-3919 YVAAE
+3919 SVAAE
-3924 TQVKINTAQEEYR
+3924 TEVKINTAQEEYR

-3975 GRSEKS
+3975 AKSKKS
-3981 PLPQKRISNIIEYLT
+3981 PLPQKRIANIIEYLT
-3996 FETFTYSVRGL
+3996 FETYSYSVRGL
-4007 YENHKFLFTL
+4007 YENHKFLFAL

-4025 QRGQVK
+4025 ERGHVK
-4031 PKEFQALI
+4031 NREFHALI
-4039 KGGAALDLK
+4039 RGGAALDLQ
-4048 ACPPKPFRWILDMT
+4048 ACPPKPFRWILDMM

-4074 FAEIMNQVSRNEKG
+4074 FAGILDQVACNEKG

-4097 PEEEVIPDG
+4097 PEEEIMPDG
-4106 YNDSLDTCRKLL
+4106 YNDSLDTFRKLL

-4127 TLSQARKYIADSLEE
+4127 TLSQARKYIANSLDE

-4156 EESDTRTPLV
+4156 EESDTQTPLI

-4178 IDALARKLKLECRA
+4178 IDFLARKLKLECRT

-4200 VHARKLTQMS
+4200 VHARKFIQMS

-4223 LGLDFLDEL
+4223 LGLDFMDEL
-4232 LETVVTADIPDETF
+4232 LETLLTAEIQDETF
-4246 RVWITTEPHD
+4246 RVWITTEPHP
-4256 KFPITLLQISI
+4256 KFPITLLQIAI

-4274 QGVRAGLKR
+4274 QGVRASLKR

-4359 STVRYMIGEV
+4359 NTVRYMIGEV

-4385 CFARVWFS
+4385 CFARVWFN
-4393 EKMFEST
+4393 EKMFDST
-4400 FCFYTGY
+4400 FCFHTGY
-4407 KIPVCKTLD
+4407 KIPVCKTLE
-4416 QYQEYI
+4416 QYFEYI
-4422 QTLPAM
+4422 QSLPAM
-4428 DSPEVFGLH
+4428 DSPKVFGLH

-4446 NTAASVLDTI
+4446 NTAADILDTI

-4462 ESGGGAGETREA
+4462 ESGAGAGETREA
-4474 IVYRLAEDMLDK
+4474 IVYRLAEDMLEK
-4486 LPPDYVPHEVKARLI
+4486 LPPDYIPHEVKARFI
-4501 KMGHLNSMNIF
+4501 KMGQLNSMNIF

-4521 KVITILRNSLSD
+4521 KVITILRNSLND

-4540 TIIMSENLRDA
+4540 TIVMSENLRDA

-4560 PQLWRRVS
+4560 PQVWKRVS

-4576 WFTELLERNT
+4576 WFTELLERNN
-4586 QFHTW
+4586 QFSTW
-4591 IFEGRPNVFWMT
+4591 IFEGRPNVFWIT

-4616 QEATRAHKGWA
+4616 QEATRSHKGWA

-4640 SKEEITTPPAEG
+4640 NKEEITAPPSEG
-4652 VYIYGL
+4652 VYVYGL
-4658 YLDGAGWDRRNS
+4658 YLEGAGWDRRNS
-4670 KLTEPTPKILFT
+4670 KLIESTPKILFLQ
-4682 VLPVVHIFAV
+4682 LPVVHMFAV
-4692 NTTGPKDPKLYVCPI
+4692 NTTSPKDSKLYVCPL
-4707 YKKPRRTDLTYITVI
+4707 YKKPKRTDLNYITVI
-4722 YLRTIVSPD
+4722 YLRTVVSPD

>member
-1 MEEVHEDQTESLNT
+1 MMQLYVDNT
-15 REESGPGPV
+15 
-24 TPEKTGPGSIPPE
+24 
-37 EDDPGLVPSEKAGP
+37 
-51 GPNPQGEAE
+51 
-60 PSPVLTEESKPIP
+60 
-73 VPLEEAQP
+73 
-81 DPISPDK
+81 
-88 PGPGLVPPEEA
+88 
-99 GPGLL
+99 
-104 SLDETG
+104 
-110 PARTRQKTSFRPPV
+110 
-124 ESFSPSLSN
+124 
-133 RRMSKFRR
+133 
-141 STSGVQSLQETLKEK
+141 
-156 QARYRDARE
+156 
-165 GRKMKIDASYRY
+165 
-177 IFEVLGD
+177 
-184 KLGLDP
+184 
-190 TTVEEMIL
+190 
-198 DGPSLQAFDDFF
+198 
-210 AKNGSR
+210 
-216 TLKFLYQEGEAPG
+216 
-229 VECGR
+229 
-234 TIPGVVK
+234 
-241 GTKIMRLYL
+241 
-250 DTAPDKF
+250 PDKF
-257 RGLCLFFVRYRN
+257 VGLCLFFVRCTN
-269 DIPLNAKSIHEDI
+269 DSSISAKTIHEEI
-282 YFCVL
+282 FFGVL
-287 DATEGLL
+287 DATEGVLR
-294 CGTRNMLANIFLPAI
+294 GIRSMMEKIFLPAI

-318 SQTTQGTIEKQSFI
+318 GQTTQDRKDKQNFV

-342 DGARVSIDGTVELK
+342 EGAIISIEGTVELK
-356 KIDYIDFSK
+356 KIDYINFSK
-365 LQSFEEVTAAAANSD
+365 LQSFEKVTAAADNPD
-380 TVHQLEEVLMIWYKQ
+380 MVHQLEEVLMIWYRQ
-395 IEQVLIESE
+395 IERVLIESK

-422 KRMSA
+422 KCMSA

-439 SCKAVVNVLNVAH
+439 NCKAVINVLNVGH
-452 SKLLKMWRELDA
+452 SKLLKMWQELDA
-464 RITDTANESK
+464 RITDAANESK
-474 DNVRYLYTLEK
+474 DNVKYLCTLEK

-496 SMAHGIQNLINA
+496 SMTHGIPNLINA

-536 VTACKAYITDGG
+536 VTTCRAYITDGG
-548 LSRIWDQ
+548 LSCVWEQ
-555 DTPVVIKKI
+555 ETSTVIGKI
-564 QDCIFLFKEYQ
+564 KDCMFLLKEYQ
-575 KCFHKTRKQIL
+575 KCFRETKQEIL
-586 EALGEKTF
+586 ETLGEKTF

-603 KFEAFCKRLEKI
+603 KSEAFCRRLEKI
-615 TEMITIVET
+615 TEMINVVQT
-624 FSALSM
+624 FCALSL
-630 STIEGIDIMAIKFK
+630 STIEGIDIMAVKFK
-644 NIYQNVQ
+644 NIYQSVQ

-661 KTEFDVDFVDFMTKI
+661 KIEFDVDFVNFMEKI
-676 EGLEVQIQTFMNTC
+676 EGLEIQIQTFMRTC

-697 QHSLQL
+697 QHALQL
-703 LQRFQKLNMPC
+703 LQRFQNLRMPC
-714 LQHEIAHT
+714 LQEET
-722 VGLILHHY
+722 VRTVDCILQHY

-741 QAQKDDPPLARNM
+741 QIQKDDPPLARNM
-754 PPVAGKILW
+754 PPVAGKIVW

-768 RRISEPI
+768 RRINEPM
-775 NFFYKNSDILTSPE
+775 NYFHKKSNILASPE
-789 GKAVVRLFNK
+789 GKAVVRLYNR
-799 ISYVLVEFE
+799 IAYVLVEFE
-808 VLYHV
+808 AVYHN
-813 AWVKEISQLQYAL
+813 AWMKEISQLQYPL
-826 QATLLVRHPET
+826 QATIFVRHPKT
-837 GKLLVNFDPKI
+837 GKFLVNFDPQI
-848 LEIVRETKCM
+848 PEIVRETKCM
-858 IKMGLEVPEQA
+858 IKLGLEVPEQA
-869 KRVVKI
+869 KKIVKI
-875 ENNLKTNK
+875 ENNLKSKK
-883 LYLENLLQCYEDLC
+883 LRLESLLQCYEDLC
-897 QEIPT
+897 QETPT
-902 VFVNLMAPKMRK
+902 IFVNLMAPKMK
-914 VESVLRQGL
+914 KMEAVLRQGL
-923 TILTWSSLTL
+923 TMLTWSSVTL
-933 DSFFQEVDEVMNMFK
+933 ESFFQEADQILYIFK
-948 QLLKMVNDLC
+948 QFLKKVNDLS
-958 EMQIDLVMKDIS
+958 EVRIDLILKEIS

-975 LLPED
+975 SLPVD
-980 GPIKVEDMLACNET
+980 GPIKVENMLTCNET
-994 HTKEWA
+994 YTKECA
-1000 DILNHKSMHIED
+1000 ELLNHKSMHIED
-1012 AVQELISIFETIYEI
+1012 AVQELISVFEKNYEI
-1027 KDSKKTLKKYSV
+1027 KYSKKTS
-1039 PEGKH
+1039 EKH
-1044 VAFGTD
+1044 VLPEKHIVFGNN
-1050 GEEKNSDGSSSIL
+1050 EEKRENNTSAALRGDNSKGND
-1063 GEDAED
+1063 
-1069 NEKEDEFQ
+1069 KEHEF
-1077 KECKEVIAYFSHQLL
+1077 KKKCKEMVAYFSYQLL
-1092 DSLLKATRL
+1092 DSLQKATRL
-1101 SLDTLKKRMFVSN
+1101 SLDSLKKRIFVS
-1114 ISTFGRTGFFAQASK
+1114 SKTTFGRTKFSVRPSK
-1129 SEEVVS
+1129 SEEVAS

-1147 VVMVP
+1147 MVMVP

-1161 NRMIQLTLEVSRGVA
+1161 NRMIQLILEVSRGVA
-1176 QWGQQHLQ
+1176 QWGQRHLQ
-1184 KSSILL
+1184 KSNLRAES
-1190 DRNVPIVSSSPSM
+1190 RTQQVSSAGFGSP
-1203 VAGKP
+1203 GKI
-1208 AKKEEKVLDEA
+1208 AKKGEKGVDDVVL
-1219 FPVRKQ
+1219 VRKL
-1225 RNFYP
+1225 RNFYS
-1230 GVAEHKDISKLVVL
+1230 GVAEHEDISKLVVL
-1244 LSSSVNSVRKAAS
+1244 LSSSVNSLREVAS
-1257 EALQD
+1257 EVLQD

-1275 AKVQQFLASGP
+1275 AKIQQFLASCP
-1286 SLTEIRAEILHYAT
+1286 SLTEIKEEILHYAM
-1300 FEQEIE
+1300 FEQEME
-1306 DLKPTILV
+1306 DLKPIILL

-1320 TGPLKL
+1320 TGPLKTAL
-1326 ALSIEAKA
+1326 AIEAKA

-1351 ADMISFI
+1351 TDMMSFI

-1368 IRDLDDV
+1368 LCDLDDV

-1383 NIRDNEI
+1383 IIRDNKI

-1401 AYSILNRFEVE
+1401 AYAILNTFEIE
-1412 VTKEESEGVDTLR
+1412 ITKEESEGVDTLR
-1425 YSFNKLQTKAVSVQD
+1425 YSFNKLQTKATRVQD

-1452 LLESVEIFRED
+1452 LLESVAVFQKD
-1463 VANFDKSYDTEGP
+1463 VSNFEMSYETEGP
-1476 MVPNTPPQEASNRL
+1476 MVPNIPPQEASNRL

-1521 EVLHKIRKE
+1521 EVLHKVRKE
-1530 LGLLQKLYGLYDT
+1530 LNLLQKLYGLYDT
-1543 VMNNISGYYEILWTE
+1543 VINNINGYYEILWTD

-1576 KLPKGLKHWQAFLD
+1576 RLPKGLQHWQAFLD
-1590 LKKRIDDFSESCPL
+1590 LKKKIDDFSESCPL

-1609 NKAMKER
+1609 DKAMKQR
-1616 HWNRIA
+1616 HWDRIA

-1627 QFDVESDSFCLRNIM
+1627 QFDIESDSFCLRNIM
-1642 EAPLLKHKDDI
+1642 EAPILKHKDDV
-1653 EDICISAIKEKDI
+1653 EDICISATKEKDI
-1666 EAKLSQIIESWGGQ
+1666 EAKLSQIADIWESQ
-1680 NLSFSSFK
+1680 ILSFSSFK
-1688 ARGELLLKGSE
+1688 GRGELLLKGIE
-1699 SAEIITLMEDSLMIL
+1699 SSEIIMLMEDSLMIL
-1714 GSLLSNRYNT
+1714 GSLLTNRYNT
-1724 PFKKDIQSWVYKLS
+1724 PFKKEIQSWIYKLS
-1738 TSSDIIEEWLVVQN
+1738 SSTDIIEEWLLVQN
-1752 LWVYLEAVFVGG
+1752 LWIYLEAVFVGG

-1783 WIKIM
+1783 WIRIM

-1801 VGDETMGQLLPHLH
+1801 VGDETMEQLLPHLH

-1841 ISDPVLLEILG
+1841 VSDPALLEILG

-1859 IQPHLPGVSDNINE
+1859 IQPHLPSISDNINE
-1873 VQFHQKDYD
+1873 VDFHPKDYD

-1897 DAPVNAKG
+1897 DTPVIAKG
-1905 PVELWLLDLLRM
+1905 PVELWLQDLLRV
-1917 QQSSLHCVIRAAY
+1917 QQISLHGIIRAAY
-1930 YQISDPGYQLLNFLY
+1930 YQISDPGYQLLNFLNY
-1945 HFPAQVGLLGI
+1945 FPAQVGLLGI

-1967 LRNAKDD
+1967 LQNAKED

-1982 QKFLDILNTL
+1982 GRFLEILNML
-1992 ISQTTHDLSSFDR
+1992 ISQTTHDLSKFDR

-2031 SVTDFEWLKQSRF
+2031 SPTDFEWLKQSRF

-2049 VDQVWVSITNVD
+2049 LDQVLVSITDVD
-2061 FIYQN
+2061 FVYQN

-2168 QQIYIIL
+2168 QQICIIL

-2223 RTVSMMV
+2223 RTVAMMV
-2230 PDRQIIMRVKLASC
+2230 PDRQIIIRVKLASY
-2244 GFIDNVVLAQKFF
+2244 GFIDNVMLSQKFF
-2257 VLYKL
+2257 VLYIL

-2284 RTLGAQKRAR
+2284 RTLGTQKRAR
-2294 PDDSELSTVMRG
+2294 PNESELSIVMRG
-2306 LRDMNLSKLVDED
+2306 LRDMNLSKLIDED

-2328 DLFPGLQLDSSTY
+2328 GLFPGLQLDSSTY

-2369 LYETYKVRHGLMILG
+2369 LYETSLVRHGLMTLG
-2384 PSGSGKTTVITMLM
+2384 PSGSGKTMVITILM
-2398 KAMTECGRPHR
+2398 RALTECGQPHR

-2423 FGKLDTATNDW
+2423 FGKLDAATNDW

-2448 TKKGENTFLILDG
+2448 AKKGENVFLILDG

-2535 KKRTPQEAD
+2535 KKRSPQEAEV
-2544 ILQNL
+2544 LQSL
-2549 YDRNFEAAYTYM
+2549 YDRIFEPAYTYM

-2586 LIPSKEEGGISS
+2586 LIPSKEEGGLSTMF
-2598 PAHLHKLFAFGL
+2598 HLHKLFCFTI

-2631 ANDNK
+2631 AHDNK
-2636 LDLPEVPKG
+2636 LDLPEISPG
-2645 TIQTMYEFH
+2645 TSQTMYEFY
-2654 VTDYGDWEHWNKRVQ
+2654 VTDYGDWEHWSKRVQ
-2669 EYVYPTESVP
+2669 EYVYPTDTVP
-2679 EYASILVP
+2679 DYASILVP
-2687 NVDNVRTQF
+2687 NVDNARTQF
-2696 LIETIAKQHK
+2696 LINTIAKQQK

-2721 IKSYLKKYDPEEHLS
+2721 IKAYVKKYNAEEHLS

-2760 RMGSTYGPPGGR
+2760 RIGSTYGPPGGR
-2772 KMTVFIDDINMPII
+2772 KMTVFIDDINMPFI

-2800 MMEMEGMYSLDKP
+2800 MMEMKGMYSLDKP

-2818 IVDVQLVAAMIH
+2818 IVDVQLIAAMIH

-2845 FTVFNCTLPSNA
+2845 FCVFNCTLPSNA

-2871 HPCRKFNPEICDM
+2871 HSCRKFNPEVCDM
-2884 VKKLVPAGR
+2884 VKKLVPTGR

-2900 VKMLPTPS
+2900 TKMLPTPS

-2923 QGMLTIKAEECED
+2923 QGMLTIKAEECNNS
-2936 TTTLLALFKHE
+2936 TVLLTLFKHE
-2947 CNRVIT
+2947 CTRVIA
-2953 DRFISDE
+2953 DRFITPE
-2960 DVAWFNKTTARAIEE
+2960 DTAWFDKTITKAIEE
-2975 HVDPGSASALQA
+2975 HVDTGLTEVLQA

-2993 FLRDMPEPTGD
+2993 FLREMPEPTGD

-3009 VFEAPKVYE
+3009 VFEPPKVYE
-3018 MIPSFEFLCEKLQ
+3018 EIPSFEFLCEKLQ

-3037 NETVRGSFLD
+3037 NECIRGSFLD
-3047 LVFFKDAMTHLV
+3047 LVFFKDAMTHLI
-3059 KISRIIRTACGNALL
+3059 KISRIIRTAYGNALL

-3103 RSYNVSNLTDDLKL
+3103 RSYNVSNLSDDLKL
-3117 LYRVAG
+3117 LYRTAG
-3123 AEGKG
+3123 VEGQG

-3135 NEIKDEAFLEY
+3135 NEIKEESFLEY
-3146 LNNLLS
+3146 VNNLLS

-3171 LIPVMKKELP
+3171 LISVMKKEMP
-3181 RFPPTFDNLYDY
+3181 RCPPTFDNLYEY
-3193 FISRSKKNLHVV
+3193 FLTRAKKNLHVI

-3234 NRWPKEALVA
+3234 SRWPKEALVA
-3244 VASYFLSEFNIV
+3244 VASYFLSEFNMV
-3256 CSSEVKAQVVET
+3256 CSASVKTQVVET

-3273 DIVSESCESYFQRYR
+3273 DIVSESCEKYFQRYR
-3288 RRAHVTPK
+3288 RRSYVTPK
-3296 SYLAFINGYKEVY
+3296 SYLSFINGYKEIY
-3309 SEKLGNIN
+3309 TEKLESIN

-3340 SLDLAVKEKELALA
+3340 SQELAIKEKELALA
-3354 SVKAD
+3354 SIKAD
-3359 KVLAEVTVS
+3359 KVLAEVTES
-3368 AEASAK
+3368 AEAAAK

-3389 VDEIDSEKV
+3389 VDEIDLEKMK
-3398 IAETKLEAA
+3398 AESKLEAA
-3407 RPALEEAEAALNTI
+3407 KPALEEAEAALNTI

-3448 LFQKKIDP
+3448 LFQKQVDP

-3484 LQQFAKDSINEET
+3484 LQQFPKDSINEET

-3502 PYFNMDDYTFEN
+3502 PYFTMEDYTLEY

-3533 TFYGIN
+3533 IFYGVN
-3539 REVLPLKANLAKQE
+3539 KEVLPLKANLAKQE
-3553 GRLKVANAELATAQA
+3553 GHLKIANAELAKAQEA
-3568 LLDEKQAELDKVQA
+3568 LDEKQAELDKVQA

-3593 LLNDADVCRRK
+3593 LLNDAETCRRK

-3618 KVRWTQQSKE
+3618 KARWTQQSKE
-3628 FKTQINRLVGDVLLC
+3628 FKSQINRLVGDVLLC
-3643 TGFLSYCGPFN
+3643 TGFLSYCGPFKQN
-3654 QIFRNLLL
+3654 FRKLLL
-3662 KDLWEVELKA
+3662 KDLWETEMRAHK
-3672 RQIPFTENLNLISML
+3672 IPFSENLNLISML
-3687 VDQPTISEWNLQG
+3687 VDPPTISEWNLQG
-3700 LPGDEL
+3700 LPGDDL

-3713 VTKATRYPLLIDP
+3713 VTKATRYPLLVDP

-3731 TWIKQKE
+3731 SWIKKKE
-3738 KGNELQVTT
+3738 QDNELQVTT
-3747 LNHKYFRTHLEDSL
+3747 LNDKYFRTHVEDCL

-3772 SEELD
+3772 GEELD
-3777 PALDNIL
+3777 PVLDNIL
-3784 EKNFI
+3784 EKNFM

-3802 EVEVMTSFKLYI
+3802 EVDVMSSFRLYI

-3830 TSVIDF
+3830 TSIIDF
-3836 TVTMKGLENQLLK
+3836 TVTMKGLENQLLR

-3855 KQELEAERIKLIEDV
+3855 KQELEAERIKLMEDV

-3889 ATKGS
+3889 ATRGS

-3904 LRTTKQTASEVSEKL
+3904 LQTTKQTAAEVAEKL
-3919 YVAAE
+3919 SVAAE
-3924 TQVKINTAQEEYR
+3924 TEVKINTAQEEYR

-3975 GRSEKS
+3975 TKSKKS

-3996 FETFTYSVRGL
+3996 FEIYSYSVRGL

-4025 QRGQVK
+4025 ERGHVK
-4031 PKEFQALI
+4031 NREFHALI
-4039 KGGAALDLK
+4039 RGGAALDLQ
-4048 ACPPKPFRWILDMT
+4048 ACPPKPFRWILDMM
-4062 WLNLVELSKLPQ
+4062 WLNLVELSKIPQ
-4074 FAEIMNQVSRNEKG
+4074 FAEILNQIAHNEKG

-4097 PEEEVIPDG
+4097 PEEEIIPDG
-4106 YNDSLDTCRKLL
+4106 YNDSLDTFRKLL

-4127 TLSQARKYIADSLEE
+4127 TLSQARKYIANSLDE

-4156 EESDTRTPLV
+4156 EESDTRTPLI

-4178 IDALARKLKLECRA
+4178 IDSLARKLKLECRT

-4200 VHARKLTQMS
+4200 VHARKLIQMS

-4223 LGLDFLDEL
+4223 LGLDFMDEL
-4232 LETVVTADIPDETF
+4232 LETLLTAEIQNETF
-4246 RVWITTEPHD
+4246 RVWITTEPHP
-4256 KFPITLLQISI
+4256 KFPITLLQIAI

-4274 QGVRAGLKR
+4274 QGVRASLKR

-4328 PYEFNSADF
+4328 PYEFNSSDF

-4359 STVRYMIGEV
+4359 NTVRYMIGEV

-4385 CFARVWFS
+4385 CFARVWFN
-4393 EKMFEST
+4393 EKMFDST
-4400 FCFYTGY
+4400 FCFHTGY
-4407 KIPVCKTLD
+4407 KIPVCKTLE
-4416 QYQEYI
+4416 QYFEYI
-4422 QTLPAM
+4422 QSLPAM
-4428 DSPEVFGLH
+4428 DSPKVFGLH

-4446 NTAASVLDTI
+4446 NTAADVLDTI

-4462 ESGGGAGETREA
+4462 ESGAGPGETREA
-4474 IVYRLAEDMLDK
+4474 IVYRLAEDMLEK
-4486 LPPDYVPHEVKARLI
+4486 LPPDYIPHEVKARLI
-4501 KMGHLNSMNIF
+4501 KMGQLNSMNIF

-4521 KVITILRNSLSD
+4521 KVITILRNTLND

-4576 WFTELLERNT
+4576 WFTELLERNN
-4586 QFHTW
+4586 QFSTW
-4591 IFEGRPNVFWMT
+4591 IYEGRPNVFWMT

-4616 QEATRAHKGWA
+4616 QEAARAHKGWA

-4640 SKEEITTPPAEG
+4640 NKDEITAPPSEG

-4658 YLDGAGWDRRNS
+4658 YLEGAGWDRRNS
-4670 KLTEPTPKILFT
+4670 KLIESTPKILF
-4682 VLPVVHIFAV
+4682 VQLPVVHIFAV
-4692 NTTGPKDPKLYVCPI
+4692 NTTSPKDPKLYVCPL
-4707 YKKPRRTDLTYITVI
+4707 YKKPKRTDLNYITVI
-4722 YLRTIVSPD
+4722 YLRTAVSPD

>member
-1 MEEVHEDQTESLNT
+1 VFGNNEEEREKNT
-15 REESGPGPV
+15 S
-24 TPEKTGPGSIPPE
+24 S
-37 EDDPGLVPSEKAGP
+37 A
-51 GPNPQGEAE
+51 
-60 PSPVLTEESKPIP
+60 
-73 VPLEEAQP
+73 
-81 DPISPDK
+81 
-88 PGPGLVPPEEA
+88 
-99 GPGLL
+99 
-104 SLDETG
+104 
-110 PARTRQKTSFRPPV
+110 
-124 ESFSPSLSN
+124 
-133 RRMSKFRR
+133 
-141 STSGVQSLQETLKEK
+141 
-156 QARYRDARE
+156 
-165 GRKMKIDASYRY
+165 
-177 IFEVLGD
+177 
-184 KLGLDP
+184 
-190 TTVEEMIL
+190 
-198 DGPSLQAFDDFF
+198 
-210 AKNGSR
+210 
-216 TLKFLYQEGEAPG
+216 
-229 VECGR
+229 
-234 TIPGVVK
+234 
-241 GTKIMRLYL
+241 
-250 DTAPDKF
+250 
-257 RGLCLFFVRYRN
+257 
-269 DIPLNAKSIHEDI
+269 
-282 YFCVL
+282 
-287 DATEGLL
+287 L
-294 CGTRNMLANIFLPAI
+294 CGD
-309 LATNNWGAL
+309 
-318 SQTTQGTIEKQSFI
+318 S
-332 ETINRYLSFL
+332 
-342 DGARVSIDGTVELK
+342 
-356 KIDYIDFSK
+356 SK
-365 LQSFEEVTAAAANSD
+365 
-380 TVHQLEEVLMIWYKQ
+380 
-395 IEQVLIESE
+395 
-404 QMRKEADDSGP
+404 G
-415 LTELEHW
+415 
-422 KRMSA
+422 
-427 KFNFIIEQIKGP
+427 
-439 SCKAVVNVLNVAH
+439 
-452 SKLLKMWRELDA
+452 
-464 RITDTANESK
+464 
-474 DNVRYLYTLEK
+474 
-485 VCQPLYNYDLV
+485 
-496 SMAHGIQNLINA
+496 
-508 IRMIHSV
+508 
-515 SRYYNTSERM
+515 
-525 TSLFIK
+525 
-531 VTNQM
+531 
-536 VTACKAYITDGG
+536 
-548 LSRIWDQ
+548 
-555 DTPVVIKKI
+555 
-564 QDCIFLFKEYQ
+564 
-575 KCFHKTRKQIL
+575 
-586 EALGEKTF
+586 
-594 EVSEMYIFG
+594 
-603 KFEAFCKRLEKI
+603 
-615 TEMITIVET
+615 
-624 FSALSM
+624 
-630 STIEGIDIMAIKFK
+630 
-644 NIYQNVQ
+644 
-651 KKQYDILDPR
+651 
-661 KTEFDVDFVDFMTKI
+661 
-676 EGLEVQIQTFMNTC
+676 
-690 FGRILSS
+690 
-697 QHSLQL
+697 
-703 LQRFQKLNMPC
+703 
-714 LQHEIAHT
+714 
-722 VGLILHHY
+722 
-730 VAELEATKKLY
+730 
-741 QAQKDDPPLARNM
+741 
-754 PPVAGKILW
+754 
-763 VRQLF
+763 
-768 RRISEPI
+768 
-775 NFFYKNSDILTSPE
+775 
-789 GKAVVRLFNK
+789 
-799 ISYVLVEFE
+799 
-808 VLYHV
+808 
-813 AWVKEISQLQYAL
+813 
-826 QATLLVRHPET
+826 
-837 GKLLVNFDPKI
+837 
-848 LEIVRETKCM
+848 
-858 IKMGLEVPEQA
+858 
-869 KRVVKI
+869 
-875 ENNLKTNK
+875 
-883 LYLENLLQCYEDLC
+883 
-897 QEIPT
+897 
-902 VFVNLMAPKMRK
+902 
-914 VESVLRQGL
+914 
-923 TILTWSSLTL
+923 
-933 DSFFQEVDEVMNMFK
+933 
-948 QLLKMVNDLC
+948 ND
-958 EMQIDLVMKDIS
+958 
-970 NTLLI
+970 
-975 LLPED
+975 
-980 GPIKVEDMLACNET
+980 
-994 HTKEWA
+994 
-1000 DILNHKSMHIED
+1000 
-1012 AVQELISIFETIYEI
+1012 
-1027 KDSKKTLKKYSV
+1027 
-1039 PEGKH
+1039 
-1044 VAFGTD
+1044 
-1050 GEEKNSDGSSSIL
+1050 
-1063 GEDAED
+1063 
-1069 NEKEDEFQ
+1069 KEDEF
-1077 KECKEVIAYFSHQLL
+1077 KKKCKELVTCFSHQLL
-1092 DSLLKATRL
+1092 ESLQKATQL
-1101 SLDTLKKRMFVSN
+1101 SLDSLKKRIFVSN
-1114 ISTFGRTGFFAQASK
+1114 KTAFGRTQFSVCPNK
-1129 SEEVVS
+1129 CEEVTA
-1135 FLKAEVHLAIPN
+1135 FLKAEVHLVIPN
-1147 VVMVP
+1147 VVIVP

-1161 NRMIQLTLEVSRGVA
+1161 NRLIQLILKVSRGVA
-1176 QWGQQHLQ
+1176 QWGQRHLQ
-1184 KSSILL
+1184 KSSLKADL
-1190 DRNVPIVSSSPSM
+1190 GTQQLSP
-1203 VAGKP
+1203 AGFGSPGKI
-1208 AKKEEKVLDEA
+1208 AKKGENVVI
-1219 FPVRKQ
+1219 VRKL
-1225 RNFYP
+1225 RNFYS
-1230 GVAEHKDISKLVVL
+1230 GVAEHEDISKLAVL
-1244 LSSSVNSVRKAAS
+1244 LSSSVNSIREVAS
-1257 EALQD
+1257 EVLQG
-1262 FQKYKVLWTEDRD
+1262 FQKYKVLWTEDKD
-1275 AKVQQFLASGP
+1275 AKIQEFLSGSP
-1286 SLTEIRAEILHYAT
+1286 SLTEIKEEILHYAM
-1300 FEQEIE
+1300 FEREME
-1306 DLKPTILV
+1306 DLKPIIPL

-1320 TGPLKL
+1320 TGPLKIAL
-1326 ALSIEAKA
+1326 ANEAKA

-1351 ADMISFI
+1351 TDMMSFI
-1358 TEYLKKLSRP
+1358 TEYFKKLSRP
-1368 IRDLDDV
+1368 LGDLDDV
-1375 RFAMEALS
+1375 RCAMEALS
-1383 NIRDNEI
+1383 VIRDNRI

-1401 AYSILNRFEVE
+1401 AYAILNTFEIG

-1425 YSFNKLQTKAVSVQD
+1425 YSFNKLQTKAVSNKVQD
-1440 ELVQVQ
+1440 ELVRLQ

-1452 LLESVEIFRED
+1452 LLESVAIFQKD
-1463 VANFDKSYDTEGP
+1463 VANFEISYETEGP
-1476 MVPNTPPQEASNRL
+1476 MIPSIAPQEASNRL

-1496 FDELWR
+1496 FDDLWR

-1521 EVLHKIRKE
+1521 QVLHKIRKE

-1543 VMNNISGYYEILWTE
+1543 VISSINGYYEILWVD

-1564 NAELLDF
+1564 NAELLEF
-1571 QNRCR
+1571 RNRCR
-1576 KLPKGLKHWQAFLD
+1576 RLPKGLQHWQAFLD
-1590 LKKRIDDFSESCPL
+1590 LKNSIDDFSESCSL
-1604 LEMMT
+1604 LEMMSD
-1609 NKAMKER
+1609 KSVKQR
-1616 HWNRIA
+1616 HWDRIA

-1627 QFDVESDSFCLRNIM
+1627 QFDIESDSFCLRNIM
-1642 EAPLLKHKDDI
+1642 EAPILKHKEDI
-1653 EDICISAIKEKDI
+1653 EDICISATKEKDI
-1666 EAKLSQIIESWGGQ
+1666 EAKLYQVADTWGNQ
-1680 NLSFSSFK
+1680 LLSFSSFK
-1688 ARGELLLKGSE
+1688 GRGELLLKGTE
-1699 SAEIITLMEDSLMIL
+1699 SLEIITLMEDSLMIL
-1714 GSLLSNRYNT
+1714 GSLLTNRYNA
-1724 PFKKDIQSWVYKLS
+1724 PFKKEIQSWIYKLS
-1738 TSSDIIEEWLVVQN
+1738 SSTDIIEEWLVVQN
-1752 LWVYLEAVFVGG
+1752 LWIYLEAVFVGG

-1783 WIKIM
+1783 WLRVM
-1788 QRAHENPNVINCC
+1788 QRAHENPNVISCC
-1801 VGDETMGQLLPHLH
+1801 VGDETMEQLLPHLH
-1815 EQLEVC
+1815 EQLEAC

-1841 ISDPVLLEILG
+1841 VSDPVLLEILG

-1859 IQPHLPGVSDNINE
+1859 IQPHLPSISDNINE
-1873 VQFHQKDYD
+1873 VEFHTKDYD

-1890 EGEKIPL
+1890 EGEKISL
-1897 DAPVNAKG
+1897 DTPVIAKG
-1905 PVELWLLDLLRM
+1905 PVELWLQDLLHV
-1917 QQSSLHCVIRAAY
+1917 QQISLHGIIRSAY
-1930 YQISDPGYQLLNFLY
+1930 YQISDPGYQLLNFLNQ
-1945 HFPAQVGLLGI
+1945 FPAQVGLLGI
-1956 QMLWTHDSEEA
+1956 QMLWTNDSETA
-1967 LRNAKDD
+1967 LQNAKED
-1974 RKIMQVTN
+1974 RKIMQITN
-1982 QKFLDILNTL
+1982 ARFLEILNML
-1992 ISQTTHDLSSFDR
+1992 ISQTTHDLSKFER

-2031 SVTDFEWLKQSRF
+2031 SPTDFEWLKQSRF

-2049 VDQVWVSITNVD
+2049 LDQVLVSITDVD
-2061 FIYQN
+2061 FVYQN

-2217 NLKIQF
+2217 NLKMQF
-2223 RTVSMMV
+2223 RSVAMMV
-2230 PDRQIIMRVKLASC
+2230 PDKQIIIRVKLASY
-2244 GFIDNVVLAQKFF
+2244 GFIDNVFLSQKFF
-2257 VLYKL
+2257 VLYQL

-2284 RTLGAQKRAR
+2284 RTLGSQKRSR
-2294 PDDSELSTVMRG
+2294 PDESELSIVMRG
-2306 LRDMNLSKLVDED
+2306 LRDMNLSKLIDED

-2328 DLFPGLQLDSSTY
+2328 DLFPGLQLDTSTY

-2369 LYETYKVRHGLMILG
+2369 LYETSLVRHGLMTLG
-2384 PSGSGKTTVITMLM
+2384 PSGSGKTMVITMLM
-2398 KAMTECGRPHR
+2398 RALTECGQPHR

-2423 FGKLDTATNDW
+2423 FGKLDAATNDW

-2448 TKKGENTFLILDG
+2448 TKKGENVFLILDG

-2485 GDRIPMSPTC
+2485 GDRIPMSPMC

-2535 KKRTPQEAD
+2535 KKRSLEEAEA
-2544 ILQNL
+2544 LQSL
-2549 YDRNFEAAYTYM
+2549 YDRIFEPAYTYM

-2586 LIPSKEEGGISS
+2586 LIPSKEEGGLSTLS
-2598 PAHLHKLFAFGL
+2598 HLDKLFCFAI

-2631 ANDNK
+2631 AHDNK
-2636 LDLPEVPKG
+2636 LDLPEIAPG
-2645 TIQTMYEFH
+2645 TSQTMYEFY
-2654 VTDYGDWEHWNKRVQ
+2654 VTDYGDWEHWSKRVQ
-2669 EYVYPTESVP
+2669 EYVYPTDNVP
-2679 EYASILVP
+2679 DYASVLVP

-2696 LIETIAKQHK
+2696 LIDTIAKQQK

-2721 IKSYLKKYDPEEHLS
+2721 VKAYLKKYDPEKHLS
-2736 KCLNFSSATEPF
+2736 KSLNFSSATEPF

-2760 RMGSTYGPPGGR
+2760 RVGSTYGPPGGR
-2772 KMTVFIDDINMPII
+2772 KMTVFIDDVNMPLI

-2800 MMEMEGMYSLDKP
+2800 MMEMKGMYSLDKP

-2818 IVDVQLVAAMIH
+2818 IVDVQLIAAMIH

-2845 FTVFNCTLPSNA
+2845 FCVFNCTLPSNA

-2871 HPCRKFNPEICDM
+2871 HSCRQFSPEVCDM

-2900 VKMLPTPS
+2900 TKMLPTPS

-2923 QGMLTIKAEECED
+2923 QGMLTIKAEECSD
-2936 TTTLLALFKHE
+2936 SIVLLTLFKHE
-2947 CNRVIT
+2947 CTRVIA
-2953 DRFISDE
+2953 DRFINPE
-2960 DVAWFNKTTARAIEE
+2960 DTAWFDKTVAKAIEE
-2975 HVDPGSASALQA
+2975 YVDKGLTEVLQA

-2993 FLRDMPEPTGD
+2993 FLREMPEPTGD

-3009 VFEAPKVYE
+3009 VFEAPKIYE
-3018 MIPSFEFLCEKLQ
+3018 KIPSFEFLCEKLQ

-3037 NETVRGSFLD
+3037 NECIRGSFLD

-3059 KISRIIRTACGNALL
+3059 KISRIIRTAYGNALL

-3103 RSYNVSNLTDDLKL
+3103 RSYNVSNLSDDLKA
-3117 LYRVAG
+3117 LYRTAG
-3123 AEGKG
+3123 LEGKG

-3135 NEIKDEAFLEY
+3135 NEIKEESFLEY
-3146 LNNLLS
+3146 VNNLLS

-3171 LIPVMKKELP
+3171 LVPVMKKEMP
-3181 RFPPTFDNLYDY
+3181 RCPPTFDNLYEY
-3193 FISRSKKNLHVV
+3193 FLTRAKKNLHVV

-3234 NRWPKEALVA
+3234 SRWPKEALVA
-3244 VASYFLSEFNIV
+3244 VASYFLSEFNMV
-3256 CSSEVKAQVVET
+3256 CSASVKKEVVET

-3273 DIVSESCESYFQRYR
+3273 DIVSESCENYFQRYR
-3288 RRAHVTPK
+3288 RRTLVTPK
-3296 SYLAFINGYKEVY
+3296 SYLSFINGYKEVY
-3309 SEKLGNIN
+3309 AEQLGIIN

-3340 SLDLAVKEKELALA
+3340 SQDLAVKEKELAVA

-3359 KVLAEVTVS
+3359 KVLAEVTES
-3368 AEASAK
+3368 AEAAAK
-3374 VKNEVQGVKDKAQKI
+3374 VKNEVQIVKDKAQKI
-3389 VDEIDSEKV
+3389 VDEIDLEKV
-3398 IAETKLEAA
+3398 KAETKLEAA
-3407 RPALEEAEAALNTI
+3407 KPALEEAEAALNTI

-3448 LFQKKIDP
+3448 LFQKQLDP

-3484 LQQFAKDSINEET
+3484 LQQFPKDTINDET

-3502 PYFNMDDYTFEN
+3502 PYFNMEDYTLEY

-3533 TFYGIN
+3533 VFYGVN
-3539 REVLPLKANLAKQE
+3539 REVLPLKANLAKEE
-3553 GRLKVANAELATAQA
+3553 GYLKIANAELAKAQEA
-3568 LLDEKQAELDKVQA
+3568 LDEKQAELDKVQA
-3582 KFDAAMKEKMD
+3582 KFDAAMQEKMD
-3593 LLNDADVCRRK
+3593 LLNDAETCRRK

-3618 KVRWTQQSKE
+3618 KIRWTQQSKE
-3628 FKTQINRLVGDVLLC
+3628 FKSRINRLVGDVLLC

-3654 QIFRNLLL
+3654 QTFRTLLL
-3662 KDLWEVELKA
+3662 KDLWETEMRTHK
-3672 RQIPFTENLNLISML
+3672 IPFSENLNLISML
-3687 VDQPTISEWNLQG
+3687 VDPPTISEWNLQG
-3700 LPGDEL
+3700 LPGDDL

-3731 TWIKQKE
+3731 SWIKKKE
-3738 KGNELQVTT
+3738 EDNELLVTT
-3747 LNHKYFRTHLEDSL
+3747 LNDKYFRTHLEDSL

-3772 SEELD
+3772 GEELD
-3777 PALDNIL
+3777 PVLDNIL
-3784 EKNFI
+3784 EKNFV

-3802 EVEVMTSFKLYI
+3802 EVDIMSSFRLYI
-3814 TTKLPNPAF
+3814 TTKLSNPAF

-3830 TSVIDF
+3830 TSIIDF
-3836 TVTMKGLENQLLK
+3836 TVTMKGLENQLLR

-3855 KQELEAERIKLIEDV
+3855 KQELEAERIKLMEDV

-3889 ATKGS
+3889 ATRGS

-3904 LRTTKQTASEVSEKL
+3904 LQTTKQTAAEVAEKL
-3919 YVAAE
+3919 SVAAE
-3924 TQVKINTAQEEYR
+3924 TEVKINTAQEEYR

-3975 GRSEKS
+3975 AKSKKS

-3996 FETFTYSVRGL
+3996 FETYSYSVRGL

-4025 QRGQVK
+4025 ERGHVK
-4031 PKEFQALI
+4031 TREFHALI
-4039 KGGAALDLK
+4039 RGKMFLSPGGAALDLQ
-4048 ACPPKPFRWILDMT
+4048 ACPPKPFRWILDMM
-4062 WLNLVELSKLPQ
+4062 WLNLVELNKLPQ
-4074 FAEIMNQVSRNEKG
+4074 FADILDQITSNEKG

-4097 PEEEVIPDG
+4097 PEEEIIPDG
-4106 YNDSLDTCRKLL
+4106 YNDSLDTFRKLL

-4127 TLSQARKYIADSLEE
+4127 TLSQARKYIADSLDE

-4156 EESDTRTPLV
+4156 EESDTRTPLI

-4178 IDALARKLKLECRA
+4178 IDSLARKLKLECRT

-4200 VHARKLTQMS
+4200 VHARKLIQMS

-4223 LGLDFLDEL
+4223 LGLDFMDEL
-4232 LETVVTADIPDETF
+4232 LETLLTAEIQDETF
-4246 RVWITTEPHD
+4246 RVWITTEPHL
-4256 KFPITLLQISI
+4256 KFPITLLQIAI

-4274 QGVRAGLKR
+4274 QGARASLKR

-4328 PYEFNSADF
+4328 PYEFNSSDF

-4359 STVRYMIGEV
+4359 TTVRYMIGEV

-4385 CFARVWFS
+4385 CFARVWFN
-4393 EKMFEST
+4393 EKMFDSN
-4400 FCFYTGY
+4400 FCFHTGY
-4407 KIPVCKTLD
+4407 KIPVCKTLEE
-4416 QYQEYI
+4416 YFEYI
-4422 QTLPAM
+4422 QSLPAI
-4428 DSPEVFGLH
+4428 DSPKVFGLH

-4446 NTAASVLDTI
+4446 NTAADVLDTI

-4462 ESGGGAGETREA
+4462 ESGAGAGETREA
-4474 IVYRLAEDMLDK
+4474 IVYHLAEDMLEK
-4486 LPPDYVPHEVKARLI
+4486 LPPDYIPHEASSSRLFSHSRLI

-4521 KVITILRNSLSD
+4521 KVITIVRNSLND

-4540 TIIMSENLRDA
+4540 TIVMSEANA
-4551 LDNMYDARI
+4551 LDNIYDARI
-4560 PQLWRRVS
+4560 PQVWRRVS
-4568 WDSSTLGF
+4568 WESTTLGF
-4576 WFTELLERNT
+4576 WFTELLERNN
-4586 QFHTW
+4586 QFSTW
-4591 IFEGRPNVFWMT
+4591 IFEGRPNVFWIT

-4627 LDTVTIHNEVLKQ
+4627 LDSVTIHNEVLKQ
-4640 SKEEITTPPAEG
+4640 NKEEITAPPSEG

-4658 YLDGAGWDRRNS
+4658 YLEGAGWDRRNS
-4670 KLTEPTPKILFT
+4670 KLTESTPKILF
-4682 VLPVVHIFAV
+4682 VQLPVLHMYAV
-4692 NTTGPKDPKLYVCPI
+4692 NTTSPKDPRLYVCPL
-4707 YKKPRRTDLTYITVI
+4707 YKKPRRTDLNYITVI
-4722 YLRTIVSPD
+4722 YLRTTVSPD

>member
-1 MEEVHEDQTESLNT
+1 MERVQKNNKERLNT
-15 REESGPGPV
+15 GEDAGPSLAIANSAGHNLTAESSVPALV
-24 TPEKTGPGSIPPE
+24 TPEDAVARSIRHT
-37 EDDPGLVPSEKAGP
+37 LQIA
-51 GPNPQGEAE
+51 
-60 PSPVLTEESKPIP
+60 
-73 VPLEEAQP
+73 
-81 DPISPDK
+81 
-88 PGPGLVPPEEA
+88 
-99 GPGLL
+99 
-104 SLDETG
+104 
-110 PARTRQKTSFRPPV
+110 SFSSSQ
-124 ESFSPSLSN
+124 ESFSLASQRLS
-133 RRMSKFRR
+133 RFCQ
-141 STSGVQSLQETLKEK
+141 STSGVLSFQEVWKEK
-156 QARYRDARE
+156 QARYKEARE
-165 GRKMKIDASYRY
+165 YRRMKVDASYNY
-177 IFEVLGD
+177 IFEVLSVR
-184 KLGLDP
+184 LGLDL

-198 DGPSLQAFDDFF
+198 DAPSLEAFDSFF
-210 AKNGSR
+210 AKGGSK
-216 TLKFLYQEGEAPG
+216 TLKLFYQEGEAPG
-229 VECGR
+229 IECGR

-241 GTKIMRLYL
+241 GSKIMQLYV
-250 DTAPDKF
+250 DNTPDKF
-257 RGLCLFFVRYRN
+257 VGLCLFFVRCKN
-269 DIPLNAKSIHEDI
+269 DSPINAKTIHEDI
-282 YFCVL
+282 FFGVL

-294 CGTRNMLANIFLPAI
+294 RGVRNIIEKIFLPAI

-318 SQTTQGTIEKQSFI
+318 SQTKQNTKDKQNFV

-342 DGARVSIDGTVELK
+342 EGAIISIEGTVELK
-356 KIDYIDFSK
+356 KIDYINFSK
-365 LQSFEEVTAAAANSD
+365 LQSFEKITAAANNPD
-380 TVHQLEEVLMIWYKQ
+380 MVHQLEEVLMIWYRQ
-395 IEQVLIESE
+395 IEQVLIESK
-404 QMRKEADDSGP
+404 QVRKEADDSGP

-422 KRMSA
+422 KCMSA

-439 SCKAVVNVLNVAH
+439 NCKAVINVLNVGH
-452 SKLLKMWRELDA
+452 SKLLRMWQELDA
-464 RITDTANESK
+464 RITDAANESK
-474 DNVRYLYTLEK
+474 DNVKYLRTLEN
-485 VCQPLYNYDLV
+485 VCQPLYNHDFV
-496 SMAHGIQNLINA
+496 SMTHGIPNLINA

-515 SRYYNTSERM
+515 SKYYNTSERM

-536 VTACKAYITDGG
+536 VTACRAYITDGG
-548 LSRIWDQ
+548 LSSVWEQ
-555 DTPVVIKKI
+555 ETSTVIGKI
-564 QDCIFLFKEYQ
+564 QGCMFLLKKYQ
-575 KCFHKTRKQIL
+575 KCFHETKQEIL
-586 EALGEKTF
+586 ETLGEKTF

-603 KFEAFCKRLEKI
+603 KSEAFCRRLEKI
-615 TEMITIVET
+615 TEMITVVQT
-624 FSALSM
+624 FCALSL
-630 STIEGIDIMAIKFK
+630 STIEGIDIMAVKFK
-644 NIYQNVQ
+644 NIYQNIQ
-651 KKQYDILDPR
+651 KTQHDILDPR
-661 KTEFDVDFVDFMTKI
+661 KTEFDVDFVNFMANI
-676 EGLEVQIQTFMNTC
+676 EGLEIQIQTFMRTC

-697 QHSLQL
+697 QHALQL
-703 LQRFQKLNMPC
+703 LQRFQNLRMPC
-714 LQHEIAHT
+714 LQEET
-722 VGLILHHY
+722 VRIVGCILQHY
-730 VAELEATKKLY
+730 IAELEATKKLY
-741 QAQKDDPPLARNM
+741 QIQKDDPPLARNM

-763 VRQLF
+763 ARQLF
-768 RRISEPI
+768 RRINEPI
-775 NFFYKNSDILTSPE
+775 NYFHKKSNILASPE
-789 GKAVVRLFNK
+789 GKAVVRLHNR
-799 ISYVLVEFE
+799 IAYVLVEFE
-808 VLYHV
+808 VVYHN
-813 AWVKEISQLQYAL
+813 AWMKEISQLQYPL
-826 QATLLVRHPET
+826 QATIFVHHPKT
-837 GKLLVNFDPKI
+837 GKFLVNFDPQI
-848 LEIVRETKCM
+848 PEIVRETKCM
-858 IKMGLEVPEQA
+858 IKLGLEVPEQA
-869 KRVVKI
+869 KKIVKI
-875 ENNLKTNK
+875 ENNLKSTK
-883 LYLENLLQCYEDLC
+883 LRLEGLLQRYEDLC
-897 QEIPT
+897 QETPMI
-902 VFVNLMAPKMRK
+902 FLNLMAPKMK
-914 VESVLRQGL
+914 KMEAVLRRGL
-923 TILTWSSLTL
+923 TMLTWSSVTL
-933 DSFFQEVDEVMNMFK
+933 ESFFQEADQVLCIFK
-948 QLLKMVNDLC
+948 QFLKQINDLN
-958 EMQIDLVMKDIS
+958 EVRIGLILKEIS

-975 LLPED
+975 ILPVD
-980 GPIKVEDMLACNET
+980 GPIKVEDMLTSNEAY
-994 HTKEWA
+994 TKECA
-1000 DILNHKSMHIED
+1000 ELLNHKSMHAED
-1012 AVQELISIFETIYEI
+1012 AVQELISVFEKNYEI
-1027 KDSKKTLKKYSV
+1027 DYSKKTS
-1039 PEGKH
+1039 GKH
-1044 VAFGTD
+1044 VLPVKEKHIVFGNN
-1050 GEEKNSDGSSSIL
+1050 EEEREKNTSAALHGDCSKGN
-1063 GEDAED
+1063 D
-1069 NEKEDEFQ
+1069 KEEF
-1077 KECKEVIAYFSHQLL
+1077 KKKCKEIVAYFSHQLL
-1092 DSLLKATRL
+1092 DSLQKATRL
-1101 SLDTLKKRMFVSN
+1101 SLDSLKKRIFVSN
-1114 ISTFGRTGFFAQASK
+1114 KTAFGRTKFSVCPSK
-1129 SEEVVS
+1129 PEEVAS

-1147 VVMVP
+1147 VVIVP

-1161 NRMIQLTLEVSRGVA
+1161 NRVIQLILEVSRGVA
-1176 QWGQQHLQ
+1176 QWGQRHLQ
-1184 KSSILL
+1184 KSSLKAESGT
-1190 DRNVPIVSSSPSM
+1190 RQVSSSGFGSP
-1203 VAGKP
+1203 GKI
-1208 AKKEEKVLDEA
+1208 AKKRESKCIGFSVEDDVL
-1219 FPVRKQ
+1219 VRKL
-1225 RNFYP
+1225 RNFYS
-1230 GVAEHKDISKLVVL
+1230 GVTEHEDISKLVVL
-1244 LSSSVNSVRKAAS
+1244 LSSAMNSVREVAS
-1257 EALQD
+1257 EVLQD

-1275 AKVQQFLASGP
+1275 AKIQQFLASCP
-1286 SLTEIRAEILHYAT
+1286 SLTEIKEEILHYAL
-1300 FEQEIE
+1300 FEEEME
-1306 DLKPTILV
+1306 DLNPIILL

-1320 TGPLKL
+1320 TGPLKI
-1326 ALSIEAKA
+1326 ALVIEAKA
-1334 WKMLLCRYLN
+1334 WKMLLCHYLN

-1351 ADMISFI
+1351 TDMMLFI
-1358 TEYLKKLSRP
+1358 NEYLKKLSRP
-1368 IRDLDDV
+1368 LHDLDDV

-1383 NIRDNEI
+1383 IIRDNNI

-1401 AYSILNRFEVE
+1401 AYAILNTFEIE

-1425 YSFNKLQTKAVSVQD
+1425 YSFNKLQTKSTKVQD
-1440 ELVQVQ
+1440 VLVQVQ

-1452 LLESVEIFRED
+1452 LLESIAVFRED
-1463 VANFDKSYDTEGP
+1463 VSNFEMSYETEGP
-1476 MVPNTPPQEASNRL
+1476 MVPGISHQEASNRL

-1530 LGLLQKLYGLYDT
+1530 LSLLQKLYGLYDAAI
-1543 VMNNISGYYEILWTE
+1543 NSINGYYEILWAD
-1558 VDIEKI
+1558 VDIKKI

-1576 KLPKGLKHWQAFLD
+1576 RLPKGVQHWQTFLD
-1590 LKKRIDDFSESCPL
+1590 LKKTIDDFSESCPL

-1609 NKAMKER
+1609 DKAMKQR

-1627 QFDVESDSFCLRNIM
+1627 QFDTDSDSFCLRNIM
-1642 EAPLLKHKDDI
+1642 EAPILKHKDDI
-1653 EDICISAIKEKDI
+1653 EDICISATKEKDI
-1666 EAKLSQIIESWGGQ
+1666 EAKLAQIADIWGSQI
-1680 NLSFSSFK
+1680 LSFSSFK
-1688 ARGELLLKGSE
+1688 GRGELLLKGTE
-1699 SAEIITLMEDSLMIL
+1699 SSEIITLMEDSLMIL
-1714 GSLLSNRYNT
+1714 GSLLTNRYNT
-1724 PFKKDIQSWVYKLS
+1724 QFKKEIQSWIYKLS
-1738 TSSDIIEEWLVVQN
+1738 SSTDIIEEWLVVQN
-1752 LWVYLEAVFVGG
+1752 LWIYLEAVFVGG

-1783 WIKIM
+1783 WIRIM

-1801 VGDETMGQLLPHLH
+1801 VGDETMEHLLPHLH
-1815 EQLEVC
+1815 EQLELC

-1841 ISDPVLLEILG
+1841 VSDPALLEILG

-1859 IQPHLPGVSDNINE
+1859 IQPHLLSISDNINE
-1873 VQFHQKDYD
+1873 VEFHPKDYD

-1897 DAPVNAKG
+1897 DTSVIAKG
-1905 PVELWLLDLLRM
+1905 PVELWLQDLLRV
-1917 QQSSLHCVIRAAY
+1917 QQISLHGIIRAAY
-1930 YQISDPGYQLLNFLY
+1930 YQISDPGYQLLNFLNQ
-1945 HFPAQVGLLGI
+1945 FPAQVGLLGI

-1967 LRNAKDD
+1967 LQNAKED

-1982 QKFLDILNTL
+1982 GRFLEILNML
-1992 ISQTTHDLSSFDR
+1992 ISQTTHDLSKFDR

-2016 HQRDIFDDL
+2016 HQHDIFDDL

-2031 SVTDFEWLKQSRF
+2031 SPTDFEWLKQSRF

-2049 VDQVWVSITNVD
+2049 FDQVLVSITDVD
-2061 FIYQN
+2061 FVYQN

-2223 RTVSMMV
+2223 RTVAMMV
-2230 PDRQIIMRVKLASC
+2230 PDRQIIIRVKLASY
-2244 GFIDNVVLAQKFF
+2244 GFIDNVILSQKFF
-2257 VLYKL
+2257 VLYQL

-2284 RTLGAQKRAR
+2284 RTLGSQKRAR
-2294 PDDSELSTVMRG
+2294 PDESELSIVMRG
-2306 LRDMNLSKLVDED
+2306 LRDMNLSKLIDED
-2319 EPLFLSLIN
+2319 EPLFLSLVN
-2328 DLFPGLQLDSSTY
+2328 DLFPGLQLDSNTY

-2369 LYETYKVRHGLMILG
+2369 LYETSLVRHGLMTLG
-2384 PSGSGKTTVITMLM
+2384 PSGSGKTMVISILM
-2398 KAMTECGRPHR
+2398 RALTECGQPHR

-2423 FGKLDTATNDW
+2423 FGKLDAATNDW

-2448 TKKGENTFLILDG
+2448 AKKGENVFLVLDG

-2495 KLLFEVHNIENASP
+2495 KLLFEVHSIENASP

-2517 VYISSSALSWRP
+2517 VYISSSALNWRP

-2535 KKRTPQEAD
+2535 KRRSSQEAEV
-2544 ILQNL
+2544 LQSL
-2549 YDRNFEAAYTYM
+2549 YDGIFEPAYKYM

-2586 LIPSKEEGGISS
+2586 LIPSKEEGGLSTIF
-2598 PAHLHKLFAFGL
+2598 HLHKLFCFAI

-2631 ANDNK
+2631 AHDNK
-2636 LDLPEVPKG
+2636 LNLPEISPG
-2645 TIQTMYEFH
+2645 SSETMYEFY
-2654 VTDYGDWEHWNKRVQ
+2654 VTDYGDWEHWSKRIQ
-2669 EYVYPTESVP
+2669 QYVYPTDNVP
-2679 EYASILVP
+2679 DYASILVP

-2696 LIETIAKQHK
+2696 LINTIAKQQK

-2721 IKSYLKKYDPEEHLS
+2721 IKAYVKKYDPEEHLS

-2748 MFQRTIESYVDK
+2748 MFQRSIESYVDK
-2760 RMGSTYGPPGGR
+2760 RIGSTYGPPGGK
-2772 KMTVFIDDINMPII
+2772 KMTVFVDDINMPFV
-2786 NEWGDQV
+2786 NEWGDQI

-2800 MMEMEGMYSLDKP
+2800 MMEMKGMYSLDKP

-2818 IVDVQLVAAMIH
+2818 IVDIQLIAAMIH

-2845 FTVFNCTLPSNA
+2845 FCVFNCTLPSNA

-2871 HPCRKFNPEICDM
+2871 HSCRKFNPEVCDM
-2884 VKKLVPAGR
+2884 VKKLVPTGR

-2900 VKMLPTPS
+2900 TKMLPTPS

-2923 QGMLTIKAEECED
+2923 QGMLTIKAEECNSS
-2936 TTTLLALFKHE
+2936 TVLLRLFKHE
-2947 CNRVIT
+2947 CTRVIA
-2953 DRFISDE
+2953 DRFISPE
-2960 DVAWFNKTTARAIEE
+2960 DTAWFDKTITKAIEKY
-2975 HVDPGSASALQA
+2975 VDTDLTEGLQV

-2993 FLRDMPEPTGD
+2993 FLREMPEPTGD
-3004 EPEDF
+3004 EPEDS
-3009 VFEAPKVYE
+3009 VFEAPKIYE
-3018 MIPSFEFLCEKLQ
+3018 EIPSFEFLCEKLQ
-3031 MYQRQY
+3031 MYQTQY
-3037 NETVRGSFLD
+3037 NEHIRGSFLD
-3047 LVFFKDAMTHLV
+3047 LVFFKDAMAHLI
-3059 KISRIIRTACGNALL
+3059 KISRIIRTEYGNALL

-3103 RSYNVSNLTDDLKL
+3103 RSYNVSNLSDDLKL
-3117 LYRVAG
+3117 LYRTAG
-3123 AEGKG
+3123 AEGQG

-3135 NEIKDEAFLEY
+3135 NEIKEESFLEY
-3146 LNNLLS
+3146 VNTLLS

-3159 FARDELDEITQG
+3159 FARDELDEITQA
-3171 LIPVMKKELP
+3171 LIPVMKKEMP
-3181 RFPPTFDNLYDY
+3181 RCSPTFDNLYEY
-3193 FISRSKKNLHVV
+3193 FLTRAKKNLHVV

-3234 NRWPKEALVA
+3234 SRWPKEALVA

-3256 CSSEVKAQVVET
+3256 CSASVKTQVVET

-3273 DIVSESCESYFQRYR
+3273 DIVSESCENYFQRYR
-3288 RRAHVTPK
+3288 RRTYVTPK
-3296 SYLAFINGYKEVY
+3296 SYISFINGYKEVY
-3309 SEKLGNIN
+3309 TEKLESIN
-3317 EQAERMQIGL
+3317 EQAQRMQIGL

-3334 ESVAKL
+3334 DSVAKL
-3340 SLDLAVKEKELALA
+3340 SQELAVKEKELALA
-3354 SVKAD
+3354 SIKAD
-3359 KVLAEVTVS
+3359 KVLAEVTES
-3368 AEASAK
+3368 AEAAAI

-3389 VDEIDSEKV
+3389 VEEIDLEKV
-3398 IAETKLEAA
+3398 KTECKLEAA
-3407 RPALEEAEAALNTI
+3407 KPALEEAEAALNTI

-3428 VRKLAKPPHLIMR
+3428 VRKLAKPPHLVMR

-3448 LFQKKIDP
+3448 LFQKQVDP

-3484 LQQFAKDSINEET
+3484 LKQFPKDSINEET
-3497 VELLQ
+3497 IELLQ
-3502 PYFNMDDYTFEN
+3502 PYFNMEDYTLN
-3514 GKKVCG
+3514 HGRKVCG

-3533 TFYGIN
+3533 IFYGVN

-3553 GRLKVANAELATAQA
+3553 GRLKMANAELAKAQEA
-3568 LLDEKQAELDKVQA
+3568 LDEKQAELDKVQA
-3582 KFDAAMKEKMD
+3582 KFDAAVKEKMD
-3593 LLNDADVCRRK
+3593 LLNDAETCRRK
-3604 MQAASALIDGLSGE
+3604 MQAASVLIDGLSGE

-3628 FKTQINRLVGDVLLC
+3628 FKSQINRLVGDVLLC

-3654 QIFRNLLL
+3654 QNFRKLLL
-3662 KDLWEVELKA
+3662 KDLWEAEMRAHK
-3672 RQIPFTENLNLISML
+3672 IPFSENLNLISML
-3687 VDQPTISEWNLQG
+3687 VDPPTISEWNLQG
-3700 LPGDEL
+3700 LPGDDL

-3713 VTKATRYPLLIDP
+3713 VTKATRYPLLVDP

-3731 TWIKQKE
+3731 SWIKMKE
-3738 KGNELQVTT
+3738 QNNELQVTT
-3747 LNHKYFRTHLEDSL
+3747 LNDKYFRTHLEDSL

-3772 SEELD
+3772 GEELD
-3777 PALDNIL
+3777 PVLDNIL
-3784 EKNFI
+3784 EKNFM

-3802 EVEVMTSFKLYI
+3802 EVDVMSSFRLYI

-3830 TSVIDF
+3830 TSIIDF
-3836 TVTMKGLENQLLK
+3836 TVTVKGLENQLLR

-3881 DNLLYKLS
+3881 DSLLYKLN
-3889 ATKGS
+3889 ATRGS

-3904 LRTTKQTASEVSEKL
+3904 LQTTNQTAAEVAEKL
-3919 YVAAE
+3919 SEAAE
-3924 TQVKINTAQEEYR
+3924 TEVKINTTQEEYR

-3968 KLFDQSM
+3968 KLFDRSM
-3975 GRSEKS
+3975 AKSEKS

-3996 FETFTYSVRGL
+3996 FEVHSYSVRGL
-4007 YENHKFLFTL
+4007 HENHKFLFTL

-4025 QRGQVK
+4025 QRGHVENR
-4031 PKEFQALI
+4031 EFHALI
-4039 KGGAALDLK
+4039 RGGAALDLQ
-4048 ACPPKPFRWILDMT
+4048 ACPPKPFCWILDMM
-4062 WLNLVELSKLPQ
+4062 WLNLVELNKLPQ
-4074 FAEIMNQVSRNEKG
+4074 FAEILNQIACNEKG

-4097 PEEEVIPDG
+4097 PEEEILPDG
-4106 YNDSLDTCRKLL
+4106 YDDSLDTFRKLL

-4127 TLSQARKYIADSLEE
+4127 TLSQARKYIANSLDE

-4156 EESDTRTPLV
+4156 EESDTRTPLI

-4178 IDALARKLKLECRA
+4178 IDSLARKLKLECRT

-4200 VHARKLTQMS
+4200 VQARKLIQMS

-4223 LGLDFLDEL
+4223 LGLDFTDEL
-4232 LETVVTADIPDETF
+4232 LETLLTAEIQDETF
-4246 RVWITTEPHD
+4246 RVWLTTEPHP
-4256 KFPITLLQISI
+4256 KFPIALLQIAI

-4274 QGVRAGLKR
+4274 QGIRAGLKR
-4283 TFSGI
+4283 TFSAI
-4288 NQDLLDVSNM
+4288 NQDLLDVSNV

-4328 PYEFNSADF
+4328 PYEFNSSDF

-4359 STVRYMIGEV
+4359 NTVRYMIGEV

-4385 CFARVWFS
+4385 CFARVWFN
-4393 EKMFEST
+4393 EKMFDST

-4407 KIPVCKTLD
+4407 KIPVCKTLE
-4416 QYQEYI
+4416 QYFEYI
-4422 QTLPAM
+4422 QSLPAT
-4428 DSPEVFGLH
+4428 DSPKVFGLH
-4437 PNADITYQS
+4437 SNADITYQS
-4446 NTAASVLDTI
+4446 NTAADVLDTI

-4462 ESGGGAGETREA
+4462 ESGAGSGETREA
-4474 IVYRLAEDMLDK
+4474 IVYHLAEDMLEK
-4486 LPPDYVPHEVKARLI
+4486 LPPDYIPHEVKTRLI
-4501 KMGHLNSMNIF
+4501 KMGQLNSMNIF

-4521 KVITILRNSLSD
+4521 KVITILRNTLND

-4551 LDNMYDARI
+4551 LDNMYNARI
-4560 PQLWRRVS
+4560 PQVWKRVS

-4576 WFTELLERNT
+4576 WFTEFLERNT
-4586 QFHTW
+4586 QFSTW
-4591 IFEGRPNVFWMT
+4591 IYEGRPNVFWMT

-4616 QEATRAHKGWA
+4616 QEATRSHKGWA

-4640 SKEEITTPPAEG
+4640 NKEEITSPPSEG

-4658 YLDGAGWDRRNS
+4658 YLEGAGWDKRNS
-4670 KLTEPTPKILFT
+4670 KLIESTPKILF
-4682 VLPVVHIFAV
+4682 VQLPVVHMFAV
-4692 NTTGPKDPKLYVCPI
+4692 NTTSPKDPKLYVCPL
-4707 YKKPRRTDLTYITVI
+4707 YKKPKRTDLNYITVI
-4722 YLRTIVSPD
+4722 YLRTVVSPD
-4731 HWILRGVALLCDI
+4731 HWILRGAALLCDI

>member
-1 MEEVHEDQTESLNT
+1 MEGVQENNNESSN
-15 REESGPGPV
+15 SG
-24 TPEKTGPGSIPPE
+24 
-37 EDDPGLVPSEKAGP
+37 
-51 GPNPQGEAE
+51 
-60 PSPVLTEESKPIP
+60 
-73 VPLEEAQP
+73 
-81 DPISPDK
+81 
-88 PGPGLVPPEEA
+88 EEA
-99 GPGLL
+99 GPSVAATNSAGPNLTVESSVPAIVL
-104 SLDETG
+104 PEDALPRSIHHTRRMTSYSSSLD
-110 PARTRQKTSFRPPV
+110 
-124 ESFSPSLSN
+124 SFSIASRKLS
-133 RRMSKFRR
+133 RFCR
-141 STSGVQSLQETLKEK
+141 SASGVLSLQEVLRERQVRYKE
-156 QARYRDARE
+156 ARE
-165 GRKMKIDASYRY
+165 RRRAKIDASYKY
-177 IFEVLGD
+177 IFEVLSVR
-184 KLGLDP
+184 LGLDL
-190 TTVEEMIL
+190 TALEEMIL
-198 DGPSLQAFDDFF
+198 DAPSLEAFDSFF
-210 AKNGSR
+210 AKGGSKA
-216 TLKFLYQEGEAPG
+216 LKIFYQEGEAPG
-229 VECGR
+229 IECGR
-234 TIPGVVK
+234 TIPGVAK
-241 GTKIMRLYL
+241 GSKMMQFYV
-250 DTAPDKF
+250 DNAPDKF
-257 RGLCLFFVRYRN
+257 IGQCLFFVRCKN
-269 DIPLNAKSIHEDI
+269 DSPINAKTIHEDI
-282 YFCVL
+282 FFGVL
-287 DATEGLL
+287 DANEGLL
-294 CGTRNMLANIFLPAI
+294 HGVRNMIEKIFLPAV
-309 LATNNWGAL
+309 LATSNWGAL
-318 SQTTQGTIEKQSFI
+318 SQTKQDTKDKQNFM

-342 DGARVSIDGTVELK
+342 EGAIISIEGTVELK
-356 KIDYIDFSK
+356 KIDYINFSK
-365 LQSFEEVTAAAANSD
+365 LQSFEKVAAAADNPD
-380 TVHQLEEVLMIWYKQ
+380 MVHQLEEVLMIWYRQ
-395 IEQVLIESE
+395 IEQVLIESK

-422 KRMSA
+422 KCMSA

-439 SCKAVVNVLNVAH
+439 SCKAVINVLNVGH
-452 SKLLKMWRELDA
+452 SKVLKIWQELDA
-464 RITDTANESK
+464 RITDAANEAK
-474 DNVRYLYTLEK
+474 DNVKYLRTLKK

-496 SMAHGIQNLINA
+496 SMTHGIPNLINA
-508 IRMIHSV
+508 IRMIHSA

-536 VTACKAYITDGG
+536 VTTCRAYITDGG
-548 LSRIWDQ
+548 LSRVWEQ
-555 DTPVVIKKI
+555 EASTVIGKI
-564 QDCIFLFKEYQ
+564 KDCMFLLKEYQ
-575 KCFHKTRKQIL
+575 KCFHETKQEIL
-586 EALGEKTF
+586 ETLGEKSF

-603 KFEAFCKRLEKI
+603 KSEAFCRRLEKI
-615 TEMITIVET
+615 TEMITIVQT
-624 FSALSM
+624 FCALSL
-630 STIEGIDIMAIKFK
+630 STIEGIDVMAIKFK
-644 NIYQNVQ
+644 NIYQSVQ

-661 KTEFDVDFVDFMTKI
+661 KTEFDVDFENFMAKV
-676 EGLEVQIQTFMNTC
+676 EGLEMQIQAFMHTC

-697 QHSLQL
+697 QHALQL
-703 LQRFQKLNMPC
+703 LQRFQNLRMPC
-714 LQHEIAHT
+714 LQEEIAHT
-722 VGLILHHY
+722 VGCILQHY
-730 VAELEATKKLY
+730 VAELEAIKKLY
-741 QAQKDDPPLARNM
+741 QIQKDDPPLARNM

-768 RRISEPI
+768 RRINEPI
-775 NFFYKNSDILTSPE
+775 DYFHKKSNMLASPE
-789 GKAVVRLFNK
+789 GKAVVRLYNR
-799 ISYVLVEFE
+799 IAYVLVEFE
-808 VLYHV
+808 VVYHD
-813 AWVKEISQLQYAL
+813 AWVKEISQLQYPL
-826 QATLLVRHPET
+826 QATIFVRHPKT
-837 GKLLVNFDPKI
+837 GKFLVNFDPQI
-848 LEIVRETKCM
+848 PEIVRETKCM
-858 IKMGLEVPEQA
+858 IKLGLEVPEQA
-869 KRVVKI
+869 KKIVKI
-875 ENNLKTNK
+875 ENNLKSNK
-883 LYLENLLQCYEDLC
+883 LRLEDLLQRYEDLC
-897 QEIPT
+897 QETPMI
-902 VFVNLMAPKMRK
+902 FGNMMSPKMK
-914 VESVLRQGL
+914 KMEAVLRQGL
-923 TILTWSSLTL
+923 TMLTWSSVTL
-933 DSFFQEVDEVMNMFK
+933 ESFFQEADQVLHIYK
-948 QLLKMVNDLC
+948 QFLKKVNDLS
-958 EMQIDLVMKDIS
+958 EVQIDLILKEIS

-975 LLPED
+975 ILPVD
-980 GPIKVEDMLACNET
+980 DPVKVENMLTCNET
-994 HTKEWA
+994 HTKECA
-1000 DILNHKSMHIED
+1000 ELLNHKSMHIED
-1012 AVQELISIFETIYEI
+1012 AVQELMSVFEKNYEI
-1027 KDSKKTLKKYSV
+1027 KHPKKTS
-1039 PEGKH
+1039 EKH
-1044 VAFGTD
+1044 VLPEKHIVFGNN
-1050 GEEKNSDGSSSIL
+1050 EEERENNTSAALRGDSSK
-1063 GEDAED
+1063 D
-1069 NEKEDEFQ
+1069 NDKEDEF
-1077 KECKEVIAYFSHQLL
+1077 KKKCKELVTCFSHQLL
-1092 DSLLKATRL
+1092 ESLQKATQL
-1101 SLDTLKKRMFVSN
+1101 SLDSLKKRIFVSN
-1114 ISTFGRTGFFAQASK
+1114 KTTFGRTQFSVHPNKG
-1129 SEEVVS
+1129 EEVAA
-1135 FLKAEVHLAIPN
+1135 FLKAEVHLVIPN

-1161 NRMIQLTLEVSRGVA
+1161 NRMIQLILEVSRGVA
-1176 QWGQQHLQ
+1176 QWGQRHLQ
-1184 KSSILL
+1184 KSSLKAESGTQQL
-1190 DRNVPIVSSSPSM
+1190 SP
-1203 VAGKP
+1203 AGFGSPGKI
-1208 AKKEEKVLDEA
+1208 AKKGEKGVEDVVI
-1219 FPVRKQ
+1219 VRKL
-1225 RNFYP
+1225 RNFYS
-1230 GVAEHKDISKLVVL
+1230 GVAEHEDISKLVVL
-1244 LSSSVNSVRKAAS
+1244 LSSSVNSIREVAS
-1257 EALQD
+1257 EVLQG
-1262 FQKYKVLWTEDRD
+1262 FQKYKVLWTEDKD
-1275 AKVQQFLASGP
+1275 AKIQEFLASSP
-1286 SLTEIRAEILHYAT
+1286 SLTEIKEEILHYAM
-1300 FEQEIE
+1300 FEREME
-1306 DLKPTILV
+1306 DLKPIILL
-1314 GPIELH
+1314 GPIELQ
-1320 TGPLKL
+1320 TGPLKIAL
-1326 ALSIEAKA
+1326 ANEAKA

-1351 ADMISFI
+1351 TDMMSFI
-1358 TEYLKKLSRP
+1358 TEYFKKLSRP
-1368 IRDLDDV
+1368 LGDLDDV

-1383 NIRDNEI
+1383 IIRDNGI

-1401 AYSILNRFEVE
+1401 AYAILNTFEIE

-1425 YSFNKLQTKAVSVQD
+1425 YSFNKLQTKANKVQD
-1440 ELVQVQ
+1440 ELVRVQ

-1452 LLESVEIFRED
+1452 LLESVAVFQED
-1463 VANFDKSYDTEGP
+1463 VANFEISYETEGP
-1476 MVPNTPPQEASNRL
+1476 MIPSIAPQEASNRL

-1521 EVLHKIRKE
+1521 HVLHKVRKE

-1543 VMNNISGYYEILWTE
+1543 VINSINGYYEILWTD

-1571 QNRCR
+1571 RNRCR
-1576 KLPKGLKHWQAFLD
+1576 RLPKGLQHWQAFLD
-1590 LKKRIDDFSESCPL
+1590 LKNKIDDFSESCSL
-1604 LEMMT
+1604 LEMMSD
-1609 NKAMKER
+1609 KAVKQR
-1616 HWNRIA
+1616 HWDRIA

-1627 QFDVESDSFCLRNIM
+1627 QFDIESDSFCLRNIM
-1642 EAPLLKHKDDI
+1642 EAPILKHKDDI
-1653 EDICISAIKEKDI
+1653 EDICISATKEKDI
-1666 EAKLSQIIESWGGQ
+1666 EAKLYQVADTWGSQV
-1680 NLSFSSFK
+1680 LSFSSFK
-1688 ARGELLLKGSE
+1688 GRGELLLKGTE
-1699 SAEIITLMEDSLMIL
+1699 SSEIITLMEDSLMIL
-1714 GSLLSNRYNT
+1714 GSLLTNRYNA
-1724 PFKKDIQSWVYKLS
+1724 PFKKDIQSWIYKLS
-1738 TSSDIIEEWLVVQN
+1738 SSTDIIEEWLVVQN
-1752 LWVYLEAVFVGG
+1752 LWIYLEAVFVGG

-1783 WIKIM
+1783 WIRLM
-1788 QRAHENPNVINCC
+1788 QRAHENPNVISCC
-1801 VGDETMGQLLPHLH
+1801 VGDETMEQLLPHLH

-1841 ISDPVLLEILG
+1841 VSDPVLLEILG

-1859 IQPHLPGVSDNINE
+1859 IQPHLPSISDNINE
-1873 VQFHQKDYD
+1873 VEFHPKDYD

-1890 EGEKIPL
+1890 EGEKISL
-1897 DAPVNAKG
+1897 DTPVIAKG
-1905 PVELWLLDLLRM
+1905 PVELWLQDLLRV
-1917 QQSSLHCVIRAAY
+1917 QQISLHGIIRAAY
-1930 YQISDPGYQLLNFLY
+1930 YQISDPGYQLLNFLNQ
-1945 HFPAQVGLLGI
+1945 FPAQVGLLGI
-1956 QMLWTHDSEEA
+1956 QMLWTNDSETA
-1967 LRNAKDD
+1967 LQNAKED

-1982 QKFLDILNTL
+1982 GRFLEILNML
-1992 ISQTTHDLSSFDR
+1992 ISQTTHDLSKFER

-2031 SVTDFEWLKQSRF
+2031 SPTDFEWLKQSRF

-2049 VDQVWVSITNVD
+2049 LDQVLVSITDVD
-2061 FIYQN
+2061 FVYQN

-2217 NLKIQF
+2217 NLKMQF
-2223 RTVSMMV
+2223 RSVAMMV
-2230 PDRQIIMRVKLASC
+2230 PDKQIIIRVKLASY
-2244 GFIDNVVLAQKFF
+2244 GFIDNVFLSQKFF
-2257 VLYKL
+2257 VLYQL

-2284 RTLGAQKRAR
+2284 RTLGSQKRSR
-2294 PDDSELSTVMRG
+2294 PNESELSIVMRG
-2306 LRDMNLSKLVDED
+2306 LRDMNLSKLIDED

-2328 DLFPGLQLDSSTY
+2328 DLFPGLQLDTSTY

-2369 LYETYKVRHGLMILG
+2369 LYETSLVRHGLMTLG
-2384 PSGSGKTTVITMLM
+2384 PSGSGKTMVITMLM
-2398 KAMTECGRPHR
+2398 RALTECGQPHR

-2423 FGKLDTATNDW
+2423 FGKLDAATNDW

-2448 TKKGENTFLILDG
+2448 AKKGENVFLILDG

-2535 KKRTPQEAD
+2535 KKRSSEEAEV
-2544 ILQNL
+2544 LQSL
-2549 YDRNFEAAYTYM
+2549 YDRIFEPSYTYM

-2586 LIPSKEEGGISS
+2586 LIPSKEEGGLSTTS
-2598 PAHLHKLFAFGL
+2598 HLDKLFCFAI

-2631 ANDNK
+2631 AHDNK
-2636 LDLPEVPKG
+2636 LDLPEITPG
-2645 TIQTMYEFH
+2645 TSQTMYEFY
-2654 VTDYGDWEHWNKRVQ
+2654 VTDYGDWEHWSKRVQ
-2669 EYVYPTESVP
+2669 EYIYPTDNVP
-2679 EYASILVP
+2679 DYASILVP

-2696 LIETIAKQHK
+2696 LIDTIAKQQK

-2721 IKSYLKKYDPEEHLS
+2721 IKAYVKKYDPEKHLS
-2736 KCLNFSSATEPF
+2736 KSLNFSSATEPF

-2760 RMGSTYGPPGGR
+2760 RVGSTYGPPGGR
-2772 KMTVFIDDINMPII
+2772 RMTVFIDDINMPFI

-2800 MMEMEGMYSLDKP
+2800 MMEMKGMYSLDKP

-2818 IVDVQLVAAMIH
+2818 IVDVQLIAAMIH

-2845 FTVFNCTLPSNA
+2845 FCVFNCTLPSNA

-2871 HPCRKFNPEICDM
+2871 HSCRKFSPEVCDM
-2884 VKKLVPAGR
+2884 VKKLVPTGR

-2900 VKMLPTPS
+2900 TKMLPTPS

-2923 QGMLTIKAEECED
+2923 QGMLTIKAEECNNS
-2936 TTTLLALFKHE
+2936 TVLLTLFKHE
-2947 CNRVIT
+2947 CTRVIA
-2953 DRFISDE
+2953 DRFITPE
-2960 DVAWFNKTTARAIEE
+2960 DTAWFDKTLTKAIEE
-2975 HVDPGSASALQA
+2975 HVDKDLTEVLQA

-2993 FLRDMPEPTGD
+2993 FLREMPEPTGD

-3009 VFEAPKVYE
+3009 VFEAPKIYE
-3018 MIPSFEFLCEKLQ
+3018 EIPSFEFLCEKLQ

-3037 NETVRGSFLD
+3037 NEYIRGSFLD
-3047 LVFFKDAMTHLV
+3047 LVFFKDAMTHLI
-3059 KISRIIRTACGNALL
+3059 KISRIIRTAYGNALL

-3103 RSYNVSNLTDDLKL
+3103 RSYNVSNLSDDLKA
-3117 LYRVAG
+3117 LYRTAG
-3123 AEGKG
+3123 LEGKG

-3135 NEIKDEAFLEY
+3135 NEIKEESFLEY
-3146 LNNLLS
+3146 VNNLLS

-3171 LIPVMKKELP
+3171 LVPVMKKEMP
-3181 RFPPTFDNLYDY
+3181 RCPPTFDNLYEY
-3193 FISRSKKNLHVV
+3193 FLTRAKKNLHVV

-3234 NRWPKEALVA
+3234 SRWPKEALVA
-3244 VASYFLSEFNIV
+3244 VASHFLSEFNMV
-3256 CSSEVKAQVVET
+3256 CSASVKTQVVET

-3273 DIVSESCESYFQRYR
+3273 DIISESCENYFQRYR
-3288 RRAHVTPK
+3288 RRTFVTPK
-3296 SYLAFINGYKEVY
+3296 SYLSFINGYKEVY
-3309 SEKLGNIN
+3309 AEQLGIIN

-3340 SLDLAVKEKELALA
+3340 SQELAVKEKELALA

-3359 KVLAEVTVS
+3359 KVLAEVTES
-3368 AEASAK
+3368 AEAAAK

-3389 VDEIDSEKV
+3389 VDEIDLEKV
-3398 IAETKLEAA
+3398 KAETKLEAA
-3407 RPALEEAEAALNTI
+3407 KPALEEAEAALNTI

-3448 LFQKKIDP
+3448 LFQKQVDP

-3484 LQQFAKDSINEET
+3484 LQQFPKDTINDET

-3502 PYFNMDDYTFEN
+3502 PYFNMEDYTLEY

-3533 TFYGIN
+3533 IFYGVN

-3553 GRLKVANAELATAQA
+3553 GYLKIANAELAKAQEA
-3568 LLDEKQAELDKVQA
+3568 LDEKQAELDKVQA

-3593 LLNDADVCRRK
+3593 LLNDAETCRRK

-3628 FKTQINRLVGDVLLC
+3628 FKSRINRLVGDVLLC

-3654 QIFRNLLL
+3654 QTFRKLLL
-3662 KDLWEVELKA
+3662 KDLWEAEMRTHK
-3672 RQIPFTENLNLISML
+3672 IPFSENLNLISML
-3687 VDQPTISEWNLQG
+3687 VDPPTISEWNLQG
-3700 LPGDEL
+3700 LPGDDL

-3713 VTKATRYPLLIDP
+3713 VTKATRYPLLVDP

-3731 TWIKQKE
+3731 SWIKKKE
-3738 KGNELQVTT
+3738 EDNELQVTT
-3747 LNHKYFRTHLEDSL
+3747 LNDKYFRTHLEDSL
-3761 SLGRSLVIEDI
+3761 SLGRSLMIEDI
-3772 SEELD
+3772 GEELD
-3777 PALDNIL
+3777 PVLDNIL
-3784 EKNFI
+3784 EKNFM

-3802 EVEVMTSFKLYI
+3802 EVDIMSSFRLYI
-3814 TTKLPNPAF
+3814 TTKLSNPAF

-3830 TSVIDF
+3830 TSIIDF
-3836 TVTMKGLENQLLK
+3836 TVTMKGLENQLLR

-3855 KQELEAERIKLIEDV
+3855 KQELEAERIKLMEDV

-3889 ATKGS
+3889 ATRGS

-3904 LRTTKQTASEVSEKL
+3904 LQTTKQTAAEVAEKL
-3919 YVAAE
+3919 SVAAE
-3924 TQVKINTAQEEYR
+3924 TEVKINTAQEEYR

-3975 GRSEKS
+3975 AKSKKS

-3996 FETFTYSVRGL
+3996 FETYSYSVRGL

-4025 QRGQVK
+4025 ERGHVK
-4031 PKEFQALI
+4031 NREFHALI
-4039 KGGAALDLK
+4039 RGGAALDLQ
-4048 ACPPKPFRWILDMT
+4048 ACPTKPFRWILDMM

-4074 FAEIMNQVSRNEKG
+4074 FADILDQIACNEKG

-4097 PEEEVIPDG
+4097 PEEEIIPDG
-4106 YNDSLDTCRKLL
+4106 YNDSLDTFRRLL

-4127 TLSQARKYIADSLEE
+4127 TLSQARKYIADSLHE

-4156 EESDTRTPLV
+4156 EESDTRTPLI

-4178 IDALARKLKLECRA
+4178 IDSLARKLKLECRT

-4200 VHARKLTQMS
+4200 VHARKLIQIST
-4210 MQQGG
+4210 QQGG

-4223 LGLDFLDEL
+4223 LGLDFMDEL
-4232 LETVVTADIPDETF
+4232 LETLLTAEIQDETF
-4246 RVWITTEPHD
+4246 RVWITTEPHP
-4256 KFPITLLQISI
+4256 KFPITLLQIAI

-4274 QGVRAGLKR
+4274 QGARASLKR

-4328 PYEFNSADF
+4328 PYEFNSSDF

-4359 STVRYMIGEV
+4359 TTVRYMIGEV

-4385 CFARVWFS
+4385 CFARVWFN
-4393 EKMFEST
+4393 EKMFDSN
-4400 FCFYTGY
+4400 FCFHTGY
-4407 KIPVCKTLD
+4407 KIPVCKTVEE
-4416 QYQEYI
+4416 YFEYI
-4422 QTLPAM
+4422 QSLPAI
-4428 DSPEVFGLH
+4428 DSPKVFGLH

-4446 NTAASVLDTI
+4446 NTAADVLDTI

-4462 ESGGGAGETREA
+4462 ESGAGAGETREA
-4474 IVYRLAEDMLDK
+4474 IVYRLAEDMLEK
-4486 LPPDYVPHEVKARLI
+4486 LPPDYIPHEVKARFI

-4521 KVITILRNSLSD
+4521 KVITIVRNSLND

-4540 TIIMSENLRDA
+4540 TIVMSENLRDA
-4551 LDNMYDARI
+4551 LDNIYDARI
-4560 PQLWRRVS
+4560 PQVWRRVS
-4568 WDSSTLGF
+4568 WDSTTLGF
-4576 WFTELLERNT
+4576 WFTELLERNN
-4586 QFHTW
+4586 QFSTW
-4591 IFEGRPNVFWMT
+4591 IYEGRPNTFWIT

-4640 SKEEITTPPAEG
+4640 NKEEITAPPSEG

-4658 YLDGAGWDRRNS
+4658 YLEGAGWDRRNS
-4670 KLTEPTPKILFT
+4670 KLIESTPKILF
-4682 VLPVVHIFAV
+4682 VQLPVLHIYAV
-4692 NTTGPKDPKLYVCPI
+4692 NTTSPKDPRLYVCPL
-4707 YKKPRRTDLTYITVI
+4707 YRKPRRTDLNYITVI
-4722 YLRTIVSPD
+4722 YLRTSVSPD